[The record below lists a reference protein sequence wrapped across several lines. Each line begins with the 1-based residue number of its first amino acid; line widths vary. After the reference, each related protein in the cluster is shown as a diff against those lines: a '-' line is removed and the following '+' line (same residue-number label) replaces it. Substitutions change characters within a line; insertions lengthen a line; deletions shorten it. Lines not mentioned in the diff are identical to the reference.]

1 MINTDLVT
9 DVSTPSTIPGS
20 DTQVGIEI
28 NPAVAELGSNLGSGD
43 TVVSAPRPTVRTFQP
58 SNSLEPMLE
67 KAGNIVS
74 LGAYL
79 TEESLYRAI
88 YDGLEEPEFQRDSTF
103 DAAKTLQQDR
113 EAVKLNPDFH
123 KELLGSVSNDDYQ
136 YRWGRIK
143 DKQIAQTAMSEAP
156 VGAFVGAV
164 MDADLLLGLGVTKA
178 VRIIGLAT
186 RIGAPYALSVIA
198 GTKRS
203 LAAGGAVLGG
213 TVVGSTSYALGRS
226 NEHVLWDA
234 VGGAVGGL
242 LDGFTAAPKVSRVM
256 PTVNNPRPVVFDDT
270 TDAIVSGKFN
280 RPDLDLQDSP
290 VPYYKGA
297 SGKRVR
303 VEPSSAGHVTREV
316 QDISEVGKYS
326 RLVKSG
332 RLVLPKDTPVVYI
345 PEEDA
350 LYITK
355 GALGTPEG
363 QGALLRELGARATAS
378 RVLGK
383 ETVLD
388 MIDHVQHLAAA
399 GNSTAKAALDF
410 ASNAPDLYKGIT
422 ALGRY
427 VELNA
432 ANVNDS
438 VINRLL
444 VSVREWLRGMGVH
457 VQYTDTDLVQMI
469 RKSMKEVPEHGSYP
483 NKGIVYHG
491 TTVRGIDQ
499 LRMQYA
505 KSGEGAQAFGYG
517 HYVTTDEGLAAA
529 YKANVGTIKGVH
541 PEAGTVYALRRNFDD
556 SEVVDFDSTVQ
567 PQKVTEVFNQH
578 GITSGTGKDMYNALS
593 AKLGSDKAASDAL
606 VAGGVKGNKYKTG
619 RARKGKGD
627 ASNYVVFEDS
637 GLTLIRDLS
646 VNGRGAKTGAV
657 PSSAGTGSAV
667 GTAGPVGGASVPP
680 SAISQSAVPPNSVTA
695 PVGSTA
701 PAGSL
706 PSTADLGAE
715 TVPLTQREAISTF
728 NPGFKQY
735 VASWDKLNAY
745 SPDLANKLLAN
756 PMDDVA
762 ESAVVWGRSTWLE
775 ADRALYGL
783 EQAIKAEVPRWKSW
797 FPQTRARARAETAEL
812 GRAARQWLNNAQQI
826 EARGGTPVPPTDPR
840 VKRIVDAY
848 TEGNFGTIMGTRAQ
862 EAGVFGADALSPSK
876 YYVPVRHSYLKMQE
890 FVAQGKG
897 SWTDL
902 HKMYGQ
908 QIARIY
914 PRLITPVENGGL
926 GLSPEAL
933 GKKFVYTQ
941 KLRQA
946 DPKAQAFRG
955 TTQDELAEVLRAE
968 GVEEGKIK
976 GLLSTLQP
984 KADEA
989 GKQKNL
995 RTRMDWDYEGTY
1007 LGSKGQVMS
1016 INEFMDDDLL
1026 GSLQTYARNMSGR
1039 IGLARVGFTKESD
1052 LDDAIGKALDNLP
1065 AAERQKAQEFF
1076 GNVKAQLL
1084 GQPVGEAAPDWFRT
1098 LTSYGASTQLGN
1110 SGVYAIADYAQLVN
1124 EFGVSTVAKH
1134 FLKSLSGVINAKS
1147 ITKEQA
1153 ETIQQVISGQL
1164 FAEGRVRPY
1173 VTHLEDN
1180 WVGPAGSIHE
1190 VAQYG
1195 GQYIKYLN
1203 GSEFMR
1209 RHQINAVAGIMDEL
1223 VGNLADVRKAQDSAK
1238 YFKSLNMSDT
1248 DIAAATAQ
1256 VQRHGTVID
1265 NWDAAVKTKMM
1276 NTLISATDNIAITIR
1291 AGEQPAFIEHS
1302 AIGRVLFPYM
1312 RYVFGANQ
1320 KILRRNYKRN
1330 GAMGV
1335 ALYMSAA
1342 IPLSVVSGM
1351 MSNIVQGRD
1360 PEEDLVARTI
1370 RSLPGLGVASLA
1382 ADGFMQG
1389 DVGGTAPVFAGPNNL
1404 FQMVD
1409 KLKRGELEVQ
1419 DVLKA
1424 VPGANV
1430 FIPTRWLINSTK
1442 ED

>member
-28 NPAVAELGSNLGSGD
+28 NPAVAELGSNLGS
-43 TVVSAPRPTVRTFQP
+43 TSNKAIVSAPRPTVPTFQP
-58 SNSLEPMLE
+58 SSSLEPMLE
-67 KAGNIVS
+67 EAGFFVGA
-74 LGAYL
+74 GAYL
-79 TEESLYRAI
+79 AEESLFRAM
-88 YDGLEEPEFQRDSTF
+88 YDGLDEPEFSRDSTF
-103 DAAKTLQQDR
+103 DPAKALQQDKG
-113 EAVKLNPDFH
+113 AGKLSPDFQ
-123 KELLGSVSNDDYQ
+123 KELLGAVSSEDYL
-136 YRWGRIK
+136 YRWGRIR

-156 VGAFVGAV
+156 VGAFVGAAA
-164 MDADLLLGLGVTKA
+164 DADLILGLGVTKA
-178 VRIIGLAT
+178 VRTIGLGTKLGRAELAT
-186 RIGAPYALSVIA
+186 VGASLGA
-198 GTKRS
+198 GTV
-203 LAAGGAVLGG
+203 GG
-213 TVVGSTSYALGRS
+213 TSYALGRS
-226 NEHVLWDA
+226 NEQVLWDA

-242 LDGFTAAPKVSRVM
+242 LDGVTYAPKVSRVM
-256 PTVNNPRPVVFDDT
+256 PTVHNPKPVVFDDT
-270 TDAIVSGKFN
+270 TDAILSGKFN
-280 RPDLDLQDSP
+280 RPNLDLQDSP
-290 VPYYKGA
+290 VPYYREVR
-297 SGKRVR
+297 GKRVR
-303 VEPSSAGHVTREV
+303 VEPSSARHVTREV
-316 QDISEVGKYS
+316 QDIAEVGQYS

-332 RLVLPKDTPVVYI
+332 RLVLPKDAPVVYI

-355 GALGTPEG
+355 GALDTPEG
-363 QGALLRELGARATAS
+363 QGALLRELGVRATAS

-388 MIDHVQHLAAA
+388 MIDHVQHLAAS
-399 GNSTAKAALDF
+399 GNISAKASLDF
-410 ASNAPDLYKGIT
+410 ANNAPDLYKGIT

-432 ANVNDS
+432 GNVKDS

-444 VSVREWLRGMGVH
+444 TSVREWLRGIGVH
-457 VQYTDTDLVQMI
+457 VQYSDTDLVQMI

-499 LRMQYA
+499 LQMQYA
-505 KSGEGAQAFGYG
+505 KSGEGAQAFGFG

-529 YKANVGTIKGVH
+529 YKANVGTIKGTH

-556 SEVVDFDSTVQ
+556 TEVVDFDSAVQ
-567 PQKVTEVFNQH
+567 APKVKAVFQQY
-578 GITSGTGKDMYNALS
+578 GVTSGTGKDMYNALS
-593 AKLGSDKAASDAL
+593 TKLGSDKAASDAL
-606 VAGGVKGNKYKTG
+606 LAGGVKGNKYKTG
-619 RARKGKGD
+619 RARKGKGE
-627 ASNYVVFEDS
+627 ASNYVVFEDA
-637 GLTLIRDLS
+637 GLTLLRDLS
-646 VNGRGAKTGAV
+646 APAQV
-657 PSSAGTGSAV
+657 PVPKPKPT
-667 GTAGPVGGASVPP
+667 PVTV
-680 SAISQSAVPPNSVTA
+680 
-695 PVGSTA
+695 PVGSSTSA
-701 PAGSL
+701 AGL
-706 PSTADLGAE
+706 PVSADTTVQ
-715 TVPLTQREAISTF
+715 TVPDAQREAISTF
-728 NPGFKQY
+728 NPGFSQY
-735 VASWDKLNAY
+735 VSSWDKLNGY
-745 SPDLANKLLAN
+745 SPDLANQLLAN

-762 ESAVVWGRSTWLE
+762 ESAVAYGRSTLLE
-775 ADRALYGL
+775 ADRALVPL
-783 EQAIKAEVPRWKSW
+783 EQAIKAEVPGWRSI
-797 FPQTRARARAETAEL
+797 FPQTRAGARAETAEL
-812 GRAARQWLNNAQQI
+812 GRAARQWLNTAQQI
-826 EARGGTPVPPTDPR
+826 EARGDVPVPPTDPR
-840 VKRIVDAY
+840 IKRIVDAY
-848 TEGNFGTIMGTRAQ
+848 TEGDFGTLMGTRAQ
-862 EAGVFGADALSPSK
+862 EAGVFGADALTPSK
-876 YYVPVRHSYLKMQE
+876 HYVPVRHSYLKMQE
-890 FVAQGKG
+890 FVEQGKG

-914 PRLITPVENGGL
+914 PRLTTSAENGGL
-926 GLSPEAL
+926 GLTQEAL

-1110 SGVYAIADYAQLVN
+1110 SGVYAIADYAQLIN

-1134 FLKSLSGVINAKS
+1134 FLKSTKGVINAKS

-1164 FAEGRVRPY
+1164 FAEGRVRPF

-1203 GSEFMR
+1203 GSEFVR

-1238 YFKSLNMSDT
+1238 YFKSLNMSDA
-1248 DIAAATAQ
+1248 DIAAATSQ

-1265 NWDAAVKTKMM
+1265 NWDATVKAKMM

-1320 KILRRNYKRN
+1320 KILRRNYRRN
-1330 GAMGV
+1330 GVMGV

-1342 IPLSVVSGM
+1342 IPLSVVAGM
-1351 MSNIVQGRD
+1351 MSNIIQGRD
-1360 PEEDLVARTI
+1360 PEEDLVARTV

-1430 FIPTRWLINSTK
+1430 FLPTRWLINSTK

>member
-9 DVSTPSTIPGS
+9 DASTPSTIPGS

-43 TVVSAPRPTVRTFQP
+43 TVVSEPRPTVPTFQP

-67 KAGNIVS
+67 EAGFFVGA
-74 LGAYL
+74 GAYL
-79 TEESLYRAI
+79 TEESLFRAM
-88 YDGLEEPEFQRDSTF
+88 YEGLDEPEFQRDSSF
-103 DAAKTLQQDR
+103 NAAKTLQQDK
-113 EAVKLNPDFH
+113 EAIKLAPDFQ
-123 KELLGSVSNDDYQ
+123 KELLGSVSNDDYK

-143 DKQIAQTAMSEAP
+143 DKQIAQIAMSEAP

-164 MDADLLLGLGVTKA
+164 ADADLLLGLGVTKG
-178 VRIIGLAT
+178 VRTIGLTTKLGRAELAT
-186 RIGAPYALSVIA
+186 VGAGLGA
-198 GTKRS
+198 
-203 LAAGGAVLGG
+203 GAVGG
-213 TVVGSTSYALGRS
+213 TSYALGRS
-226 NEHVLWDA
+226 NEQVLWDA

-242 LDGFTAAPKVSRVM
+242 LDGFTAVPKAAATL
-256 PTVNNPRPVVFDDT
+256 PTVP
-270 TDAIVSGKFN
+270 
-280 RPDLDLQDSP
+280 
-290 VPYYKGA
+290 
-297 SGKRVR
+297 
-303 VEPSSAGHVTREV
+303 
-316 QDISEVGKYS
+316 
-326 RLVKSG
+326 
-332 RLVLPKDTPVVYI
+332 
-345 PEEDA
+345 
-350 LYITK
+350 
-355 GALGTPEG
+355 
-363 QGALLRELGARATAS
+363 
-378 RVLGK
+378 
-383 ETVLD
+383 
-388 MIDHVQHLAAA
+388 
-399 GNSTAKAALDF
+399 
-410 ASNAPDLYKGIT
+410 
-422 ALGRY
+422 
-427 VELNA
+427 NA
-432 ANVNDS
+432 AT
-438 VINRLL
+438 
-444 VSVREWLRGMGVH
+444 
-457 VQYTDTDLVQMI
+457 QPQ
-469 RKSMKEVPEHGSYP
+469 
-483 NKGIVYHG
+483 
-491 TTVRGIDQ
+491 
-499 LRMQYA
+499 A
-505 KSGEGAQAFGYG
+505 AQA
-517 HYVTTDEGLAAA
+517 
-529 YKANVGTIKGVH
+529 
-541 PEAGTVYALRRNFDD
+541 
-556 SEVVDFDSTVQ
+556 
-567 PQKVTEVFNQH
+567 
-578 GITSGTGKDMYNALS
+578 
-593 AKLGSDKAASDAL
+593 
-606 VAGGVKGNKYKTG
+606 
-619 RARKGKGD
+619 
-627 ASNYVVFEDS
+627 
-637 GLTLIRDLS
+637 
-646 VNGRGAKTGAV
+646 
-657 PSSAGTGSAV
+657 
-667 GTAGPVGGASVPP
+667 
-680 SAISQSAVPPNSVTA
+680 AISS
-695 PVGSTA
+695 
-701 PAGSL
+701 
-706 PSTADLGAE
+706 
-715 TVPLTQREAISTF
+715 F
-728 NPGFKQY
+728 NPGFGQY
-735 VASWDKLNAY
+735 MSSWDKLNGY
-745 SPDLANKLLAN
+745 SPDLASRLLAN

-762 ESAVVWGRSTWLE
+762 ESAVAYGRSTLLE
-775 ADRALYGL
+775 ADRALVPL
-783 EQAIKAEVPRWKSW
+783 EQAIKAEVPGWRSV

-826 EARGGTPVPPTDPR
+826 EARGGVPVPPTDPR

-914 PRLITPVENGGL
+914 PRLITPAENGGL

-1007 LGSKGQVMS
+1007 LGTKGQVMS

-1039 IGLARVGFTKESD
+1039 IGLSRVGFTKESD

-1134 FLKSLSGVINAKS
+1134 FLKSTRGVINAKS

-1164 FAEGRVRPY
+1164 FAEGRVRPF

-1203 GSEFMR
+1203 GSEFVR
-1209 RHQINAVAGIMDEL
+1209 RHQINTVAGIMDEL
-1223 VGNLADVRKAQDSAK
+1223 VGNLADIRKAQGSAK
-1238 YFKSLNMSDT
+1238 YFKSLNMSDADIT
-1248 DIAAATAQ
+1248 DVTAQ
-1256 VQRHGTVID
+1256 VQKHGTVID
-1265 NWDAAVKTKMM
+1265 NWDAAVKAKMM

-1320 KILRRNYKRN
+1320 KILRRNYRRN
-1330 GAMGV
+1330 GVMGV

-1342 IPLSVVSGM
+1342 IPLSVVAGM
-1351 MSNIVQGRD
+1351 MSNIIQGRD
-1360 PEEDLVARTI
+1360 PEEDLVARTV

-1430 FIPTRWLINSTK
+1430 LLPTRWLINSTK

>member
-67 KAGNIVS
+67 EAGNIVS

-103 DAAKTLQQDR
+103 DAAKTLQQDK
-113 EAVKLNPDFH
+113 EAVKLNPDFQ
-123 KELLGSVSNDDYQ
+123 KELLGSVSNDDYK
-136 YRWGRIK
+136 YRWGRIR

-164 MDADLLLGLGVTKA
+164 TDADLLLGLGVTKA
-178 VRIIGLAT
+178 VRTIGLAT
-186 RIGAPYALSVIA
+186 RIGAPYSPSVIA
-198 GTKRS
+198 GTRRS

-213 TVVGSTSYALGRS
+213 AVVGSASYSLGRS
-226 NEHVLWDA
+226 NEEVLWDA

-242 LDGFTAAPKVSRVM
+242 LDGFTAVPKAAQIM
-256 PTVNNPRPVVFDDT
+256 PTVQTAATKTEKEFTLDVDVL
-270 TDAIVSGKFN
+270 S
-280 RPDLDLQDSP
+280 DLQMDFINQAKTMVKQDTGEV
-290 VPYYKGA
+290 VPDVYIIRTTPDGFDYSYKVQPPTVQDYKPEMPTGLRATINQSTESESGNIIKGA
-297 SGKRVR
+297 EVEVRDNNGKLVGVIQAADTGGGNLNVFHTWVDSKYRGKGIARRMYAELGVAAK
-303 VEPSSAGHVTREV
+303 E
-316 QDISEVGKYS
+316 GKYS
-326 RLVKSG
+326 TLNSDSRVTDSLHRYWV
-332 RLVLPKDTPVVYI
+332 
-345 PEEDA
+345 
-350 LYITK
+350 
-355 GALGTPEG
+355 
-363 QGALLRELGARATAS
+363 ELGATRSTSKTAVSSGDSTGVINTGTYTTDTTPLYSVPVSSIRAGVYVPPPKVLYDKAS
-378 RVLGK
+378 VTVDKATGEHVL
-383 ETVLD
+383 TT
-388 MIDHVQHLAAA
+388 
-399 GNSTAKAALDF
+399 GNFGGLTIKRPAKA
-410 ASNAPDLYKGIT
+410 
-422 ALGRY
+422 
-427 VELNA
+427 
-432 ANVNDS
+432 
-438 VINRLL
+438 
-444 VSVREWLRGMGVH
+444 VRPV
-457 VQYTDTDLVQMI
+457 T
-469 RKSMKEVPEHGSYP
+469 
-483 NKGIVYHG
+483 
-491 TTVRGIDQ
+491 TTVN
-499 LRMQYA
+499 
-505 KSGEGAQAFGYG
+505 
-517 HYVTTDEGLAAA
+517 
-529 YKANVGTIKGVH
+529 NV
-541 PEAGTVYALRRNFDD
+541 P
-556 SEVVDFDSTVQ
+556 
-567 PQKVTEVFNQH
+567 
-578 GITSGTGKDMYNALS
+578 
-593 AKLGSDKAASDAL
+593 
-606 VAGGVKGNKYKTG
+606 
-619 RARKGKGD
+619 
-627 ASNYVVFEDS
+627 
-637 GLTLIRDLS
+637 
-646 VNGRGAKTGAV
+646 
-657 PSSAGTGSAV
+657 
-667 GTAGPVGGASVPP
+667 
-680 SAISQSAVPPNSVTA
+680 
-695 PVGSTA
+695 
-701 PAGSL
+701 
-706 PSTADLGAE
+706 
-715 TVPLTQREAISTF
+715 TVPDAQREAIDTF
-728 NPGFKQY
+728 NPGFSQY
-735 VASWDKLNAY
+735 VASWDKLHGY

-812 GRAARQWLNNAQQI
+812 GRAARQWLNTAQQI
-826 EARGGTPVPPTDPR
+826 EARGGVPVPPTDPR
-840 VKRIVDAY
+840 IKRIVDAY
-848 TEGNFGTIMGTRAQ
+848 TEGNFGTVMGTRAQ

-1007 LGSKGQVMS
+1007 LGTKGQVMS

-1039 IGLARVGFTKESD
+1039 IGLARMGFTKESE

-1110 SGVYAIADYAQLVN
+1110 SGIYAIADYAQLVN
-1124 EFGVSTVAKH
+1124 EFVVSTVAKH
-1134 FLKSLSGVINAKS
+1134 FLKHFLKGLSGVINAKS
-1147 ITKEQA
+1147 ITKGQA

-1190 VAQYG
+1190 VVQYG

-1209 RHQINAVAGIMDEL
+1209 RHQINTVAGIMDEL
-1223 VGNLADVRKAQDSAK
+1223 VGNLADVRKAEASAK
-1238 YFKSLNMSDT
+1238 YFRSLNMSDT
-1248 DIAAATAQ
+1248 DIAEATAQ
-1256 VQRHGTVID
+1256 VQKHGTVID
-1265 NWDAAVKTKMM
+1265 NWDAAVKAKMM

-1330 GAMGV
+1330 GVMGV

-1351 MSNIVQGRD
+1351 MSNIIQGRD

-1382 ADGFMQG
+1382 ADGFIQG

-1404 FQMVD
+1404 FQMAD

-1424 VPGANV
+1424 APGANV
-1430 FIPTRWLINSTK
+1430 FLPTRWLINSTK

>member
-28 NPAVAELGSNLGSGD
+28 NPAVAELGSNLGSGN

-67 KAGNIVS
+67 EAGFFVGA
-74 LGAYL
+74 GAYL
-79 TEESLYRAI
+79 TEESLFRAM
-88 YDGLEEPEFQRDSTF
+88 YDGLDEPEFQRDSTF
-103 DAAKTLQQDR
+103 DAAKTLQQDK
-113 EAVKLNPDFH
+113 EAIKLNPDFQ
-123 KELLGSVSNDDYQ
+123 KELLGSVSQEDYQ
-136 YRWGRIK
+136 YRWGHIK
-143 DKQIAQTAMSEAP
+143 DKQIAHIAMSEAP
-156 VGAFVGAV
+156 VGAFTGAV
-164 MDADLLLGLGVTKA
+164 ADADLLLGLGVTKG
-178 VRIIGLAT
+178 VRTIGLAT
-186 RIGAPYALSVIA
+186 RIGAPYSPSVIA
-198 GTKRS
+198 GTRRS

-213 TVVGSTSYALGRS
+213 TVVGGTSYALGRS

-242 LDGFTAAPKVSRVM
+242 LDGFTAAPKASRVM
-256 PTVNNPRPVVFDDT
+256 PTVQPVATKT
-270 TDAIVSGKFN
+270 TKEFTLDVDVLSDLQVDFTKQAQIMAKQSTGEIVSDVQITHTT
-280 RPDLDLQDSP
+280 PDGFDYSYKVQPPTVQDYKPELPDGLRATINQSTESESGNTI
-290 VPYYKGA
+290 KGA
-297 SGKRVR
+297 EVEVRDNTGKLVGVIQAADTGGGNLNVFHTWVDSKYRGKGIARRMYAELGVAAK
-303 VEPSSAGHVTREV
+303 E
-316 QDISEVGKYS
+316 GKYS
-326 RLVKSG
+326 TLNSDSRVTDSLHRYWV
-332 RLVLPKDTPVVYI
+332 
-345 PEEDA
+345 
-350 LYITK
+350 
-355 GALGTPEG
+355 
-363 QGALLRELGARATAS
+363 ELGATRSTSKTAVSSVDSTGVINTGTYTTDTTPLYSVPVASIQAGVYVPPPKVLYDKASVAVDKATGEH
-378 RVLGK
+378 VL
-383 ETVLD
+383 TT
-388 MIDHVQHLAAA
+388 
-399 GNSTAKAALDF
+399 GNFGGLTIKRPAKA
-410 ASNAPDLYKGIT
+410 
-422 ALGRY
+422 
-427 VELNA
+427 
-432 ANVNDS
+432 
-438 VINRLL
+438 
-444 VSVREWLRGMGVH
+444 VRPV
-457 VQYTDTDLVQMI
+457 T
-469 RKSMKEVPEHGSYP
+469 
-483 NKGIVYHG
+483 
-491 TTVRGIDQ
+491 TTVN
-499 LRMQYA
+499 
-505 KSGEGAQAFGYG
+505 
-517 HYVTTDEGLAAA
+517 
-529 YKANVGTIKGVH
+529 NV
-541 PEAGTVYALRRNFDD
+541 P
-556 SEVVDFDSTVQ
+556 
-567 PQKVTEVFNQH
+567 
-578 GITSGTGKDMYNALS
+578 
-593 AKLGSDKAASDAL
+593 
-606 VAGGVKGNKYKTG
+606 
-619 RARKGKGD
+619 
-627 ASNYVVFEDS
+627 
-637 GLTLIRDLS
+637 
-646 VNGRGAKTGAV
+646 
-657 PSSAGTGSAV
+657 
-667 GTAGPVGGASVPP
+667 
-680 SAISQSAVPPNSVTA
+680 
-695 PVGSTA
+695 
-701 PAGSL
+701 
-706 PSTADLGAE
+706 
-715 TVPLTQREAISTF
+715 TVPDAQREAISTF
-728 NPGFKQY
+728 NPSFGQY
-735 VASWDKLNAY
+735 VSSWDKLNGY
-745 SPDLANKLLAN
+745 SPDLASRLLAN

-762 ESAVVWGRSTWLE
+762 ESAVAYGRSTLLE
-775 ADRALYGL
+775 ADRALVPL
-783 EQAIKAEVPRWKSW
+783 EQAIKAEVPGWRSV
-797 FPQTRARARAETAEL
+797 FPQTRARASAETAEL
-812 GRAARQWLNNAQQI
+812 GRAARQWLNTAQQT
-826 EARGGTPVPPTDPR
+826 EARGGVPVPPTDPR

-862 EAGVFGADALSPSK
+862 EAGVFGADALTPSK

-890 FVAQGKG
+890 FIAQGKG

-914 PRLITPVENGGL
+914 PRLTTPAANGGL

-1007 LGSKGQVMS
+1007 LGTRGQVMS

-1065 AAERQKAQEFF
+1065 ATERQKAQEFF

-1110 SGVYAIADYAQLVN
+1110 SGMYAIADYAQLVN

-1134 FLKSLSGVINAKS
+1134 FLKSLSGVVNAKS

-1223 VGNLADVRKAQDSAK
+1223 VGNLADVRKAEASAK
-1238 YFKSLNMSDT
+1238 YFRSLNMSDT
-1248 DIAAATAQ
+1248 DIAEATAQ

-1265 NWDAAVKTKMM
+1265 NWDAAVKAKMM

-1320 KILRRNYKRN
+1320 KILRRNYRRN
-1330 GAMGV
+1330 GVMGV
-1335 ALYMSAA
+1335 ALYMTAA
-1342 IPLSVVSGM
+1342 IPLSVVAGM
-1351 MSNIVQGRD
+1351 MSNIIQGRD
-1360 PEEDLVARTI
+1360 PEEDLVARTV

-1382 ADGFMQG
+1382 ADGFIQG

-1404 FQMVD
+1404 FELVD

-1430 FIPTRWLINSTK
+1430 FLPTRWLINSTK

>member
-123 KELLGSVSNDDYQ
+123 KELLGSVSNDDYK
-136 YRWGRIK
+136 YRWGRIR

-178 VRIIGLAT
+178 VRTIGLTT
-186 RIGAPYALSVIA
+186 RIGAPYSHSVIA
-198 GTKRS
+198 GTGRS

-213 TVVGSTSYALGRS
+213 AVVGGTSYSFDRS
-226 NEHVLWDA
+226 NEQVLWDA

-242 LDGFTAAPKVSRVM
+242 LDGFTAVPKAAATL
-256 PTVNNPRPVVFDDT
+256 PTVPN
-270 TDAIVSGKFN
+270 
-280 RPDLDLQDSP
+280 
-290 VPYYKGA
+290 
-297 SGKRVR
+297 
-303 VEPSSAGHVTREV
+303 AGT
-316 QDISEVGKYS
+316 Q
-326 RLVKSG
+326 
-332 RLVLPKDTPVVYI
+332 PQ
-345 PEEDA
+345 A
-350 LYITK
+350 
-355 GALGTPEG
+355 
-363 QGALLRELGARATAS
+363 
-378 RVLGK
+378 
-383 ETVLD
+383 
-388 MIDHVQHLAAA
+388 
-399 GNSTAKAALDF
+399 
-410 ASNAPDLYKGIT
+410 
-422 ALGRY
+422 
-427 VELNA
+427 
-432 ANVNDS
+432 
-438 VINRLL
+438 
-444 VSVREWLRGMGVH
+444 
-457 VQYTDTDLVQMI
+457 
-469 RKSMKEVPEHGSYP
+469 
-483 NKGIVYHG
+483 
-491 TTVRGIDQ
+491 
-499 LRMQYA
+499 
-505 KSGEGAQAFGYG
+505 AQA
-517 HYVTTDEGLAAA
+517 
-529 YKANVGTIKGVH
+529 
-541 PEAGTVYALRRNFDD
+541 
-556 SEVVDFDSTVQ
+556 
-567 PQKVTEVFNQH
+567 
-578 GITSGTGKDMYNALS
+578 
-593 AKLGSDKAASDAL
+593 
-606 VAGGVKGNKYKTG
+606 
-619 RARKGKGD
+619 
-627 ASNYVVFEDS
+627 
-637 GLTLIRDLS
+637 
-646 VNGRGAKTGAV
+646 
-657 PSSAGTGSAV
+657 
-667 GTAGPVGGASVPP
+667 
-680 SAISQSAVPPNSVTA
+680 AISS
-695 PVGSTA
+695 
-701 PAGSL
+701 
-706 PSTADLGAE
+706 
-715 TVPLTQREAISTF
+715 F
-728 NPGFKQY
+728 NPGFGQY
-735 VASWDKLNAY
+735 LSSWDKLNAY
-745 SPDLANKLLAN
+745 SSDLANKLLAN

-762 ESAVVWGRSTWLE
+762 ESAVAYGRSTLLE
-775 ADRALYGL
+775 ADRALVPL
-783 EQAIKAEVPRWKSW
+783 EQAIKAEVPGWRSI
-797 FPQTRARARAETAEL
+797 FPQTRARARAEAAEL

-826 EARGGTPVPPTDPR
+826 EARGGVPAPPTDPR

-914 PRLITPVENGGL
+914 PRLITPTTNGGL

-955 TTQDELAEVLRAE
+955 TTQDELTEVLRAE

-1039 IGLARVGFTKESD
+1039 IGLARMGFTKESE

-1134 FLKSLSGVINAKS
+1134 FLKSTRGVINTKS
-1147 ITKEQA
+1147 ITKA
-1153 ETIQQVISGQL
+1153 EAENIQQVISGQL
-1164 FAEGRVRPY
+1164 FAEGRVRPF

-1203 GSEFMR
+1203 GSEFVR

-1223 VGNLADVRKAQDSAK
+1223 VGNLADVRKAEASAK
-1238 YFKSLNMSDT
+1238 YFRSLNMSDT
-1248 DIAAATAQ
+1248 DIAEATAQ

-1265 NWDAAVKTKMM
+1265 NWDAAVKAKMM

-1330 GAMGV
+1330 GVMGV

-1351 MSNIVQGRD
+1351 MSNIIQGRD

-1382 ADGFMQG
+1382 ADGFIQG

-1430 FIPTRWLINSTK
+1430 FLPTRWLINSTK

>member
-9 DVSTPSTIPGS
+9 DVSTSSTIPGS

-28 NPAVAELGSNLGSGD
+28 NPAVAELGSNLGSGN
-43 TVVSAPRPTVRTFQP
+43 TAVVSAPRPTVPTFQP
-58 SNSLEPMLE
+58 SSSLAPMLE
-67 KAGNIVS
+67 EAGFFVGA
-74 LGAYL
+74 GAYL
-79 TEESLYRAI
+79 TEESLFRAM
-88 YDGLEEPEFQRDSTF
+88 YDGLDEPEFQRDSTF
-103 DAAKTLQQDR
+103 DAAKTLQQDK
-113 EAVKLNPDFH
+113 EAIRLNPDFQ
-123 KELLGSVSNDDYQ
+123 KELLGSVSIDDYQ

-156 VGAFVGAV
+156 VGAFIGAV

-178 VRIIGLAT
+178 VRTIGLTT
-186 RIGAPYALSVIA
+186 RIGAPYSPSVIA
-198 GTKRS
+198 GTRRS
-203 LAAGGAVLGG
+203 LATGGAVLGG
-213 TVVGSTSYALGRS
+213 AVVGGTSYSLGRS
-226 NEHVLWDA
+226 NEQVLWDA
-234 VGGAVGGL
+234 VGGTVGGL
-242 LDGFTAAPKVSRVM
+242 LDGFTAVPKAAATL
-256 PTVNNPRPVVFDDT
+256 PTVPN
-270 TDAIVSGKFN
+270 
-280 RPDLDLQDSP
+280 
-290 VPYYKGA
+290 
-297 SGKRVR
+297 
-303 VEPSSAGHVTREV
+303 AGT
-316 QDISEVGKYS
+316 Q
-326 RLVKSG
+326 
-332 RLVLPKDTPVVYI
+332 PQ
-345 PEEDA
+345 A
-350 LYITK
+350 
-355 GALGTPEG
+355 
-363 QGALLRELGARATAS
+363 
-378 RVLGK
+378 
-383 ETVLD
+383 
-388 MIDHVQHLAAA
+388 
-399 GNSTAKAALDF
+399 
-410 ASNAPDLYKGIT
+410 
-422 ALGRY
+422 
-427 VELNA
+427 
-432 ANVNDS
+432 
-438 VINRLL
+438 
-444 VSVREWLRGMGVH
+444 
-457 VQYTDTDLVQMI
+457 
-469 RKSMKEVPEHGSYP
+469 
-483 NKGIVYHG
+483 
-491 TTVRGIDQ
+491 
-499 LRMQYA
+499 
-505 KSGEGAQAFGYG
+505 AQA
-517 HYVTTDEGLAAA
+517 
-529 YKANVGTIKGVH
+529 
-541 PEAGTVYALRRNFDD
+541 
-556 SEVVDFDSTVQ
+556 
-567 PQKVTEVFNQH
+567 
-578 GITSGTGKDMYNALS
+578 
-593 AKLGSDKAASDAL
+593 
-606 VAGGVKGNKYKTG
+606 
-619 RARKGKGD
+619 
-627 ASNYVVFEDS
+627 
-637 GLTLIRDLS
+637 
-646 VNGRGAKTGAV
+646 
-657 PSSAGTGSAV
+657 
-667 GTAGPVGGASVPP
+667 
-680 SAISQSAVPPNSVTA
+680 AISS
-695 PVGSTA
+695 
-701 PAGSL
+701 
-706 PSTADLGAE
+706 
-715 TVPLTQREAISTF
+715 F
-728 NPGFKQY
+728 NPGFGQY
-735 VASWDKLNAY
+735 MSSWDKLNGY
-745 SPDLANKLLAN
+745 SPDLANQLLAN

-762 ESAVVWGRSTWLE
+762 ESAVAYGRSTLLE
-775 ADRALYGL
+775 ADRALVPL
-783 EQAIKAEVPRWKSW
+783 EQAIKAEVPGWRSI

-826 EARGGTPVPPTDPR
+826 EARGGVPVPPTDPR

-890 FVAQGKG
+890 FIAQGKG

-1026 GSLQTYARNMSGR
+1026 SSLQTYARNMSGR

-1110 SGVYAIADYAQLVN
+1110 SGVYAIADYAQLIN

-1223 VGNLADVRKAQDSAK
+1223 VGNLADIRKAQGSAK
-1238 YFKSLNMSDT
+1238 YFKSLNMSDV
-1248 DIAAATAQ
+1248 DIADVTAQ
-1256 VQRHGTVID
+1256 VQKHGTVID
-1265 NWDAAVKTKMM
+1265 NWDAAVKAKMM

-1320 KILRRNYKRN
+1320 KILRRNYRRN
-1330 GAMGV
+1330 GVMGV

-1342 IPLSVVSGM
+1342 IPLSVVAGM
-1351 MSNIVQGRD
+1351 MSNIIQGRD
-1360 PEEDLVARTI
+1360 PEEDLVARTV

-1430 FIPTRWLINSTK
+1430 FLPTRWLINSTK

>member
-28 NPAVAELGSNLGSGD
+28 NPAVAELGSNLGSGNNN
-43 TVVSAPRPTVRTFQP
+43 VVSAPRPTVSTFQP

-67 KAGNIVS
+67 KASNIVS
-74 LGAYL
+74 VGAYM
-79 TEESLYRAI
+79 TEASLYRAI
-88 YDGLEEPEFQRDSTF
+88 YDGLDEPEFQRDSTF
-103 DAAKTLQQDR
+103 DAAKTLQQDK
-113 EAVKLNPDFH
+113 EAIKLNPDLQ

-164 MDADLLLGLGVTKA
+164 VDADLLLGMGVTKG
-178 VRIIGLAT
+178 VRTIGLAT
-186 RIGAPYALSVIA
+186 RIGAPYSPSVIA
-198 GTKRS
+198 GTRRS

-213 TVVGSTSYALGRS
+213 TVVGGTSYALGRT
-226 NEHVLWDA
+226 NEEVLWDA

-242 LDGFTAAPKVSRVM
+242 LDGFTAVPKASRTL
-256 PTVNNPRPVVFDDT
+256 PTVPNAAEQPEAAQ
-270 TDAIVSGKFN
+270 DAI
-280 RPDLDLQDSP
+280 
-290 VPYYKGA
+290 
-297 SGKRVR
+297 
-303 VEPSSAGHVTREV
+303 SS
-316 QDISEVGKYS
+316 Y
-326 RLVKSG
+326 
-332 RLVLPKDTPVVYI
+332 
-345 PEEDA
+345 
-350 LYITK
+350 
-355 GALGTPEG
+355 
-363 QGALLRELGARATAS
+363 
-378 RVLGK
+378 
-383 ETVLD
+383 
-388 MIDHVQHLAAA
+388 
-399 GNSTAKAALDF
+399 
-410 ASNAPDLYKGIT
+410 
-422 ALGRY
+422 
-427 VELNA
+427 
-432 ANVNDS
+432 
-438 VINRLL
+438 
-444 VSVREWLRGMGVH
+444 
-457 VQYTDTDLVQMI
+457 
-469 RKSMKEVPEHGSYP
+469 
-483 NKGIVYHG
+483 
-491 TTVRGIDQ
+491 
-499 LRMQYA
+499 
-505 KSGEGAQAFGYG
+505 
-517 HYVTTDEGLAAA
+517 
-529 YKANVGTIKGVH
+529 
-541 PEAGTVYALRRNFDD
+541 
-556 SEVVDFDSTVQ
+556 
-567 PQKVTEVFNQH
+567 
-578 GITSGTGKDMYNALS
+578 
-593 AKLGSDKAASDAL
+593 
-606 VAGGVKGNKYKTG
+606 
-619 RARKGKGD
+619 
-627 ASNYVVFEDS
+627 
-637 GLTLIRDLS
+637 
-646 VNGRGAKTGAV
+646 
-657 PSSAGTGSAV
+657 
-667 GTAGPVGGASVPP
+667 
-680 SAISQSAVPPNSVTA
+680 
-695 PVGSTA
+695 
-701 PAGSL
+701 
-706 PSTADLGAE
+706 
-715 TVPLTQREAISTF
+715 

-735 VASWDKLNAY
+735 VAAWDKLNAY
-745 SPDLANKLLAN
+745 NPDLANKLLAN

-812 GRAARQWLNNAQQI
+812 GRAARQWLNTAQQI
-826 EARGGTPVPPTDPR
+826 EARGGVPVPPTDPR
-840 VKRIVDAY
+840 IKRIVDAY

-914 PRLITPVENGGL
+914 PRLITPAENGGL

-1007 LGSKGQVMS
+1007 LGSRGQVMS

-1110 SGVYAIADYAQLVN
+1110 SGVYAIADYAQLIN

-1134 FLKSLSGVINAKS
+1134 FLKSTKGVINAKS

-1164 FAEGRVRPY
+1164 FAEGRVRPF

-1203 GSEFMR
+1203 GSEFVR

-1223 VGNLADVRKAQDSAK
+1223 VGSLADVRKAQDSTK
-1238 YFKSLNMSDT
+1238 YFKSLNMSDV

-1265 NWDAAVKTKMM
+1265 NWDASVKAKMM

-1320 KILRRNYKRN
+1320 KILRRNYRRN
-1330 GAMGV
+1330 GVMGV

-1351 MSNIVQGRD
+1351 MSNIIQGRD
-1360 PEEDLVARTI
+1360 PEEDLVARTV
-1370 RSLPGLGVASLA
+1370 RSLPGLGIASLA

-1430 FIPTRWLINSTK
+1430 FLPTRWLINSTK

>member
-9 DVSTPSTIPGS
+9 DASTPSTIPGS

-28 NPAVAELGSNLGSGD
+28 NPAVAELGSNLGSGN
-43 TVVSAPRPTVRTFQP
+43 TAVVSAPRPTVPTFQP
-58 SNSLEPMLE
+58 SSSLEPMLE
-67 KAGNIVS
+67 EAGFFVGA
-74 LGAYL
+74 GAYL
-79 TEESLYRAI
+79 TEESLFRAM
-88 YDGLEEPEFQRDSTF
+88 YDGLDEPEFQRDSTF
-103 DAAKTLQQDR
+103 DAAKTLQQDK
-113 EAVKLNPDFH
+113 EAVKLNPDFQ

-156 VGAFVGAV
+156 VGAFVGAA
-164 MDADLLLGLGVTKA
+164 MDADLLLGLGVTKG
-178 VRIIGLAT
+178 VRTIGLTTKLGKAELST
-186 RIGAPYALSVIA
+186 VGAGIGA
-198 GTKRS
+198 G
-203 LAAGGAVLGG
+203 
-213 TVVGSTSYALGRS
+213 VVGGTSYALERS
-226 NEHVLWDA
+226 NEQVLWDA

-242 LDGFTAAPKVSRVM
+242 LDGFTAVPKAAATL
-256 PTVNNPRPVVFDDT
+256 PTVPN
-270 TDAIVSGKFN
+270 
-280 RPDLDLQDSP
+280 
-290 VPYYKGA
+290 
-297 SGKRVR
+297 
-303 VEPSSAGHVTREV
+303 AGT
-316 QDISEVGKYS
+316 Q
-326 RLVKSG
+326 
-332 RLVLPKDTPVVYI
+332 PQ
-345 PEEDA
+345 A
-350 LYITK
+350 
-355 GALGTPEG
+355 
-363 QGALLRELGARATAS
+363 
-378 RVLGK
+378 
-383 ETVLD
+383 
-388 MIDHVQHLAAA
+388 
-399 GNSTAKAALDF
+399 
-410 ASNAPDLYKGIT
+410 
-422 ALGRY
+422 
-427 VELNA
+427 
-432 ANVNDS
+432 
-438 VINRLL
+438 
-444 VSVREWLRGMGVH
+444 
-457 VQYTDTDLVQMI
+457 
-469 RKSMKEVPEHGSYP
+469 
-483 NKGIVYHG
+483 
-491 TTVRGIDQ
+491 
-499 LRMQYA
+499 
-505 KSGEGAQAFGYG
+505 AQA
-517 HYVTTDEGLAAA
+517 
-529 YKANVGTIKGVH
+529 
-541 PEAGTVYALRRNFDD
+541 
-556 SEVVDFDSTVQ
+556 
-567 PQKVTEVFNQH
+567 
-578 GITSGTGKDMYNALS
+578 
-593 AKLGSDKAASDAL
+593 
-606 VAGGVKGNKYKTG
+606 
-619 RARKGKGD
+619 
-627 ASNYVVFEDS
+627 
-637 GLTLIRDLS
+637 
-646 VNGRGAKTGAV
+646 
-657 PSSAGTGSAV
+657 
-667 GTAGPVGGASVPP
+667 
-680 SAISQSAVPPNSVTA
+680 AISS
-695 PVGSTA
+695 
-701 PAGSL
+701 
-706 PSTADLGAE
+706 
-715 TVPLTQREAISTF
+715 F
-728 NPGFKQY
+728 NPGFGQY
-735 VASWDKLNAY
+735 MSSWDKLNGY
-745 SPDLANKLLAN
+745 SPDLASQLLAN

-762 ESAVVWGRSTWLE
+762 ESAVAYGRSTLLE
-775 ADRALYGL
+775 ADRALVPL
-783 EQAIKAEVPRWKSW
+783 EQAIKAEVPGWRSI

-826 EARGGTPVPPTDPR
+826 EARGGVPVPPTDPR

-914 PRLITPVENGGL
+914 PRLITPAENGGL

-1134 FLKSLSGVINAKS
+1134 FLKSTRGVINAKS

-1164 FAEGRVRPY
+1164 FAEGRVRPF

-1203 GSEFMR
+1203 GSEFVR

-1223 VGNLADVRKAQDSAK
+1223 VGNLADVRKAEASAK

-1256 VQRHGTVID
+1256 VQKHGTVID
-1265 NWDAAVKTKMM
+1265 NWDAAVKAKMM

-1330 GAMGV
+1330 GVMGV

-1351 MSNIVQGRD
+1351 MSNIIQGRD
-1360 PEEDLVARTI
+1360 PEEDLVARTV

-1430 FIPTRWLINSTK
+1430 FLPTRWLINSTK
-1442 ED
+1442 EE

>member
-28 NPAVAELGSNLGSGD
+28 NPAVAELGSNLGSGGAI
-43 TVVSAPRPTVRTFQP
+43 VSAPRPMVKTFQP
-58 SNSLEPMLE
+58 SNRLEPMLE
-67 KAGNIVS
+67 KASNIVAV
-74 LGAYL
+74 GAYMA
-79 TEESLYRAI
+79 ESSLYRAI
-88 YDGLEEPEFQRDSTF
+88 YDGLDEPEFQRDSTF
-103 DAAKTLQQDR
+103 DAAKALQQDK
-113 EAVKLNPDFH
+113 EAGKLNPDFQ
-123 KELLGSVSNDDYQ
+123 KELLGSVSNDDYK

-156 VGAFVGAV
+156 VGAFIGAV
-164 MDADLLLGLGVTKA
+164 ADADLLLGMGVTKG
-178 VRIIGLAT
+178 VRTIGLAT
-186 RIGAPYALSVIA
+186 RIGAPYSPSVVA
-198 GTKRS
+198 GTRRS

-213 TVVGSTSYALGRS
+213 TVVGGTSYALGRT
-226 NEHVLWDA
+226 NEEVLWDA

-242 LDGFTAAPKVSRVM
+242 LDGFTAVPKASVVM
-256 PTVNNPRPVVFDDT
+256 PTVGNPKPAIFDDT

-290 VPYYKGA
+290 VPYYRDVR
-297 SGKRVR
+297 GKRVR
-303 VEPSSAGHVTREV
+303 VEPGSAGHVTREV
-316 QDISEVGKYS
+316 QDITEVGKYS

-332 RLVLPKDTPVVYI
+332 RLVLPKDAPVVYI

-355 GALGTPEG
+355 GALDTPEG

-388 MIDHVQHLAAA
+388 MIDHVQHLAAS
-399 GNSTAKAALDF
+399 GNSSAKAALDF

-432 ANVNDS
+432 GNVKDS

-457 VQYTDTDLVQMI
+457 VQYSDTDLVQMI

-505 KSGEGAQAFGYG
+505 KSGEGAQAFGFG

-529 YKANVGTIKGVH
+529 YKANVGSIKGVH

-556 SEVVDFDSTVQ
+556 TEVVDFDSVVQ
-567 PQKVTEVFNQH
+567 APKVKAVFTQY

-593 AKLGSDKAASDAL
+593 VKLGSDKAASDAL
-606 VAGGVKGNKYKTG
+606 LAGGVKGNKYKTG
-619 RARKGKGD
+619 RARKGKGE

-637 GLTLIRDLS
+637 GLTLLRDLS
-646 VNGRGAKTGAV
+646 APTQVPMPKPKPTPVAV
-657 PSSAGTGSAV
+657 
-667 GTAGPVGGASVPP
+667 
-680 SAISQSAVPPNSVTA
+680 
-695 PVGSTA
+695 PVGSSA
-701 PAGSL
+701 SAAEL
-706 PSTADLGAE
+706 PVSADVTVA
-715 TVPLTQREAISTF
+715 TVPDAQREAISTF
-728 NPGFKQY
+728 NPGFSQY

-756 PMDDVA
+756 PMDDIA

-783 EQAIKAEVPRWKSW
+783 EQAIKAEVPRWKSL

-826 EARGGTPVPPTDPR
+826 EARGGVPVPPTDPR

-914 PRLITPVENGGL
+914 PRLITPAENGGL

-955 TTQDELAEVLRAE
+955 TTQDELTEVLRAE

-1110 SGVYAIADYAQLVN
+1110 SGVYAIADYAQLIN

-1134 FLKSLSGVINAKS
+1134 FLKSLSGVVNAKS

-1164 FAEGRVRPY
+1164 FAEGRVRPF

-1203 GSEFMR
+1203 GSEFVR

-1223 VGNLADVRKAQDSAK
+1223 VGNLADVRKAQGSAK

-1248 DIAAATAQ
+1248 DIAEATAQ
-1256 VQRHGTVID
+1256 VQKHGTVID
-1265 NWDAAVKTKMM
+1265 NWDAAVKAKMM

-1320 KILRRNYKRN
+1320 KILRRNYSRN
-1330 GAMGV
+1330 GVMGV

-1342 IPLSVVSGM
+1342 IPLSVVAGM
-1351 MSNIVQGRD
+1351 LSNIIQGRD
-1360 PEEDLVARTI
+1360 PEEDLVARTV
-1370 RSLPGLGVASLA
+1370 RSLPGLGIASLA
-1382 ADGFMQG
+1382 SDGFMQG
-1389 DVGGTAPVFAGPNNL
+1389 DVGGTAPVFSGPNNL

-1430 FIPTRWLINSTK
+1430 FLPTRWLINSTK

>member
-9 DVSTPSTIPGS
+9 DVSTPSTIPGN

-28 NPAVAELGSNLGSGD
+28 NPAVAELGSNLGSSSNN
-43 TVVSAPRPTVRTFQP
+43 VVSAPRPTVPTFQP

-67 KAGNIVS
+67 EAGFFVGA
-74 LGAYL
+74 GAYL
-79 TEESLYRAI
+79 TEESLFRAM
-88 YDGLEEPEFQRDSTF
+88 YDGLDEPEFQRDSTF
-103 DAAKTLQQDR
+103 DAAKTLQQDK
-113 EAVKLNPDFH
+113 EAIKLNPDFQR
-123 KELLGSVSNDDYQ
+123 ELLGSVSQDDYQ

-156 VGAFVGAV
+156 VGAFVGAAA
-164 MDADLLLGLGVTKA
+164 DADLLLGLGVTKG
-178 VRIIGLAT
+178 VRTIGLTTKLGRAELST
-186 RIGAPYALSVIA
+186 VGAGIGA
-198 GTKRS
+198 G
-203 LAAGGAVLGG
+203 
-213 TVVGSTSYALGRS
+213 VVGGTSYALDRS
-226 NEHVLWDA
+226 NEQVLWDA

-242 LDGFTAAPKVSRVM
+242 LDGFTAVPKASPTL
-256 PTVNNPRPVVFDDT
+256 PTVPN
-270 TDAIVSGKFN
+270 
-280 RPDLDLQDSP
+280 
-290 VPYYKGA
+290 
-297 SGKRVR
+297 
-303 VEPSSAGHVTREV
+303 AGT
-316 QDISEVGKYS
+316 Q
-326 RLVKSG
+326 
-332 RLVLPKDTPVVYI
+332 PQ
-345 PEEDA
+345 A
-350 LYITK
+350 
-355 GALGTPEG
+355 
-363 QGALLRELGARATAS
+363 
-378 RVLGK
+378 
-383 ETVLD
+383 
-388 MIDHVQHLAAA
+388 
-399 GNSTAKAALDF
+399 
-410 ASNAPDLYKGIT
+410 
-422 ALGRY
+422 
-427 VELNA
+427 
-432 ANVNDS
+432 
-438 VINRLL
+438 
-444 VSVREWLRGMGVH
+444 
-457 VQYTDTDLVQMI
+457 
-469 RKSMKEVPEHGSYP
+469 
-483 NKGIVYHG
+483 
-491 TTVRGIDQ
+491 
-499 LRMQYA
+499 
-505 KSGEGAQAFGYG
+505 AQA
-517 HYVTTDEGLAAA
+517 
-529 YKANVGTIKGVH
+529 
-541 PEAGTVYALRRNFDD
+541 
-556 SEVVDFDSTVQ
+556 
-567 PQKVTEVFNQH
+567 
-578 GITSGTGKDMYNALS
+578 
-593 AKLGSDKAASDAL
+593 
-606 VAGGVKGNKYKTG
+606 
-619 RARKGKGD
+619 
-627 ASNYVVFEDS
+627 
-637 GLTLIRDLS
+637 
-646 VNGRGAKTGAV
+646 
-657 PSSAGTGSAV
+657 
-667 GTAGPVGGASVPP
+667 
-680 SAISQSAVPPNSVTA
+680 AISSY
-695 PVGSTA
+695 
-701 PAGSL
+701 
-706 PSTADLGAE
+706 
-715 TVPLTQREAISTF
+715 
-728 NPGFKQY
+728 NPGFGQY
-735 VASWDKLNAY
+735 VSSWDKLNGY
-745 SPDLANKLLAN
+745 SPDLANQLLAN

-762 ESAVVWGRSTWLE
+762 ESAVAYGRSTLLE
-775 ADRALYGL
+775 ADRALVPL
-783 EQAIKAEVPRWKSW
+783 EQAIKAEVPGWRSI
-797 FPQTRARARAETAEL
+797 FPQTRARAHAETAEL
-812 GRAARQWLNNAQQI
+812 GRAARQWLNTAQQI

-840 VKRIVDAY
+840 IKRIVDAY
-848 TEGNFGTIMGTRAQ
+848 TEGGFGTVMGTRAQ
-862 EAGVFGADALSPSK
+862 EAGVFGADALTPSK

-890 FVAQGKG
+890 FVEQGKG

-902 HKMYGQ
+902 HKLYGQ

-914 PRLITPVENGGL
+914 PRLTTSAENGGL
-926 GLSPEAL
+926 GLTPEAL

-955 TTQDELAEVLRAE
+955 TTQDELVEVLRAE

-1110 SGVYAIADYAQLVN
+1110 SGVYAIADYAQLIN

-1134 FLKSLSGVINAKS
+1134 FLKSTKGVINAKS

-1164 FAEGRVRPY
+1164 FAEGRVRPF

-1203 GSEFMR
+1203 GSEFVR

-1223 VGNLADVRKAQDSAK
+1223 VGNLADVRKAQDSIK
-1238 YFKSLNMSDT
+1238 YFKSLNMSDV
-1248 DIAAATAQ
+1248 DIVSATAQ
-1256 VQRHGTVID
+1256 VQKHGTVID
-1265 NWDAAVKTKMM
+1265 NWDAAAKAKMM

-1320 KILRRNYKRN
+1320 KILRRNYSRN
-1330 GAMGV
+1330 GVMGV

-1342 IPLSVVSGM
+1342 IPLSVVAGM
-1351 MSNIVQGRD
+1351 MSNIIQGRD

-1370 RSLPGLGVASLA
+1370 RSLPGLGIASLA
-1382 ADGFMQG
+1382 SDGFIQG

-1419 DVLKA
+1419 DVLKT

-1430 FIPTRWLINSTK
+1430 FLPTRWIINSTK

>member
-9 DVSTPSTIPGS
+9 DASTQSTIPGS

-28 NPAVAELGSNLGSGD
+28 NPAVAELGSNLGSGN
-43 TVVSAPRPTVRTFQP
+43 TVVVSAPRPTVPTFQP

-67 KAGNIVS
+67 EAGFFVGA
-74 LGAYL
+74 GAYL
-79 TEESLYRAI
+79 TEESLFRAM
-88 YDGLEEPEFQRDSTF
+88 YDGLDEPEFQRDSTF
-103 DAAKTLQQDR
+103 DAAKTLQQDK
-113 EAVKLNPDFH
+113 EAGKLNPDFQ
-123 KELLGSVSNDDYQ
+123 KELLGSVSQDDYQ

-156 VGAFVGAV
+156 VGAFVGAAA
-164 MDADLLLGLGVTKA
+164 DADLLLGLGVTKG
-178 VRIIGLAT
+178 VRTIGLTTKLDRAELST
-186 RIGAPYALSVIA
+186 IGAGIGA
-198 GTKRS
+198 GTV
-203 LAAGGAVLGG
+203 GG
-213 TVVGSTSYALGRS
+213 TSYALGRS
-226 NEHVLWDA
+226 NEQVLWDA

-242 LDGFTAAPKVSRVM
+242 LDGFTAVPKASATL
-256 PTVNNPRPVVFDDT
+256 PTVPHPEVNPE
-270 TDAIVSGKFN
+270 A
-280 RPDLDLQDSP
+280 
-290 VPYYKGA
+290 
-297 SGKRVR
+297 
-303 VEPSSAGHVTREV
+303 
-316 QDISEVGKYS
+316 
-326 RLVKSG
+326 
-332 RLVLPKDTPVVYI
+332 
-345 PEEDA
+345 
-350 LYITK
+350 
-355 GALGTPEG
+355 
-363 QGALLRELGARATAS
+363 
-378 RVLGK
+378 
-383 ETVLD
+383 
-388 MIDHVQHLAAA
+388 
-399 GNSTAKAALDF
+399 
-410 ASNAPDLYKGIT
+410 
-422 ALGRY
+422 
-427 VELNA
+427 
-432 ANVNDS
+432 
-438 VINRLL
+438 
-444 VSVREWLRGMGVH
+444 
-457 VQYTDTDLVQMI
+457 
-469 RKSMKEVPEHGSYP
+469 
-483 NKGIVYHG
+483 
-491 TTVRGIDQ
+491 
-499 LRMQYA
+499 
-505 KSGEGAQAFGYG
+505 AQA
-517 HYVTTDEGLAAA
+517 
-529 YKANVGTIKGVH
+529 
-541 PEAGTVYALRRNFDD
+541 
-556 SEVVDFDSTVQ
+556 
-567 PQKVTEVFNQH
+567 
-578 GITSGTGKDMYNALS
+578 
-593 AKLGSDKAASDAL
+593 
-606 VAGGVKGNKYKTG
+606 
-619 RARKGKGD
+619 
-627 ASNYVVFEDS
+627 
-637 GLTLIRDLS
+637 
-646 VNGRGAKTGAV
+646 
-657 PSSAGTGSAV
+657 
-667 GTAGPVGGASVPP
+667 
-680 SAISQSAVPPNSVTA
+680 AISSY
-695 PVGSTA
+695 
-701 PAGSL
+701 
-706 PSTADLGAE
+706 
-715 TVPLTQREAISTF
+715 
-728 NPGFKQY
+728 NPGFGQY
-735 VASWDKLNAY
+735 VSSWDKLNGY
-745 SPDLANKLLAN
+745 SPDLANQLLAN

-762 ESAVVWGRSTWLE
+762 ESAVAYGRSTLLE
-775 ADRALYGL
+775 ADRALVPL
-783 EQAIKAEVPRWKSW
+783 EQAIKAEVPGWRSI

-812 GRAARQWLNNAQQI
+812 GRAARQWLNTAQQI
-826 EARGGTPVPPTDPR
+826 EARGGTPAPPTDPR
-840 VKRIVDAY
+840 TKRIVDAY
-848 TEGNFGTIMGTRAQ
+848 TEGDFGTVMGTRAQ
-862 EAGVFGADALSPSK
+862 EAGVFGADALTPSK
-876 YYVPVRHSYLKMQE
+876 YYVPVRHSYPKMQE
-890 FVAQGKG
+890 FVEQGKG

-914 PRLITPVENGGL
+914 PRLTTPTDKGGL
-926 GLSPEAL
+926 GLTQEAL

-946 DPKAQAFRG
+946 DPKAKAFRG

-1098 LTSYGASTQLGN
+1098 LTNYGASTQLGN

-1134 FLKSLSGVINAKS
+1134 FLKSTRGVINAKS

-1164 FAEGRVRPY
+1164 FAEGRVRPF

-1203 GSEFMR
+1203 GSEFVR

-1223 VGNLADVRKAQDSAK
+1223 VGNLADVRKAEASAK
-1238 YFKSLNMSDT
+1238 YFRSLNMSDT
-1248 DIAAATAQ
+1248 DIAEATAQ
-1256 VQRHGTVID
+1256 VQKHGTVID
-1265 NWDAAVKTKMM
+1265 NWDAAVKAKMM
-1276 NTLISATDNIAITIR
+1276 NTLISTTDNIAITIR

-1320 KILRRNYKRN
+1320 KILRRNYRRN
-1330 GAMGV
+1330 GVMGV

-1342 IPLSVVSGM
+1342 IPLSVVAGM
-1351 MSNIVQGRD
+1351 MSNIIQGRD
-1360 PEEDLVARTI
+1360 PEEDLVARTV
-1370 RSLPGLGVASLA
+1370 RSLPGLGIASLA
-1382 ADGFMQG
+1382 SDGFIQG

-1419 DVLKA
+1419 DVLKT

-1430 FIPTRWLINSTK
+1430 FLPTRWLINSTK

>member
-9 DVSTPSTIPGS
+9 DASTPSTIPGS

-28 NPAVAELGSNLGSGD
+28 NPAVAELGSNLGSGN
-43 TVVSAPRPTVRTFQP
+43 TAVVSAPRPTVPTFQP
-58 SNSLEPMLE
+58 NSSLEPMLE
-67 KAGNIVS
+67 EAGFFVGA
-74 LGAYL
+74 GAYL
-79 TEESLYRAI
+79 TEESLFRAM
-88 YDGLEEPEFQRDSTF
+88 YDGLDEPEFQRDSTF
-103 DAAKTLQQDR
+103 DAAKALQQDK
-113 EAVKLNPDFH
+113 EAGKLNPDFQ
-123 KELLGSVSNDDYQ
+123 KELLGSVSQDDYQ

-156 VGAFVGAV
+156 VGAFAGAV
-164 MDADLLLGLGVTKA
+164 TDADLLLGLGVTKA
-178 VRIIGLAT
+178 VRTIGLTT
-186 RIGAPYALSVIA
+186 RIGAPYAPSVIA

-242 LDGFTAAPKVSRVM
+242 LDGFTAVPKASATL
-256 PTVNNPRPVVFDDT
+256 PTVPN
-270 TDAIVSGKFN
+270 A
-280 RPDLDLQDSP
+280 
-290 VPYYKGA
+290 
-297 SGKRVR
+297 
-303 VEPSSAGHVTREV
+303 
-316 QDISEVGKYS
+316 
-326 RLVKSG
+326 
-332 RLVLPKDTPVVYI
+332 
-345 PEEDA
+345 
-350 LYITK
+350 
-355 GALGTPEG
+355 
-363 QGALLRELGARATAS
+363 
-378 RVLGK
+378 
-383 ETVLD
+383 ET
-388 MIDHVQHLAAA
+388 QPQA
-399 GNSTAKAALDF
+399 
-410 ASNAPDLYKGIT
+410 
-422 ALGRY
+422 
-427 VELNA
+427 
-432 ANVNDS
+432 
-438 VINRLL
+438 
-444 VSVREWLRGMGVH
+444 
-457 VQYTDTDLVQMI
+457 
-469 RKSMKEVPEHGSYP
+469 
-483 NKGIVYHG
+483 
-491 TTVRGIDQ
+491 
-499 LRMQYA
+499 
-505 KSGEGAQAFGYG
+505 AQA
-517 HYVTTDEGLAAA
+517 
-529 YKANVGTIKGVH
+529 
-541 PEAGTVYALRRNFDD
+541 
-556 SEVVDFDSTVQ
+556 
-567 PQKVTEVFNQH
+567 
-578 GITSGTGKDMYNALS
+578 
-593 AKLGSDKAASDAL
+593 
-606 VAGGVKGNKYKTG
+606 
-619 RARKGKGD
+619 
-627 ASNYVVFEDS
+627 
-637 GLTLIRDLS
+637 
-646 VNGRGAKTGAV
+646 
-657 PSSAGTGSAV
+657 
-667 GTAGPVGGASVPP
+667 
-680 SAISQSAVPPNSVTA
+680 AISS
-695 PVGSTA
+695 
-701 PAGSL
+701 
-706 PSTADLGAE
+706 
-715 TVPLTQREAISTF
+715 F
-728 NPGFKQY
+728 NPGFGQY
-735 VASWDKLNAY
+735 MSSWDKLNGY
-745 SPDLANKLLAN
+745 SPDLASRLLAN

-762 ESAVVWGRSTWLE
+762 ESAVAYGRSTLLE
-775 ADRALYGL
+775 ADRALVPL
-783 EQAIKAEVPRWKSW
+783 EQAIKAEVPGWRSI

-812 GRAARQWLNNAQQI
+812 GRAARQWLNNTQQI
-826 EARGGTPVPPTDPR
+826 EARGGVPVPPTDPR

-848 TEGNFGTIMGTRAQ
+848 TEGNFGTVMGTRAQ
-862 EAGVFGADALSPSK
+862 EAGVFGADVLSPSK

-890 FVAQGKG
+890 FIAQGKG

-914 PRLITPVENGGL
+914 PRLITPAENGGL

-1007 LGSKGQVMS
+1007 LGTKGQVTS

-1039 IGLARVGFTKESD
+1039 IGLARVGFTKESE

-1223 VGNLADVRKAQDSAK
+1223 VGNLADVRKAEDSAK
-1238 YFKSLNMSDT
+1238 YFRSLNMSDT
-1248 DIAAATAQ
+1248 DIAEATAQ

-1265 NWDAAVKTKMM
+1265 NWDAAVKAKMM

-1330 GAMGV
+1330 GVMGV

-1342 IPLSVVSGM
+1342 IPLSVVAGM
-1351 MSNIVQGRD
+1351 MSNIIQGRD
-1360 PEEDLVARTI
+1360 PEEDLVARTV
-1370 RSLPGLGVASLA
+1370 RSLPGLGIASLA
-1382 ADGFMQG
+1382 SDGFIQG

-1430 FIPTRWLINSTK
+1430 FLPTRWLINSTK

>member
-9 DVSTPSTIPGS
+9 DASTSSTIPGS

-28 NPAVAELGSNLGSGD
+28 NPAVAELGSNLGSGN
-43 TVVSAPRPTVRTFQP
+43 TVVSAPRPTVPTFQP

-67 KAGNIVS
+67 EAGFFVGA
-74 LGAYL
+74 GAYL
-79 TEESLYRAI
+79 TEESLFRAM
-88 YDGLEEPEFQRDSTF
+88 YDGLDEPEFQRDSTF
-103 DAAKTLQQDR
+103 DAAKTLQQDK
-113 EAVKLNPDFH
+113 EAGKLNPDFQ
-123 KELLGSVSNDDYQ
+123 KELLGAVSRDDYQ

-143 DKQIAQTAMSEAP
+143 DKQIAHTAMSEAP

-164 MDADLLLGLGVTKA
+164 ADADLLLGLGVTKA
-178 VRIIGLAT
+178 VRTIGLTT
-186 RIGAPYALSVIA
+186 RIGAPYSPSVIA
-198 GTKRS
+198 GTRRS
-203 LAAGGAVLGG
+203 LATGGAVLGG
-213 TVVGSTSYALGRS
+213 AVVGGTSYSFGRS
-226 NEHVLWDA
+226 NEQVLWDA

-242 LDGFTAAPKVSRVM
+242 LDGFTAVPKAAATL
-256 PTVNNPRPVVFDDT
+256 PTVPN
-270 TDAIVSGKFN
+270 
-280 RPDLDLQDSP
+280 
-290 VPYYKGA
+290 
-297 SGKRVR
+297 
-303 VEPSSAGHVTREV
+303 AGT
-316 QDISEVGKYS
+316 Q
-326 RLVKSG
+326 
-332 RLVLPKDTPVVYI
+332 PQ
-345 PEEDA
+345 A
-350 LYITK
+350 
-355 GALGTPEG
+355 
-363 QGALLRELGARATAS
+363 
-378 RVLGK
+378 
-383 ETVLD
+383 
-388 MIDHVQHLAAA
+388 
-399 GNSTAKAALDF
+399 
-410 ASNAPDLYKGIT
+410 
-422 ALGRY
+422 
-427 VELNA
+427 
-432 ANVNDS
+432 
-438 VINRLL
+438 
-444 VSVREWLRGMGVH
+444 
-457 VQYTDTDLVQMI
+457 
-469 RKSMKEVPEHGSYP
+469 
-483 NKGIVYHG
+483 
-491 TTVRGIDQ
+491 
-499 LRMQYA
+499 
-505 KSGEGAQAFGYG
+505 AQA
-517 HYVTTDEGLAAA
+517 
-529 YKANVGTIKGVH
+529 
-541 PEAGTVYALRRNFDD
+541 
-556 SEVVDFDSTVQ
+556 
-567 PQKVTEVFNQH
+567 
-578 GITSGTGKDMYNALS
+578 
-593 AKLGSDKAASDAL
+593 
-606 VAGGVKGNKYKTG
+606 
-619 RARKGKGD
+619 
-627 ASNYVVFEDS
+627 
-637 GLTLIRDLS
+637 
-646 VNGRGAKTGAV
+646 
-657 PSSAGTGSAV
+657 
-667 GTAGPVGGASVPP
+667 
-680 SAISQSAVPPNSVTA
+680 AISS
-695 PVGSTA
+695 
-701 PAGSL
+701 
-706 PSTADLGAE
+706 
-715 TVPLTQREAISTF
+715 F
-728 NPGFKQY
+728 NPGFGQY
-735 VASWDKLNAY
+735 LSSWDKLNGY

-762 ESAVVWGRSTWLE
+762 ESAVAYGRSTLLE
-775 ADRALYGL
+775 ADRALVPL
-783 EQAIKAEVPRWKSW
+783 EQAIKAEVPGWRSI

-826 EARGGTPVPPTDPR
+826 EARGGVPVPPTDPR

-890 FVAQGKG
+890 FVAQGNG

-955 TTQDELAEVLRAE
+955 TTQDELTEVLRAE

-1007 LGSKGQVMS
+1007 LGSKGQVTS

-1124 EFGVSTVAKH
+1124 EFGVATVAKH
-1134 FLKSLSGVINAKS
+1134 FLKSLSGVVNAKG

-1164 FAEGRVRPY
+1164 FAEGRVRPF

-1203 GSEFMR
+1203 GSEFVR

-1223 VGNLADVRKAQDSAK
+1223 VGNLADVRKAKDSAK

-1248 DIAAATAQ
+1248 DIAAATVQ
-1256 VQRHGTVID
+1256 VQKHGTVID
-1265 NWDAAVKTKMM
+1265 NWDAAVKAKMM

-1320 KILRRNYKRN
+1320 KILRRNYRRN
-1330 GAMGV
+1330 GVMGV

-1342 IPLSVVSGM
+1342 IPLSVVAGM
-1351 MSNIVQGRD
+1351 MSNIIQGRD
-1360 PEEDLVARTI
+1360 PEEDLVARTA

-1424 VPGANV
+1424 APGANV
-1430 FIPTRWLINSTK
+1430 FLPTRWLINSTK

>member
-9 DVSTPSTIPGS
+9 DASTPSTIPGS

-28 NPAVAELGSNLGSGD
+28 NPAVAELGSNLGSGG
-43 TVVSAPRPTVRTFQP
+43 TVVSAPRPTVPTFQP
-58 SNSLEPMLE
+58 SNSLEHMLE
-67 KAGNIVS
+67 EAGNIVS
-74 LGAYL
+74 LGAYVA
-79 TEESLYRAI
+79 ESSLYRAI

-103 DAAKTLQQDR
+103 DAAKTLQQDK
-113 EAVKLNPDFH
+113 EAGKLNPDFQ
-123 KELLGSVSNDDYQ
+123 KELLGSVSNDDYK
-136 YRWGRIK
+136 YRWERIR

-178 VRIIGLAT
+178 VRTIGLAT
-186 RIGAPYALSVIA
+186 RIGAPYAPSVIS

-213 TVVGSTSYALGRS
+213 AVVGSASYSLGRS
-226 NEHVLWDA
+226 TEEVLWDA

-242 LDGFTAAPKVSRVM
+242 LDGFTAVPKASRTL
-256 PTVNNPRPVVFDDT
+256 PTVP
-270 TDAIVSGKFN
+270 
-280 RPDLDLQDSP
+280 
-290 VPYYKGA
+290 
-297 SGKRVR
+297 
-303 VEPSSAGHVTREV
+303 
-316 QDISEVGKYS
+316 
-326 RLVKSG
+326 
-332 RLVLPKDTPVVYI
+332 
-345 PEEDA
+345 
-350 LYITK
+350 
-355 GALGTPEG
+355 
-363 QGALLRELGARATAS
+363 
-378 RVLGK
+378 
-383 ETVLD
+383 
-388 MIDHVQHLAAA
+388 
-399 GNSTAKAALDF
+399 
-410 ASNAPDLYKGIT
+410 
-422 ALGRY
+422 
-427 VELNA
+427 NA
-432 ANVNDS
+432 A
-438 VINRLL
+438 
-444 VSVREWLRGMGVH
+444 E
-457 VQYTDTDLVQMI
+457 Q
-469 RKSMKEVPEHGSYP
+469 PE
-483 NKGIVYHG
+483 
-491 TTVRGIDQ
+491 
-499 LRMQYA
+499 A
-505 KSGEGAQAFGYG
+505 AQA
-517 HYVTTDEGLAAA
+517 
-529 YKANVGTIKGVH
+529 
-541 PEAGTVYALRRNFDD
+541 
-556 SEVVDFDSTVQ
+556 
-567 PQKVTEVFNQH
+567 
-578 GITSGTGKDMYNALS
+578 
-593 AKLGSDKAASDAL
+593 
-606 VAGGVKGNKYKTG
+606 
-619 RARKGKGD
+619 
-627 ASNYVVFEDS
+627 
-637 GLTLIRDLS
+637 
-646 VNGRGAKTGAV
+646 
-657 PSSAGTGSAV
+657 
-667 GTAGPVGGASVPP
+667 
-680 SAISQSAVPPNSVTA
+680 AISS
-695 PVGSTA
+695 
-701 PAGSL
+701 
-706 PSTADLGAE
+706 
-715 TVPLTQREAISTF
+715 F
-728 NPGFKQY
+728 NPGFGQY
-735 VASWDKLNAY
+735 MSSWDKLNGY
-745 SPDLANKLLAN
+745 SPDLASQLLAN

-762 ESAVVWGRSTWLE
+762 ESAVAYGRSTLLE
-775 ADRALYGL
+775 ADRALVPL
-783 EQAIKAEVPRWKSW
+783 EQAIKAEVPGWRSV

-826 EARGGTPVPPTDPR
+826 EARGGTPVPPTDHR

-1007 LGSKGQVMS
+1007 LGSRGQVMS

-1223 VGNLADVRKAQDSAK
+1223 VGNLADVRKAEASAK
-1238 YFKSLNMSDT
+1238 YFRSLNMSDT
-1248 DIAAATAQ
+1248 DIAEATAQ
-1256 VQRHGTVID
+1256 VQKHGTVID
-1265 NWDAAVKTKMM
+1265 NWDATVKAKMM

-1330 GAMGV
+1330 GVMGV

-1351 MSNIVQGRD
+1351 MSNIIQGRD
-1360 PEEDLVARTI
+1360 PEEDLVARTV
-1370 RSLPGLGVASLA
+1370 RSLPGLGIASLA
-1382 ADGFMQG
+1382 ADGFIQG

-1419 DVLKA
+1419 DVLKT

-1430 FIPTRWLINSTK
+1430 FLPTRWLINSTK

>member
-9 DVSTPSTIPGS
+9 DASTPSTIPGS

-28 NPAVAELGSNLGSGD
+28 NPAVAELGSNLGSGN
-43 TVVSAPRPTVRTFQP
+43 TAVVSAPRPTVPTFQP
-58 SNSLEPMLE
+58 SSSLAPMLE
-67 KAGNIVS
+67 EAGFFAGA
-74 LGAYL
+74 GAYL
-79 TEESLYRAI
+79 TEGSLYRAM
-88 YDGLEEPEFQRDSTF
+88 YDGLDEPEFQRDSTF
-103 DAAKTLQQDR
+103 DAAKTLQQDK
-113 EAVKLNPDFH
+113 EAIRLNPDFQ

-136 YRWGRIK
+136 YRWGRIR
-143 DKQIAQTAMSEAP
+143 DKQIAQIAMSEAP
-156 VGAFVGAV
+156 VGAFIGAV
-164 MDADLLLGLGVTKA
+164 VDADLLLGLGVAKG
-178 VRIIGLAT
+178 VRIIGLTTKLGRAELAT
-186 RIGAPYALSVIA
+186 VGAGIGA
-198 GTKRS
+198 
-203 LAAGGAVLGG
+203 G
-213 TVVGSTSYALGRS
+213 TVGGTSYALGRS
-226 NEHVLWDA
+226 NEQVLWDA

-242 LDGFTAAPKVSRVM
+242 LDGFTAVPKAAATL
-256 PTVNNPRPVVFDDT
+256 PTVP
-270 TDAIVSGKFN
+270 
-280 RPDLDLQDSP
+280 
-290 VPYYKGA
+290 
-297 SGKRVR
+297 
-303 VEPSSAGHVTREV
+303 
-316 QDISEVGKYS
+316 
-326 RLVKSG
+326 
-332 RLVLPKDTPVVYI
+332 
-345 PEEDA
+345 
-350 LYITK
+350 
-355 GALGTPEG
+355 
-363 QGALLRELGARATAS
+363 
-378 RVLGK
+378 
-383 ETVLD
+383 
-388 MIDHVQHLAAA
+388 
-399 GNSTAKAALDF
+399 
-410 ASNAPDLYKGIT
+410 
-422 ALGRY
+422 
-427 VELNA
+427 
-432 ANVNDS
+432 
-438 VINRLL
+438 
-444 VSVREWLRGMGVH
+444 
-457 VQYTDTDLVQMI
+457 
-469 RKSMKEVPEHGSYP
+469 
-483 NKGIVYHG
+483 
-491 TTVRGIDQ
+491 
-499 LRMQYA
+499 
-505 KSGEGAQAFGYG
+505 
-517 HYVTTDEGLAAA
+517 
-529 YKANVGTIKGVH
+529 NVGT
-541 PEAGTVYALRRNFDD
+541 
-556 SEVVDFDSTVQ
+556 Q
-567 PQKVTEVFNQH
+567 PQ
-578 GITSGTGKDMYNALS
+578 
-593 AKLGSDKAASDAL
+593 AAQA
-606 VAGGVKGNKYKTG
+606 
-619 RARKGKGD
+619 
-627 ASNYVVFEDS
+627 
-637 GLTLIRDLS
+637 
-646 VNGRGAKTGAV
+646 
-657 PSSAGTGSAV
+657 
-667 GTAGPVGGASVPP
+667 
-680 SAISQSAVPPNSVTA
+680 AISS
-695 PVGSTA
+695 
-701 PAGSL
+701 
-706 PSTADLGAE
+706 
-715 TVPLTQREAISTF
+715 F
-728 NPGFKQY
+728 NPGFGQY
-735 VASWDKLNAY
+735 MSSWDKLNGY
-745 SPDLANKLLAN
+745 SPDLASQLLAN

-762 ESAVVWGRSTWLE
+762 ESAVAYGRSTLLE
-775 ADRALYGL
+775 ADRALVPL
-783 EQAIKAEVPRWKSW
+783 EQAIKAEVPGWRSI

-1007 LGSKGQVMS
+1007 LGTKGQVMS

-1039 IGLARVGFTKESD
+1039 IGLARMGFTKESE

-1223 VGNLADVRKAQDSAK
+1223 VGNLADVRKAEASAK
-1238 YFKSLNMSDT
+1238 YFRSLNMSDT
-1248 DIAAATAQ
+1248 DIAEATAQ

-1265 NWDAAVKTKMM
+1265 NWDAAVKAKMM

-1320 KILRRNYKRN
+1320 KILRRNYRRN
-1330 GAMGV
+1330 GVMGV
-1335 ALYMSAA
+1335 ALYMTAA
-1342 IPLSVVSGM
+1342 IPLSVVAGM
-1351 MSNIVQGRD
+1351 MSNIIQGRD
-1360 PEEDLVARTI
+1360 PEEDLVARTV

-1404 FQMVD
+1404 FQLVD

-1419 DVLKA
+1419 DVLKT

-1430 FIPTRWLINSTK
+1430 FLPTRWLINSTK

>member
-9 DVSTPSTIPGS
+9 DASTPSTIPGS

-28 NPAVAELGSNLGSGD
+28 NPAVAELGSNLGSGG
-43 TVVSAPRPTVRTFQP
+43 TAVVSAPRPTVPTFQP

-67 KAGNIVS
+67 EAGFFVGA
-74 LGAYL
+74 GAYL
-79 TEESLYRAI
+79 TEESLFRAM
-88 YDGLEEPEFQRDSTF
+88 YDGLDEPEFQRDSTF
-103 DAAKTLQQDR
+103 DAAKTLQQDK
-113 EAVKLNPDFH
+113 EAGKLNPDFQ
-123 KELLGSVSNDDYQ
+123 KELLGSVSHDDYQ

-178 VRIIGLAT
+178 VRTIGLAT
-186 RIGAPYALSVIA
+186 RMGAPYAPSVIA
-198 GTKRS
+198 GTRRS
-203 LAAGGAVLGG
+203 LAAGGAALGG
-213 TVVGSTSYALGRS
+213 TVVGGTSYALGRT
-226 NEHVLWDA
+226 NEEVLWDA

-242 LDGFTAAPKVSRVM
+242 LDGFTAIPKASRTL
-256 PTVNNPRPVVFDDT
+256 PTVPNAATQPQAAQ
-270 TDAIVSGKFN
+270 DAI
-280 RPDLDLQDSP
+280 
-290 VPYYKGA
+290 
-297 SGKRVR
+297 
-303 VEPSSAGHVTREV
+303 SS
-316 QDISEVGKYS
+316 
-326 RLVKSG
+326 
-332 RLVLPKDTPVVYI
+332 
-345 PEEDA
+345 
-350 LYITK
+350 
-355 GALGTPEG
+355 
-363 QGALLRELGARATAS
+363 
-378 RVLGK
+378 
-383 ETVLD
+383 
-388 MIDHVQHLAAA
+388 
-399 GNSTAKAALDF
+399 
-410 ASNAPDLYKGIT
+410 
-422 ALGRY
+422 
-427 VELNA
+427 
-432 ANVNDS
+432 
-438 VINRLL
+438 
-444 VSVREWLRGMGVH
+444 
-457 VQYTDTDLVQMI
+457 
-469 RKSMKEVPEHGSYP
+469 
-483 NKGIVYHG
+483 
-491 TTVRGIDQ
+491 
-499 LRMQYA
+499 
-505 KSGEGAQAFGYG
+505 
-517 HYVTTDEGLAAA
+517 
-529 YKANVGTIKGVH
+529 
-541 PEAGTVYALRRNFDD
+541 
-556 SEVVDFDSTVQ
+556 
-567 PQKVTEVFNQH
+567 
-578 GITSGTGKDMYNALS
+578 
-593 AKLGSDKAASDAL
+593 
-606 VAGGVKGNKYKTG
+606 
-619 RARKGKGD
+619 
-627 ASNYVVFEDS
+627 
-637 GLTLIRDLS
+637 
-646 VNGRGAKTGAV
+646 
-657 PSSAGTGSAV
+657 
-667 GTAGPVGGASVPP
+667 
-680 SAISQSAVPPNSVTA
+680 
-695 PVGSTA
+695 
-701 PAGSL
+701 
-706 PSTADLGAE
+706 
-715 TVPLTQREAISTF
+715 F
-728 NPGFKQY
+728 NPGFGQY
-735 VASWDKLNAY
+735 MSSWDKLNGY
-745 SPDLANKLLAN
+745 SPDLASQLLAN

-762 ESAVVWGRSTWLE
+762 ESAVAYGRSTLLE
-775 ADRALYGL
+775 ADRALVPL
-783 EQAIKAEVPRWKSW
+783 EQAIKAEVPGWRSI

-826 EARGGTPVPPTDPR
+826 EARGGVPVPPTDPR

-1007 LGSKGQVMS
+1007 LGTKGQVMS

-1039 IGLARVGFTKESD
+1039 IGLARMGFTKESE

-1209 RHQINAVAGIMDEL
+1209 RHQINAVAGIMDEF
-1223 VGNLADVRKAQDSAK
+1223 VGNLADVRKAEGSAK
-1238 YFKSLNMSDT
+1238 YFRSLNMSDT
-1248 DIAAATAQ
+1248 DIAEATAQ

-1265 NWDAAVKTKMM
+1265 NWDAAVKAKMM

-1320 KILRRNYKRN
+1320 KILRRNYRRN
-1330 GAMGV
+1330 GVMGV
-1335 ALYMSAA
+1335 ALYMTAA
-1342 IPLSVVSGM
+1342 IPLSVVAGM
-1351 MSNIVQGRD
+1351 MSNIIQGRD
-1360 PEEDLVARTI
+1360 PEEDLVARTV

-1419 DVLKA
+1419 DVLKT

-1430 FIPTRWLINSTK
+1430 FLPTRWLINSTK

>member
-28 NPAVAELGSNLGSGD
+28 NPAVAELGSNLSSGD
-43 TVVSAPRPTVRTFQP
+43 TAVSAPRPTVPTFQP

-67 KAGNIVS
+67 EAGFFVGA
-74 LGAYL
+74 GAYL
-79 TEESLYRAI
+79 TEESLFRAM
-88 YDGLEEPEFQRDSTF
+88 YDGLDEPEFQRDSTF
-103 DAAKTLQQDR
+103 DAAKILQQDK
-113 EAVKLNPDFH
+113 EAGKLNPDFQ

-156 VGAFVGAV
+156 VGAFAGAV
-164 MDADLLLGLGVTKA
+164 ADADILLGLGVTKA
-178 VRIIGLAT
+178 VRTIGLTT
-186 RIGAPYALSVIA
+186 RIGAPYSPSVIA
-198 GTKRS
+198 GTRRS
-203 LAAGGAVLGG
+203 LATGGAVLGG
-213 TVVGSTSYALGRS
+213 AVVGGTSYSLGRS
-226 NEHVLWDA
+226 NEQVLWEA

-242 LDGFTAAPKVSRVM
+242 LDGFTAIPKASRTM
-256 PTVNNPRPVVFDDT
+256 PTVP
-270 TDAIVSGKFN
+270 
-280 RPDLDLQDSP
+280 
-290 VPYYKGA
+290 
-297 SGKRVR
+297 
-303 VEPSSAGHVTREV
+303 
-316 QDISEVGKYS
+316 
-326 RLVKSG
+326 
-332 RLVLPKDTPVVYI
+332 
-345 PEEDA
+345 
-350 LYITK
+350 
-355 GALGTPEG
+355 
-363 QGALLRELGARATAS
+363 
-378 RVLGK
+378 
-383 ETVLD
+383 
-388 MIDHVQHLAAA
+388 
-399 GNSTAKAALDF
+399 
-410 ASNAPDLYKGIT
+410 
-422 ALGRY
+422 
-427 VELNA
+427 NA
-432 ANVNDS
+432 A
-438 VINRLL
+438 
-444 VSVREWLRGMGVH
+444 E
-457 VQYTDTDLVQMI
+457 Q
-469 RKSMKEVPEHGSYP
+469 PE
-483 NKGIVYHG
+483 
-491 TTVRGIDQ
+491 
-499 LRMQYA
+499 A
-505 KSGEGAQAFGYG
+505 AQA
-517 HYVTTDEGLAAA
+517 
-529 YKANVGTIKGVH
+529 
-541 PEAGTVYALRRNFDD
+541 
-556 SEVVDFDSTVQ
+556 
-567 PQKVTEVFNQH
+567 
-578 GITSGTGKDMYNALS
+578 
-593 AKLGSDKAASDAL
+593 
-606 VAGGVKGNKYKTG
+606 
-619 RARKGKGD
+619 
-627 ASNYVVFEDS
+627 
-637 GLTLIRDLS
+637 
-646 VNGRGAKTGAV
+646 
-657 PSSAGTGSAV
+657 
-667 GTAGPVGGASVPP
+667 
-680 SAISQSAVPPNSVTA
+680 AISS
-695 PVGSTA
+695 
-701 PAGSL
+701 
-706 PSTADLGAE
+706 
-715 TVPLTQREAISTF
+715 F
-728 NPGFKQY
+728 NPGFGQY
-735 VASWDKLNAY
+735 MSSWDKLNGY
-745 SPDLANKLLAN
+745 SPDLASRLLAN

-762 ESAVVWGRSTWLE
+762 ESAVAYGRSTLLE
-775 ADRALYGL
+775 ADRALVPL
-783 EQAIKAEVPRWKSW
+783 EQAIKAEVPGWRSV

-826 EARGGTPVPPTDPR
+826 EARGGVPVPPTDPR

-1052 LDDAIGKALDNLP
+1052 LDDAIGKALDELP
-1065 AAERQKAQEFF
+1065 AAERPKAQEFF
-1076 GNVKAQLL
+1076 GNVKSQLL
-1084 GQPVGEAAPDWFRT
+1084 GQPVGESAPDWFRT

-1110 SGVYAIADYAQLVN
+1110 SGMYAIADYAQLIN

-1134 FLKSLSGVINAKS
+1134 FLKSTKGVINAKR

-1164 FAEGRVRPY
+1164 FAEGRVRPF

-1195 GQYIKYLN
+1195 GQYIRYLN
-1203 GSEFMR
+1203 GSEFVR

-1223 VGNLADVRKAQDSAK
+1223 VGSLADVRKAQGSTK
-1238 YFKSLNMSDT
+1238 YFKSLNMSDV
-1248 DIAAATAQ
+1248 DIAAATVQ
-1256 VQRHGTVID
+1256 VQKHGTVID
-1265 NWDAAVKTKMM
+1265 NWDAPVKSKMM
-1276 NTLISATDNIAITIR
+1276 NTLISAADNVVMTIR

-1320 KILRRNYKRN
+1320 KILRRNYRRN
-1330 GAMGV
+1330 GVMGV

-1351 MSNIVQGRD
+1351 MSNIIQGRD
-1360 PEEDLVARTI
+1360 PEEDLVARTA
-1370 RSLPGLGVASLA
+1370 RSLPGLGIASLA

-1424 VPGANV
+1424 APGANV
-1430 FIPTRWLINSTK
+1430 FLPTRWLINSTK

>member
-9 DVSTPSTIPGS
+9 DASTSSTIPGS

-28 NPAVAELGSNLGSGD
+28 NPAVAELGSNLGSGG
-43 TVVSAPRPTVRTFQP
+43 TVVSAPRPTVPTFQP

-67 KAGNIVS
+67 EAGFFVGA
-74 LGAYL
+74 GAYL
-79 TEESLYRAI
+79 TEESLFRAM
-88 YDGLEEPEFQRDSTF
+88 YDGLDEPEFQRDSTF
-103 DAAKTLQQDR
+103 DAAKTLQQDK
-113 EAVKLNPDFH
+113 EAGKLNPDFQ
-123 KELLGSVSNDDYQ
+123 KELLGSVSHDDYQ

-164 MDADLLLGLGVTKA
+164 ADADLLLGLGVTKG
-178 VRIIGLAT
+178 VRTIGLTT
-186 RIGAPYALSVIA
+186 RIGAPYSPSVIA
-198 GTKRS
+198 GTRRS
-203 LAAGGAVLGG
+203 LATGGAVLGG
-213 TVVGSTSYALGRS
+213 AVVGGTSYSLGRS
-226 NEHVLWDA
+226 NEQVLWEA
-234 VGGAVGGL
+234 VGGAVGGI
-242 LDGFTAAPKVSRVM
+242 LDGVTAIPKASSTL
-256 PTVNNPRPVVFDDT
+256 PTVPN
-270 TDAIVSGKFN
+270 
-280 RPDLDLQDSP
+280 
-290 VPYYKGA
+290 
-297 SGKRVR
+297 
-303 VEPSSAGHVTREV
+303 AGT
-316 QDISEVGKYS
+316 Q
-326 RLVKSG
+326 
-332 RLVLPKDTPVVYI
+332 PQ
-345 PEEDA
+345 A
-350 LYITK
+350 
-355 GALGTPEG
+355 
-363 QGALLRELGARATAS
+363 
-378 RVLGK
+378 
-383 ETVLD
+383 
-388 MIDHVQHLAAA
+388 
-399 GNSTAKAALDF
+399 
-410 ASNAPDLYKGIT
+410 
-422 ALGRY
+422 
-427 VELNA
+427 
-432 ANVNDS
+432 
-438 VINRLL
+438 
-444 VSVREWLRGMGVH
+444 
-457 VQYTDTDLVQMI
+457 
-469 RKSMKEVPEHGSYP
+469 
-483 NKGIVYHG
+483 
-491 TTVRGIDQ
+491 
-499 LRMQYA
+499 
-505 KSGEGAQAFGYG
+505 AQA
-517 HYVTTDEGLAAA
+517 
-529 YKANVGTIKGVH
+529 
-541 PEAGTVYALRRNFDD
+541 
-556 SEVVDFDSTVQ
+556 
-567 PQKVTEVFNQH
+567 
-578 GITSGTGKDMYNALS
+578 
-593 AKLGSDKAASDAL
+593 
-606 VAGGVKGNKYKTG
+606 
-619 RARKGKGD
+619 
-627 ASNYVVFEDS
+627 
-637 GLTLIRDLS
+637 
-646 VNGRGAKTGAV
+646 
-657 PSSAGTGSAV
+657 
-667 GTAGPVGGASVPP
+667 
-680 SAISQSAVPPNSVTA
+680 AISSY
-695 PVGSTA
+695 
-701 PAGSL
+701 
-706 PSTADLGAE
+706 
-715 TVPLTQREAISTF
+715 
-728 NPGFKQY
+728 NPGFGQY
-735 VASWDKLNAY
+735 LSSWDKLNGY

-762 ESAVVWGRSTWLE
+762 ESAVAYGRSTLLE
-775 ADRALYGL
+775 ADRALVPL
-783 EQAIKAEVPRWKSW
+783 EQAIKAEVPGWRSI

-826 EARGGTPVPPTDPR
+826 EARGGVPVPPTDHR

-890 FVAQGKG
+890 FIAQGKG

-1026 GSLQTYARNMSGR
+1026 GSLQTYARNMAGR

-1065 AAERQKAQEFF
+1065 AAERQKAQGFF

-1124 EFGVSTVAKH
+1124 EFGVSTVAQH
-1134 FLKSLSGVINAKS
+1134 FLKSTRGVINAKS

-1265 NWDAAVKTKMM
+1265 NWDAAVKAKMM

-1320 KILRRNYKRN
+1320 KILRRNYRRN
-1330 GAMGV
+1330 GVMGV

-1342 IPLSVVSGM
+1342 IPLSVVAGM
-1351 MSNIVQGRD
+1351 MSNIIQGRD
-1360 PEEDLVARTI
+1360 PEEDLVARTV

-1404 FQMVD
+1404 FQLVD

-1430 FIPTRWLINSTK
+1430 FLPTRWLINSTK

>member
-9 DVSTPSTIPGS
+9 DTSTPSTIPGS

-43 TVVSAPRPTVRTFQP
+43 TAVVSAPRPTVPTFQP
-58 SNSLEPMLE
+58 SSSLEPMLE
-67 KAGNIVS
+67 EAGFFVGA
-74 LGAYL
+74 GAYL
-79 TEESLYRAI
+79 TEESLFRAM
-88 YDGLEEPEFQRDSTF
+88 YDGLDEPEFQRDSTF
-103 DAAKTLQQDR
+103 DAAKTLQQDK
-113 EAVKLNPDFH
+113 AAGKLHPDFQ
-123 KELLGSVSNDDYQ
+123 KELLGSVSQDDYQ

-156 VGAFVGAV
+156 VGAFTGAV

-178 VRIIGLAT
+178 VRTIGLTT
-186 RIGAPYALSVIA
+186 RIGAPYAPSVIA

-203 LAAGGAVLGG
+203 LAAGGAALGG

-242 LDGFTAAPKVSRVM
+242 LDGFTAVPKAAATL
-256 PTVNNPRPVVFDDT
+256 PTVPN
-270 TDAIVSGKFN
+270 
-280 RPDLDLQDSP
+280 
-290 VPYYKGA
+290 
-297 SGKRVR
+297 
-303 VEPSSAGHVTREV
+303 AGT
-316 QDISEVGKYS
+316 Q
-326 RLVKSG
+326 
-332 RLVLPKDTPVVYI
+332 PQ
-345 PEEDA
+345 A
-350 LYITK
+350 
-355 GALGTPEG
+355 
-363 QGALLRELGARATAS
+363 
-378 RVLGK
+378 
-383 ETVLD
+383 
-388 MIDHVQHLAAA
+388 
-399 GNSTAKAALDF
+399 
-410 ASNAPDLYKGIT
+410 
-422 ALGRY
+422 
-427 VELNA
+427 
-432 ANVNDS
+432 
-438 VINRLL
+438 
-444 VSVREWLRGMGVH
+444 
-457 VQYTDTDLVQMI
+457 
-469 RKSMKEVPEHGSYP
+469 
-483 NKGIVYHG
+483 
-491 TTVRGIDQ
+491 
-499 LRMQYA
+499 
-505 KSGEGAQAFGYG
+505 AQA
-517 HYVTTDEGLAAA
+517 
-529 YKANVGTIKGVH
+529 
-541 PEAGTVYALRRNFDD
+541 
-556 SEVVDFDSTVQ
+556 
-567 PQKVTEVFNQH
+567 
-578 GITSGTGKDMYNALS
+578 
-593 AKLGSDKAASDAL
+593 
-606 VAGGVKGNKYKTG
+606 
-619 RARKGKGD
+619 
-627 ASNYVVFEDS
+627 
-637 GLTLIRDLS
+637 
-646 VNGRGAKTGAV
+646 
-657 PSSAGTGSAV
+657 
-667 GTAGPVGGASVPP
+667 
-680 SAISQSAVPPNSVTA
+680 AISS
-695 PVGSTA
+695 
-701 PAGSL
+701 
-706 PSTADLGAE
+706 
-715 TVPLTQREAISTF
+715 F
-728 NPGFKQY
+728 NPGFGQY
-735 VASWDKLNAY
+735 MSSWDKLNGY
-745 SPDLANKLLAN
+745 SPDLASRLLAN

-762 ESAVVWGRSTWLE
+762 ESAVAYGRSTLLE
-775 ADRALYGL
+775 ADRALVPL
-783 EQAIKAEVPRWKSW
+783 EQVIKAEVPGWRSV

-812 GRAARQWLNNAQQI
+812 GRAARQWLNTAQQI

-862 EAGVFGADALSPSK
+862 EAGVFGADALTPSK

-914 PRLITPVENGGL
+914 PRLTTPAANGGL

-1134 FLKSLSGVINAKS
+1134 FLKSTRGVINAKS

-1223 VGNLADVRKAQDSAK
+1223 VGSLADVRKAQASTK

-1256 VQRHGTVID
+1256 VQKHGTVID
-1265 NWDAAVKTKMM
+1265 NWDAAVKAKMM

-1320 KILRRNYKRN
+1320 KILRRNYRRN
-1330 GAMGV
+1330 GVVGV
-1335 ALYMSAA
+1335 ALYMTAA
-1342 IPLSVVSGM
+1342 IPLSVVAGM
-1351 MSNIVQGRD
+1351 MSNIIQGRD
-1360 PEEDLVARTI
+1360 PEEDLVARTV

-1404 FQMVD
+1404 FQLVD

-1430 FIPTRWLINSTK
+1430 LLPTRWLINSTK

>member
-43 TVVSAPRPTVRTFQP
+43 TAVVSAPRPTVPTFQP

-67 KAGNIVS
+67 EAGFFVGA
-74 LGAYL
+74 GAYL
-79 TEESLYRAI
+79 TEESLFRAM
-88 YDGLEEPEFQRDSTF
+88 YDGLDEPEFQRDSTF
-103 DAAKTLQQDR
+103 DAAKTLQQDK
-113 EAVKLNPDFH
+113 EAGKLNPDFQ
-123 KELLGSVSNDDYQ
+123 KELLGSVSHDDYQ

-156 VGAFVGAV
+156 VGAFVGAAA
-164 MDADLLLGLGVTKA
+164 DADLLLGLGVTKG
-178 VRIIGLAT
+178 VRTIGLTTRLGRAELAT
-186 RIGAPYALSVIA
+186 VGAGLGA
-198 GTKRS
+198 
-203 LAAGGAVLGG
+203 GAVGG
-213 TVVGSTSYALGRS
+213 TSYALGRS
-226 NEHVLWDA
+226 NEQVLWDA

-242 LDGFTAAPKVSRVM
+242 LDGFTAVPKASSTL
-256 PTVNNPRPVVFDDT
+256 PTVPN
-270 TDAIVSGKFN
+270 
-280 RPDLDLQDSP
+280 
-290 VPYYKGA
+290 
-297 SGKRVR
+297 
-303 VEPSSAGHVTREV
+303 AGT
-316 QDISEVGKYS
+316 Q
-326 RLVKSG
+326 
-332 RLVLPKDTPVVYI
+332 PQ
-345 PEEDA
+345 A
-350 LYITK
+350 
-355 GALGTPEG
+355 
-363 QGALLRELGARATAS
+363 
-378 RVLGK
+378 
-383 ETVLD
+383 
-388 MIDHVQHLAAA
+388 
-399 GNSTAKAALDF
+399 
-410 ASNAPDLYKGIT
+410 
-422 ALGRY
+422 
-427 VELNA
+427 
-432 ANVNDS
+432 
-438 VINRLL
+438 
-444 VSVREWLRGMGVH
+444 
-457 VQYTDTDLVQMI
+457 
-469 RKSMKEVPEHGSYP
+469 
-483 NKGIVYHG
+483 
-491 TTVRGIDQ
+491 
-499 LRMQYA
+499 
-505 KSGEGAQAFGYG
+505 AQA
-517 HYVTTDEGLAAA
+517 
-529 YKANVGTIKGVH
+529 
-541 PEAGTVYALRRNFDD
+541 
-556 SEVVDFDSTVQ
+556 
-567 PQKVTEVFNQH
+567 
-578 GITSGTGKDMYNALS
+578 
-593 AKLGSDKAASDAL
+593 
-606 VAGGVKGNKYKTG
+606 
-619 RARKGKGD
+619 
-627 ASNYVVFEDS
+627 
-637 GLTLIRDLS
+637 
-646 VNGRGAKTGAV
+646 
-657 PSSAGTGSAV
+657 
-667 GTAGPVGGASVPP
+667 
-680 SAISQSAVPPNSVTA
+680 AISSY
-695 PVGSTA
+695 
-701 PAGSL
+701 
-706 PSTADLGAE
+706 
-715 TVPLTQREAISTF
+715 
-728 NPGFKQY
+728 NPGFSQY
-735 VASWDKLNAY
+735 ISSWDKLNGY
-745 SPDLANKLLAN
+745 SPNLASKLLAN

-762 ESAVVWGRSTWLE
+762 ESAVAYGRSTLLE
-775 ADRALYGL
+775 ADRALVPL
-783 EQAIKAEVPRWKSW
+783 EQAIKAEVPGWRSI

-812 GRAARQWLNNAQQI
+812 GRAARQWLNTAQQI

-840 VKRIVDAY
+840 IKRIVDAY
-848 TEGNFGTIMGTRAQ
+848 TEGNFGTVMGTRAQ
-862 EAGVFGADALSPSK
+862 EAGVFGADALTPSK

-890 FVAQGKG
+890 FIEQGKG

-914 PRLITPVENGGL
+914 PRLTTPAANGGL

-1007 LGSKGQVMS
+1007 LGSRGQVMS

-1110 SGVYAIADYAQLVN
+1110 SGMYAIADYAQLVN
-1124 EFGVSTVAKH
+1124 EFGVATVAKH
-1134 FLKSLSGVINAKS
+1134 FLKSTKGVINAKS

-1164 FAEGRVRPY
+1164 FAEGRVRPF

-1203 GSEFMR
+1203 GSEFVR

-1223 VGNLADVRKAQDSAK
+1223 VGNLADVRKAEASAK
-1238 YFKSLNMSDT
+1238 YFRSLNMSDT
-1248 DIAAATAQ
+1248 DIAEATAQ

-1265 NWDAAVKTKMM
+1265 NWDAAVKAKMM

-1330 GAMGV
+1330 GVMGV

-1342 IPLSVVSGM
+1342 IPLSVVAGM
-1351 MSNIVQGRD
+1351 MSNIIQGRD
-1360 PEEDLVARTI
+1360 PEEDLVARTV
-1370 RSLPGLGVASLA
+1370 RSLPGLGIASLA

-1419 DVLKA
+1419 DVLKT

-1430 FIPTRWLINSTK
+1430 FLPTRWLINSTK

>member
-9 DVSTPSTIPGS
+9 DVSTSSTIPGG

-28 NPAVAELGSNLGSGD
+28 NPAVAELGSNLGSGNNNA
-43 TVVSAPRPTVRTFQP
+43 VSAPRPTVKTFQP

-67 KAGNIVS
+67 EAGFFVGA
-74 LGAYL
+74 GAYL
-79 TEESLYRAI
+79 TEESLFRAM
-88 YDGLEEPEFQRDSTF
+88 YDGLDEPEFQRDSTF
-103 DAAKTLQQDR
+103 DAAKTLQQDK
-113 EAVKLNPDFH
+113 EAIKLNPDFQ
-123 KELLGSVSNDDYQ
+123 KELLGSVSQDDYQ

-156 VGAFVGAV
+156 VGAFVGAAA
-164 MDADLLLGLGVTKA
+164 DADLLLGLGVTKG
-178 VRIIGLAT
+178 VRTIGLTTKLGRA
-186 RIGAPYALSVIA
+186 GLSVVGAGLGA
-198 GTKRS
+198 GTV
-203 LAAGGAVLGG
+203 GG
-213 TVVGSTSYALGRS
+213 TSYALGRS
-226 NEHVLWDA
+226 NEQVLWDA

-242 LDGFTAAPKVSRVM
+242 LDGFTAVPKASRTL
-256 PTVNNPRPVVFDDT
+256 PTVPN
-270 TDAIVSGKFN
+270 
-280 RPDLDLQDSP
+280 
-290 VPYYKGA
+290 
-297 SGKRVR
+297 
-303 VEPSSAGHVTREV
+303 AGT
-316 QDISEVGKYS
+316 Q
-326 RLVKSG
+326 
-332 RLVLPKDTPVVYI
+332 PQ
-345 PEEDA
+345 A
-350 LYITK
+350 
-355 GALGTPEG
+355 
-363 QGALLRELGARATAS
+363 
-378 RVLGK
+378 
-383 ETVLD
+383 
-388 MIDHVQHLAAA
+388 
-399 GNSTAKAALDF
+399 
-410 ASNAPDLYKGIT
+410 
-422 ALGRY
+422 
-427 VELNA
+427 
-432 ANVNDS
+432 
-438 VINRLL
+438 
-444 VSVREWLRGMGVH
+444 
-457 VQYTDTDLVQMI
+457 
-469 RKSMKEVPEHGSYP
+469 
-483 NKGIVYHG
+483 
-491 TTVRGIDQ
+491 
-499 LRMQYA
+499 
-505 KSGEGAQAFGYG
+505 AQA
-517 HYVTTDEGLAAA
+517 
-529 YKANVGTIKGVH
+529 
-541 PEAGTVYALRRNFDD
+541 
-556 SEVVDFDSTVQ
+556 
-567 PQKVTEVFNQH
+567 
-578 GITSGTGKDMYNALS
+578 
-593 AKLGSDKAASDAL
+593 
-606 VAGGVKGNKYKTG
+606 
-619 RARKGKGD
+619 
-627 ASNYVVFEDS
+627 
-637 GLTLIRDLS
+637 
-646 VNGRGAKTGAV
+646 
-657 PSSAGTGSAV
+657 
-667 GTAGPVGGASVPP
+667 
-680 SAISQSAVPPNSVTA
+680 AISS
-695 PVGSTA
+695 
-701 PAGSL
+701 
-706 PSTADLGAE
+706 
-715 TVPLTQREAISTF
+715 F
-728 NPGFKQY
+728 NPGFGQY
-735 VASWDKLNAY
+735 MSSWDKLNGY
-745 SPDLANKLLAN
+745 SPDLANQLLAN

-762 ESAVVWGRSTWLE
+762 ESAVAYGRSTLLE
-775 ADRALYGL
+775 ADRALVPL
-783 EQAIKAEVPRWKSW
+783 EQAIKAEVPGWRSV

-812 GRAARQWLNNAQQI
+812 GRAARQWLNTAQQI
-826 EARGGTPVPPTDPR
+826 EASGGTPVPPTDPR
-840 VKRIVDAY
+840 IKRIVDAY
-848 TEGNFGTIMGTRAQ
+848 TEGNFGTTMGTRAQ
-862 EAGVFGADALSPSK
+862 EAGVFGADALTPSK

-890 FVAQGKG
+890 FVEQGKG

-914 PRLITPVENGGL
+914 PRLVTSAENGGL
-926 GLSPEAL
+926 GLTPEAL

-1007 LGSKGQVMS
+1007 LGSNGQVMS

-1076 GNVKAQLL
+1076 GNVKSQLL

-1110 SGVYAIADYAQLVN
+1110 SGMYAIADYAQLVN
-1124 EFGVSTVAKH
+1124 EFVVSTVAKH
-1134 FLKSLSGVINAKS
+1134 FLKHFLKGLSGVINAKS
-1147 ITKEQA
+1147 ITKGQA

-1209 RHQINAVAGIMDEL
+1209 RHQINTVAGIMDEL
-1223 VGNLADVRKAQDSAK
+1223 VGNLADVRKAEDSAK
-1238 YFKSLNMSDT
+1238 YFRSLNMSDT
-1248 DIAAATAQ
+1248 DIAEATAQ

-1265 NWDAAVKTKMM
+1265 NWDASVKAKMM

-1330 GAMGV
+1330 GVMGV

-1342 IPLSVVSGM
+1342 IPLSVVAGM
-1351 MSNIVQGRD
+1351 MSNIIQGRD
-1360 PEEDLVARTI
+1360 PEEDLVARTV
-1370 RSLPGLGVASLA
+1370 RSLPGLGIASLA

-1430 FIPTRWLINSTK
+1430 FLPTRWLINSTK

>member
-9 DVSTPSTIPGS
+9 DASTQSTIPGS

-28 NPAVAELGSNLGSGD
+28 NPAVAELGSNLGSGNNN
-43 TVVSAPRPTVRTFQP
+43 VVSAPRPTVPTFQP

-67 KAGNIVS
+67 EAGFFVGA
-74 LGAYL
+74 GAYL
-79 TEESLYRAI
+79 TEESLFRAM
-88 YDGLEEPEFQRDSTF
+88 YDGLDEPEFQRDSTF
-103 DAAKTLQQDR
+103 DAAKALQQDK
-113 EAVKLNPDFH
+113 EAGKLNPDFQ
-123 KELLGSVSNDDYQ
+123 KELLGSVSPDDYQ

-156 VGAFVGAV
+156 VGAFVGAAA
-164 MDADLLLGLGVTKA
+164 DADLLLGLGVTKG
-178 VRIIGLAT
+178 VRTIGLTTKLGRAELAT
-186 RIGAPYALSVIA
+186 VGAGLGA
-198 GTKRS
+198 GTV
-203 LAAGGAVLGG
+203 GG
-213 TVVGSTSYALGRS
+213 TSYALGRS
-226 NEHVLWDA
+226 NEQVLWDA

-242 LDGFTAAPKVSRVM
+242 LDGITYAPKVSRVM
-256 PTVNNPRPVVFDDT
+256 PTVHNPKPVVFDDT
-270 TDAIVSGKFN
+270 TDAVLSGKLN
-280 RPDLDLQDSP
+280 RPNLDLQDSP
-290 VPYYKGA
+290 VPYYREA

-303 VEPSSAGHVTREV
+303 VEPSSARHVTREV
-316 QDISEVGKYS
+316 QDIAEVGQYS

-332 RLVLPKDTPVVYI
+332 RLVLPKDAPVVYI

-355 GALGTPEG
+355 GALDTPEG
-363 QGALLRELGARATAS
+363 QGALLRELGVRATAS

-388 MIDHVQHLAAA
+388 MIDHVQHLAAS
-399 GNSTAKAALDF
+399 GNISAKASLDF
-410 ASNAPDLYKGIT
+410 ANNAPDLYKGIT

-432 ANVNDS
+432 GNVKDS

-444 VSVREWLRGMGVH
+444 TSVREWLRGIGVH
-457 VQYTDTDLVQMI
+457 VQYSDTDLVQMI

-499 LRMQYA
+499 LQMQYA
-505 KSGEGAQAFGYG
+505 KSGEGAQAFGFG

-529 YKANVGTIKGVH
+529 YKSNVGSIKGVH

-556 SEVVDFDSTVQ
+556 TEVVDFDSVVQ
-567 PQKVTEVFNQH
+567 VPKVKAVFTQY

-606 VAGGVKGNKYKTG
+606 LAGGVKGNKYKTG
-619 RARKGKGD
+619 RARKGKGE
-627 ASNYVVFEDS
+627 ASNYVVFDDA
-637 GLTLIRDLS
+637 GLTILRDLS
-646 VNGRGAKTGAV
+646 APTQV
-657 PSSAGTGSAV
+657 PAPKPKPTPATVPVRSSTSAV
-667 GTAGPVGGASVPP
+667 ELPAS
-680 SAISQSAVPPNSVTA
+680 AD
-695 PVGSTA
+695 STVH
-701 PAGSL
+701 
-706 PSTADLGAE
+706 
-715 TVPLTQREAISTF
+715 TVPDAQREAINTF
-728 NPGFKQY
+728 NPGFGQY
-735 VASWDKLNAY
+735 MSSWDKLNGY
-745 SPDLANKLLAN
+745 SPDLANQLLAN

-762 ESAVVWGRSTWLE
+762 ESAVAYGRSTLLE
-775 ADRALYGL
+775 ADRALVPL
-783 EQAIKAEVPRWKSW
+783 EQAIKAEVPGWRSI

-812 GRAARQWLNNAQQI
+812 GRAARQWLNTAQQI
-826 EARGGTPVPPTDPR
+826 EARGGVPVPPIDPR
-840 VKRIVDAY
+840 IKRIVDAY
-848 TEGNFGTIMGTRAQ
+848 TEGNFGTVMGTRAQ
-862 EAGVFGADALSPSK
+862 EAGVFGADALTPSK

-890 FVAQGKG
+890 FIEQGKG

-914 PRLITPVENGGL
+914 PRLTTPAENGGL
-926 GLSPEAL
+926 GLTPEAL

-1016 INEFMDDDLL
+1016 INEFMDEDLL

-1052 LDDAIGKALDNLP
+1052 LDDAIDKALDNLP

-1076 GNVKAQLL
+1076 GNVKSQLL

-1110 SGVYAIADYAQLVN
+1110 SGMYAIADYAQLIN

-1134 FLKSLSGVINAKS
+1134 FLKSTKGVINAKS
-1147 ITKEQA
+1147 ITKGQA

-1164 FAEGRVRPY
+1164 FAEGRVRPF

-1203 GSEFMR
+1203 GSEFVR

-1223 VGNLADVRKAQDSAK
+1223 VGNLADVRKAQGSVK
-1238 YFKSLNMSDT
+1238 YFRSLNMSDT
-1248 DIAAATAQ
+1248 DIAEATTQ
-1256 VQRHGTVID
+1256 VQKHGTVID
-1265 NWDAAVKTKMM
+1265 NWDAALKAKMM

-1320 KILRRNYKRN
+1320 KILRRNYSR
-1330 GAMGV
+1330 GGTMGV

-1342 IPLSVVSGM
+1342 IPLSVVAGM
-1351 MSNIVQGRD
+1351 LSNIVQGRD
-1360 PEEDLVARTI
+1360 PEEDLIARTV
-1370 RSLPGLGVASLA
+1370 RSLPGLGIASLA

-1430 FIPTRWLINSTK
+1430 FLPTRWLINSTK

>member
-9 DVSTPSTIPGS
+9 DASTPSTIPGS

-28 NPAVAELGSNLGSGD
+28 NPAVAELGSNLGSGG
-43 TVVSAPRPTVRTFQP
+43 TAVVSAPRPTVPTFQP

-67 KAGNIVS
+67 EAGFFVGA
-74 LGAYL
+74 GAYL
-79 TEESLYRAI
+79 TEESLFRAM
-88 YDGLEEPEFQRDSTF
+88 YDGLDEPEFQRDSTF
-103 DAAKTLQQDR
+103 DAAKTLQQDK
-113 EAVKLNPDFH
+113 EAIRLNPDFQ
-123 KELLGSVSNDDYQ
+123 KELLGSVSLDDYQ

-156 VGAFVGAV
+156 VGAFVGAA
-164 MDADLLLGLGVTKA
+164 MDADLLLGLGVTKG
-178 VRIIGLAT
+178 VRTIGLTTKLGKAELSAVGAG
-186 RIGAPYALSVIA
+186 IGA
-198 GTKRS
+198 
-203 LAAGGAVLGG
+203 GAVGG
-213 TVVGSTSYALGRS
+213 TSYALGRS
-226 NEHVLWDA
+226 NEQVLWDA

-242 LDGFTAAPKVSRVM
+242 LDGFTAIPKASRTL
-256 PTVNNPRPVVFDDT
+256 PTVP
-270 TDAIVSGKFN
+270 
-280 RPDLDLQDSP
+280 
-290 VPYYKGA
+290 
-297 SGKRVR
+297 
-303 VEPSSAGHVTREV
+303 
-316 QDISEVGKYS
+316 
-326 RLVKSG
+326 
-332 RLVLPKDTPVVYI
+332 
-345 PEEDA
+345 
-350 LYITK
+350 
-355 GALGTPEG
+355 
-363 QGALLRELGARATAS
+363 
-378 RVLGK
+378 
-383 ETVLD
+383 
-388 MIDHVQHLAAA
+388 
-399 GNSTAKAALDF
+399 
-410 ASNAPDLYKGIT
+410 
-422 ALGRY
+422 
-427 VELNA
+427 NA
-432 ANVNDS
+432 A
-438 VINRLL
+438 
-444 VSVREWLRGMGVH
+444 E
-457 VQYTDTDLVQMI
+457 Q
-469 RKSMKEVPEHGSYP
+469 PE
-483 NKGIVYHG
+483 
-491 TTVRGIDQ
+491 
-499 LRMQYA
+499 A
-505 KSGEGAQAFGYG
+505 AQA
-517 HYVTTDEGLAAA
+517 
-529 YKANVGTIKGVH
+529 
-541 PEAGTVYALRRNFDD
+541 
-556 SEVVDFDSTVQ
+556 
-567 PQKVTEVFNQH
+567 
-578 GITSGTGKDMYNALS
+578 
-593 AKLGSDKAASDAL
+593 
-606 VAGGVKGNKYKTG
+606 
-619 RARKGKGD
+619 
-627 ASNYVVFEDS
+627 
-637 GLTLIRDLS
+637 
-646 VNGRGAKTGAV
+646 
-657 PSSAGTGSAV
+657 
-667 GTAGPVGGASVPP
+667 
-680 SAISQSAVPPNSVTA
+680 AISS
-695 PVGSTA
+695 
-701 PAGSL
+701 
-706 PSTADLGAE
+706 
-715 TVPLTQREAISTF
+715 F
-728 NPGFKQY
+728 NPGFGQY
-735 VASWDKLNAY
+735 MSSWDKLNGY
-745 SPDLANKLLAN
+745 SPDLASRLLAN

-762 ESAVVWGRSTWLE
+762 ESAVAYGRSTLLE

-783 EQAIKAEVPRWKSW
+783 EQAIKAEVPGWRSI

-826 EARGGTPVPPTDPR
+826 EARGGVPVPPTDPR

-890 FVAQGKG
+890 FVTQGKG

-1164 FAEGRVRPY
+1164 FAEGRVRPF

-1203 GSEFMR
+1203 GSEFVR

-1223 VGNLADVRKAQDSAK
+1223 VGNLADVRKAEASAK

-1256 VQRHGTVID
+1256 VQKHGTVID
-1265 NWDAAVKTKMM
+1265 NWDAAVKAKMM

-1330 GAMGV
+1330 GVMGV
-1335 ALYMSAA
+1335 ALYMTAA
-1342 IPLSVVSGM
+1342 IPLSVVAGM
-1351 MSNIVQGRD
+1351 MSNIIQGRD
-1360 PEEDLVARTI
+1360 PEEDLVARTV

-1430 FIPTRWLINSTK
+1430 FLPTRWLINSTK
-1442 ED
+1442 EE

>member
-9 DVSTPSTIPGS
+9 DTSTPSTIPGS

-43 TVVSAPRPTVRTFQP
+43 TAVVSAPRPTVPTFQP
-58 SNSLEPMLE
+58 SSSLEPMLE
-67 KAGNIVS
+67 EAGFFVGA
-74 LGAYL
+74 GAYL
-79 TEESLYRAI
+79 TEESLFRAM
-88 YDGLEEPEFQRDSTF
+88 YDGLDEPEFQRDSTF
-103 DAAKTLQQDR
+103 DAAKTLQQDK
-113 EAVKLNPDFH
+113 AAGKLHPDFQ
-123 KELLGSVSNDDYQ
+123 KELLGSVSQDDYQ

-156 VGAFVGAV
+156 VGAFTGAV

-178 VRIIGLAT
+178 VRTIGLTT
-186 RIGAPYALSVIA
+186 RIGAPYAPSVIA

-203 LAAGGAVLGG
+203 LAAGGAALGG

-242 LDGFTAAPKVSRVM
+242 LDGFTAVPKAAATL
-256 PTVNNPRPVVFDDT
+256 PTVPN
-270 TDAIVSGKFN
+270 
-280 RPDLDLQDSP
+280 
-290 VPYYKGA
+290 
-297 SGKRVR
+297 
-303 VEPSSAGHVTREV
+303 AGT
-316 QDISEVGKYS
+316 Q
-326 RLVKSG
+326 
-332 RLVLPKDTPVVYI
+332 PQ
-345 PEEDA
+345 A
-350 LYITK
+350 
-355 GALGTPEG
+355 
-363 QGALLRELGARATAS
+363 
-378 RVLGK
+378 
-383 ETVLD
+383 
-388 MIDHVQHLAAA
+388 
-399 GNSTAKAALDF
+399 
-410 ASNAPDLYKGIT
+410 
-422 ALGRY
+422 
-427 VELNA
+427 
-432 ANVNDS
+432 
-438 VINRLL
+438 
-444 VSVREWLRGMGVH
+444 
-457 VQYTDTDLVQMI
+457 
-469 RKSMKEVPEHGSYP
+469 
-483 NKGIVYHG
+483 
-491 TTVRGIDQ
+491 
-499 LRMQYA
+499 
-505 KSGEGAQAFGYG
+505 AQA
-517 HYVTTDEGLAAA
+517 
-529 YKANVGTIKGVH
+529 
-541 PEAGTVYALRRNFDD
+541 
-556 SEVVDFDSTVQ
+556 
-567 PQKVTEVFNQH
+567 
-578 GITSGTGKDMYNALS
+578 
-593 AKLGSDKAASDAL
+593 
-606 VAGGVKGNKYKTG
+606 
-619 RARKGKGD
+619 
-627 ASNYVVFEDS
+627 
-637 GLTLIRDLS
+637 
-646 VNGRGAKTGAV
+646 
-657 PSSAGTGSAV
+657 
-667 GTAGPVGGASVPP
+667 
-680 SAISQSAVPPNSVTA
+680 AISS
-695 PVGSTA
+695 
-701 PAGSL
+701 
-706 PSTADLGAE
+706 
-715 TVPLTQREAISTF
+715 F
-728 NPGFKQY
+728 NPGFGQY
-735 VASWDKLNAY
+735 MSSWDKLNGY
-745 SPDLANKLLAN
+745 SPDLASRLLAN

-762 ESAVVWGRSTWLE
+762 ESAVAYGRSTLLE
-775 ADRALYGL
+775 ADRALVPL
-783 EQAIKAEVPRWKSW
+783 EQVIKAEVPGWRSV

-812 GRAARQWLNNAQQI
+812 GRAARQWLNTAQQI

-862 EAGVFGADALSPSK
+862 EAGVFGADALTPSK

-914 PRLITPVENGGL
+914 PRLTTPAANGGL

-1134 FLKSLSGVINAKS
+1134 FLKSTRGVINAKS

-1223 VGNLADVRKAQDSAK
+1223 VGSLADVRKAQASTK

-1256 VQRHGTVID
+1256 VQKHGTVID
-1265 NWDAAVKTKMM
+1265 NWDAAVKAKMM

-1320 KILRRNYKRN
+1320 KILRRNYRRN
-1330 GAMGV
+1330 GVMGV
-1335 ALYMSAA
+1335 ALYMTAA
-1342 IPLSVVSGM
+1342 IPLSVVAGM
-1351 MSNIVQGRD
+1351 MSNIIQGRD
-1360 PEEDLVARTI
+1360 PEEDLVARTV

-1404 FQMVD
+1404 FQLVD

-1430 FIPTRWLINSTK
+1430 LLPTRWLINSTK

>member
-9 DVSTPSTIPGS
+9 DTSTTSTIPGG

-28 NPAVAELGSNLGSGD
+28 NPAVAELGSNLGSGN
-43 TVVSAPRPTVRTFQP
+43 TAVVSAPRPTVPTFQP

-67 KAGNIVS
+67 EAGFFVGA
-74 LGAYL
+74 GAYL
-79 TEESLYRAI
+79 TEESLFRAM
-88 YDGLEEPEFQRDSTF
+88 YDGLDEPEFQRDSTF
-103 DAAKTLQQDR
+103 DAAKTLQQDK
-113 EAVKLNPDFH
+113 EAGKLNPDFQ
-123 KELLGSVSNDDYQ
+123 KELLGSVSHDDYQ

-156 VGAFVGAV
+156 VGAFTGAV
-164 MDADLLLGLGVTKA
+164 ADADLLLGLGVTKA
-178 VRIIGLAT
+178 VRTIGLGTKLGRVELAVV
-186 RIGAPYALSVIA
+186 GAGVGA
-198 GTKRS
+198 GTV
-203 LAAGGAVLGG
+203 GG
-213 TVVGSTSYALGRS
+213 TSYALGRS
-226 NEHVLWDA
+226 NEQVLWDA

-242 LDGFTAAPKVSRVM
+242 LDGFTAVPKASATL
-256 PTVNNPRPVVFDDT
+256 PTVPN
-270 TDAIVSGKFN
+270 
-280 RPDLDLQDSP
+280 
-290 VPYYKGA
+290 
-297 SGKRVR
+297 
-303 VEPSSAGHVTREV
+303 AGT
-316 QDISEVGKYS
+316 Q
-326 RLVKSG
+326 
-332 RLVLPKDTPVVYI
+332 PQ
-345 PEEDA
+345 A
-350 LYITK
+350 
-355 GALGTPEG
+355 
-363 QGALLRELGARATAS
+363 
-378 RVLGK
+378 
-383 ETVLD
+383 
-388 MIDHVQHLAAA
+388 
-399 GNSTAKAALDF
+399 
-410 ASNAPDLYKGIT
+410 
-422 ALGRY
+422 
-427 VELNA
+427 
-432 ANVNDS
+432 
-438 VINRLL
+438 
-444 VSVREWLRGMGVH
+444 
-457 VQYTDTDLVQMI
+457 
-469 RKSMKEVPEHGSYP
+469 
-483 NKGIVYHG
+483 
-491 TTVRGIDQ
+491 
-499 LRMQYA
+499 
-505 KSGEGAQAFGYG
+505 AQA
-517 HYVTTDEGLAAA
+517 
-529 YKANVGTIKGVH
+529 
-541 PEAGTVYALRRNFDD
+541 
-556 SEVVDFDSTVQ
+556 
-567 PQKVTEVFNQH
+567 
-578 GITSGTGKDMYNALS
+578 
-593 AKLGSDKAASDAL
+593 
-606 VAGGVKGNKYKTG
+606 
-619 RARKGKGD
+619 
-627 ASNYVVFEDS
+627 
-637 GLTLIRDLS
+637 
-646 VNGRGAKTGAV
+646 AV
-657 PSSAGTGSAV
+657 
-667 GTAGPVGGASVPP
+667 
-680 SAISQSAVPPNSVTA
+680 
-695 PVGSTA
+695 
-701 PAGSL
+701 
-706 PSTADLGAE
+706 
-715 TVPLTQREAISTF
+715 STF
-728 NPGFKQY
+728 NPGFGQY
-735 VASWDKLNAY
+735 VSSWDKLNGY
-745 SPDLANKLLAN
+745 SPDLANQLLAN

-762 ESAVVWGRSTWLE
+762 ESAVTYGRSTLLE
-775 ADRALYGL
+775 ADRALVPL
-783 EQAIKAEVPRWKSW
+783 EQAIKAEVPGWRSI
-797 FPQTRARARAETAEL
+797 FPQTRAMARAETAEL
-812 GRAARQWLNNAQQI
+812 GRVARQWLNTAQQI

-840 VKRIVDAY
+840 IKRIVDAY

-914 PRLITPVENGGL
+914 PRLTTPIDKGGL
-926 GLSPEAL
+926 GLTQEAL

-1065 AAERQKAQEFF
+1065 TAERQKAQEFF

-1134 FLKSLSGVINAKS
+1134 FLKSTRGVINAKS

-1203 GSEFMR
+1203 GSEFVR

-1223 VGNLADVRKAQDSAK
+1223 VGNLADVRKAEDSAK
-1238 YFKSLNMSDT
+1238 YFRSLNMSDT
-1248 DIAAATAQ
+1248 DIAEATAQ

-1265 NWDAAVKTKMM
+1265 NWDAAVKAKMM

-1320 KILRRNYKRN
+1320 KILRRNYRRN
-1330 GAMGV
+1330 GVMGV

-1342 IPLSVVSGM
+1342 IPLSVVAGM
-1351 MSNIVQGRD
+1351 MSNIIQGRD
-1360 PEEDLVARTI
+1360 PEEDLVARTV

-1430 FIPTRWLINSTK
+1430 FLPTRWLISSTK

>member
-9 DVSTPSTIPGS
+9 DASTPSTIPGS

-28 NPAVAELGSNLGSGD
+28 NPAVAELGSNPGSGD
-43 TVVSAPRPTVRTFQP
+43 TAVVSAPRPTVPTFQP

-67 KAGNIVS
+67 EAGFFVGA
-74 LGAYL
+74 GAYL
-79 TEESLYRAI
+79 TEESLFRAM
-88 YDGLEEPEFQRDSTF
+88 YDGLDEPEFQRDSTF
-103 DAAKTLQQDR
+103 DAAKTLQQDK
-113 EAVKLNPDFH
+113 EAGKLNPDFQ
-123 KELLGSVSNDDYQ
+123 KELLGAVSQDDYQ

-156 VGAFVGAV
+156 VGAFTGAV
-164 MDADLLLGLGVTKA
+164 TDADLLLGLGVTKG
-178 VRIIGLAT
+178 VRTIGLTTKLGKVELSTVGAG
-186 RIGAPYALSVIA
+186 IGA
-198 GTKRS
+198 G
-203 LAAGGAVLGG
+203 
-213 TVVGSTSYALGRS
+213 VVGGTSYALGRS
-226 NEHVLWDA
+226 NEQVLWDA

-242 LDGFTAAPKVSRVM
+242 LDGFTAIPKAASTM
-256 PTVNNPRPVVFDDT
+256 PTVP
-270 TDAIVSGKFN
+270 
-280 RPDLDLQDSP
+280 
-290 VPYYKGA
+290 
-297 SGKRVR
+297 
-303 VEPSSAGHVTREV
+303 
-316 QDISEVGKYS
+316 
-326 RLVKSG
+326 
-332 RLVLPKDTPVVYI
+332 
-345 PEEDA
+345 
-350 LYITK
+350 
-355 GALGTPEG
+355 
-363 QGALLRELGARATAS
+363 
-378 RVLGK
+378 
-383 ETVLD
+383 
-388 MIDHVQHLAAA
+388 
-399 GNSTAKAALDF
+399 
-410 ASNAPDLYKGIT
+410 
-422 ALGRY
+422 
-427 VELNA
+427 NA
-432 ANVNDS
+432 AT
-438 VINRLL
+438 
-444 VSVREWLRGMGVH
+444 
-457 VQYTDTDLVQMI
+457 QPQ
-469 RKSMKEVPEHGSYP
+469 
-483 NKGIVYHG
+483 
-491 TTVRGIDQ
+491 
-499 LRMQYA
+499 A
-505 KSGEGAQAFGYG
+505 AQA
-517 HYVTTDEGLAAA
+517 
-529 YKANVGTIKGVH
+529 
-541 PEAGTVYALRRNFDD
+541 
-556 SEVVDFDSTVQ
+556 
-567 PQKVTEVFNQH
+567 
-578 GITSGTGKDMYNALS
+578 
-593 AKLGSDKAASDAL
+593 
-606 VAGGVKGNKYKTG
+606 
-619 RARKGKGD
+619 
-627 ASNYVVFEDS
+627 
-637 GLTLIRDLS
+637 
-646 VNGRGAKTGAV
+646 
-657 PSSAGTGSAV
+657 
-667 GTAGPVGGASVPP
+667 
-680 SAISQSAVPPNSVTA
+680 AISS
-695 PVGSTA
+695 
-701 PAGSL
+701 
-706 PSTADLGAE
+706 
-715 TVPLTQREAISTF
+715 F
-728 NPGFKQY
+728 NPGFGQY
-735 VASWDKLNAY
+735 MSSWDKLNGY
-745 SPDLANKLLAN
+745 SPDLASRLLAN

-762 ESAVVWGRSTWLE
+762 ESAVAYGRSTLLE
-775 ADRALYGL
+775 ADRALVPL
-783 EQAIKAEVPRWKSW
+783 EQAIKAEVPGWRSI

-1124 EFGVSTVAKH
+1124 EFVVSAVAKH
-1134 FLKSLSGVINAKS
+1134 FLKHFLKGLSGVINAKS
-1147 ITKEQA
+1147 ITKGQA

-1203 GSEFMR
+1203 GSEFVR

-1223 VGNLADVRKAQDSAK
+1223 VGNLADVRKAEASAK

-1256 VQRHGTVID
+1256 VQKHGTVID
-1265 NWDAAVKTKMM
+1265 NWDATVKAKMM

-1330 GAMGV
+1330 GVMGV

-1360 PEEDLVARTI
+1360 PEEDLVARTV

-1430 FIPTRWLINSTK
+1430 FLPTRWLINSTK

>member
-9 DVSTPSTIPGS
+9 DASTQSTIPGS

-28 NPAVAELGSNLGSGD
+28 NPAVAELGSNLGSGN
-43 TVVSAPRPTVRTFQP
+43 TAVVSAPRPTVPTFQP

-67 KAGNIVS
+67 EAGFFVGA
-74 LGAYL
+74 GAYL
-79 TEESLYRAI
+79 TEESLFRAM
-88 YDGLEEPEFQRDSTF
+88 YDGLDEPEFQRDSTF
-103 DAAKTLQQDR
+103 DAAKTLQQDK
-113 EAVKLNPDFH
+113 EAIKLNPDFQ
-123 KELLGSVSNDDYQ
+123 KELLGSVSQDDYQ
-136 YRWGRIK
+136 YRWGRIR

-156 VGAFVGAV
+156 VGAFVGAAA
-164 MDADLLLGLGVTKA
+164 DADLLLGLGVTKG
-178 VRIIGLAT
+178 VRTIGLSTKLGRAELAT
-186 RIGAPYALSVIA
+186 VGAGLGA
-198 GTKRS
+198 GTV
-203 LAAGGAVLGG
+203 GG
-213 TVVGSTSYALGRS
+213 TSYALGRS
-226 NEHVLWDA
+226 NEQVLWDA

-242 LDGFTAAPKVSRVM
+242 LDGFTAAPKASATL
-256 PTVNNPRPVVFDDT
+256 PTVPN
-270 TDAIVSGKFN
+270 
-280 RPDLDLQDSP
+280 
-290 VPYYKGA
+290 
-297 SGKRVR
+297 
-303 VEPSSAGHVTREV
+303 AGT
-316 QDISEVGKYS
+316 Q
-326 RLVKSG
+326 
-332 RLVLPKDTPVVYI
+332 PQ
-345 PEEDA
+345 A
-350 LYITK
+350 
-355 GALGTPEG
+355 
-363 QGALLRELGARATAS
+363 
-378 RVLGK
+378 
-383 ETVLD
+383 
-388 MIDHVQHLAAA
+388 
-399 GNSTAKAALDF
+399 
-410 ASNAPDLYKGIT
+410 
-422 ALGRY
+422 
-427 VELNA
+427 
-432 ANVNDS
+432 
-438 VINRLL
+438 
-444 VSVREWLRGMGVH
+444 
-457 VQYTDTDLVQMI
+457 
-469 RKSMKEVPEHGSYP
+469 
-483 NKGIVYHG
+483 
-491 TTVRGIDQ
+491 
-499 LRMQYA
+499 
-505 KSGEGAQAFGYG
+505 AQA
-517 HYVTTDEGLAAA
+517 
-529 YKANVGTIKGVH
+529 
-541 PEAGTVYALRRNFDD
+541 
-556 SEVVDFDSTVQ
+556 
-567 PQKVTEVFNQH
+567 
-578 GITSGTGKDMYNALS
+578 
-593 AKLGSDKAASDAL
+593 
-606 VAGGVKGNKYKTG
+606 
-619 RARKGKGD
+619 
-627 ASNYVVFEDS
+627 
-637 GLTLIRDLS
+637 
-646 VNGRGAKTGAV
+646 
-657 PSSAGTGSAV
+657 
-667 GTAGPVGGASVPP
+667 
-680 SAISQSAVPPNSVTA
+680 AISSY
-695 PVGSTA
+695 
-701 PAGSL
+701 
-706 PSTADLGAE
+706 
-715 TVPLTQREAISTF
+715 
-728 NPGFKQY
+728 NPGFGQY
-735 VASWDKLNAY
+735 VSSWDKLNGY
-745 SPDLANKLLAN
+745 SPDLANQLLAN

-762 ESAVVWGRSTWLE
+762 ESAVAYGRSTLLE
-775 ADRALYGL
+775 ADRALVPL
-783 EQAIKAEVPRWKSW
+783 EQAIKAEVPGWRSI
-797 FPQTRARARAETAEL
+797 FPQTRARARTETAEL
-812 GRAARQWLNNAQQI
+812 GRAARQWLNTAQQI

-840 VKRIVDAY
+840 IKRIVDAY
-848 TEGNFGTIMGTRAQ
+848 TEGNFGTTMGTRAQ
-862 EAGVFGADALSPSK
+862 EAGVFGADALTPSK

-890 FVAQGKG
+890 FVEQGKG

-914 PRLITPVENGGL
+914 PRLTTPAENGGL
-926 GLSPEAL
+926 GLTPEAL

-1110 SGVYAIADYAQLVN
+1110 SGVYAIADYAQLIN

-1134 FLKSLSGVINAKS
+1134 FLKSTKGVINAKS

-1164 FAEGRVRPY
+1164 FAEGRVRPF

-1203 GSEFMR
+1203 GSEFVR

-1223 VGNLADVRKAQDSAK
+1223 VGNLSDVRKAQGSTK

-1256 VQRHGTVID
+1256 VQKHGTVID
-1265 NWDAAVKTKMM
+1265 NWDAAVKAKMM

-1320 KILRRNYKRN
+1320 KILRRNYSRN
-1330 GAMGV
+1330 GVLGV

-1342 IPLSVVSGM
+1342 IPLSVVAGM
-1351 MSNIVQGRD
+1351 MSNIIQGRD
-1360 PEEDLVARTI
+1360 PEEDLVARTV
-1370 RSLPGLGVASLA
+1370 RSLPGLGIASLA
-1382 ADGFMQG
+1382 SDGFIQG
-1389 DVGGTAPVFAGPNNL
+1389 DVGGTAPVFSGPNNL

-1419 DVLKA
+1419 DVFKA

-1430 FIPTRWLINSTK
+1430 FLPTRWLINSTK

>member
-9 DVSTPSTIPGS
+9 DASTPSTIPGS

-28 NPAVAELGSNLGSGD
+28 NPAVAELGSNLGSGN
-43 TVVSAPRPTVRTFQP
+43 TVVSAPRPTVPTFQP
-58 SNSLEPMLE
+58 NSSLEPMLE
-67 KAGNIVS
+67 EAGFFVGA
-74 LGAYL
+74 GAYL
-79 TEESLYRAI
+79 TEESLFRAM
-88 YDGLEEPEFQRDSTF
+88 YDGLDEPEFQRDSTF
-103 DAAKTLQQDR
+103 DAAKTLQQDK
-113 EAVKLNPDFH
+113 EAGKLNPDFQ
-123 KELLGSVSNDDYQ
+123 KELLGSVSNDDYK
-136 YRWGRIK
+136 YRWGRIR

-156 VGAFVGAV
+156 VGAFAGAV
-164 MDADLLLGLGVTKA
+164 MDADLLLGLGVTKV
-178 VRIIGLAT
+178 VRTIGLTTKLGRAE
-186 RIGAPYALSVIA
+186 LSTVGVGLGA
-198 GTKRS
+198 GTV
-203 LAAGGAVLGG
+203 GG
-213 TVVGSTSYALGRS
+213 TSYALDRS
-226 NEHVLWDA
+226 NEQVLWDA

-242 LDGFTAAPKVSRVM
+242 LDGFTAVPKAAATL
-256 PTVNNPRPVVFDDT
+256 PTVPN
-270 TDAIVSGKFN
+270 
-280 RPDLDLQDSP
+280 
-290 VPYYKGA
+290 
-297 SGKRVR
+297 
-303 VEPSSAGHVTREV
+303 AGT
-316 QDISEVGKYS
+316 Q
-326 RLVKSG
+326 
-332 RLVLPKDTPVVYI
+332 PQ
-345 PEEDA
+345 A
-350 LYITK
+350 
-355 GALGTPEG
+355 
-363 QGALLRELGARATAS
+363 
-378 RVLGK
+378 
-383 ETVLD
+383 
-388 MIDHVQHLAAA
+388 
-399 GNSTAKAALDF
+399 
-410 ASNAPDLYKGIT
+410 
-422 ALGRY
+422 
-427 VELNA
+427 
-432 ANVNDS
+432 
-438 VINRLL
+438 
-444 VSVREWLRGMGVH
+444 
-457 VQYTDTDLVQMI
+457 
-469 RKSMKEVPEHGSYP
+469 
-483 NKGIVYHG
+483 
-491 TTVRGIDQ
+491 
-499 LRMQYA
+499 
-505 KSGEGAQAFGYG
+505 AQA
-517 HYVTTDEGLAAA
+517 
-529 YKANVGTIKGVH
+529 
-541 PEAGTVYALRRNFDD
+541 
-556 SEVVDFDSTVQ
+556 
-567 PQKVTEVFNQH
+567 
-578 GITSGTGKDMYNALS
+578 
-593 AKLGSDKAASDAL
+593 
-606 VAGGVKGNKYKTG
+606 
-619 RARKGKGD
+619 
-627 ASNYVVFEDS
+627 
-637 GLTLIRDLS
+637 
-646 VNGRGAKTGAV
+646 
-657 PSSAGTGSAV
+657 
-667 GTAGPVGGASVPP
+667 
-680 SAISQSAVPPNSVTA
+680 AISS
-695 PVGSTA
+695 
-701 PAGSL
+701 
-706 PSTADLGAE
+706 
-715 TVPLTQREAISTF
+715 F
-728 NPGFKQY
+728 NPGFGQY
-735 VASWDKLNAY
+735 MSSWDKLNGY
-745 SPDLANKLLAN
+745 SPDLASRLLAN

-762 ESAVVWGRSTWLE
+762 ESAVAYGRSTLLE
-775 ADRALYGL
+775 ADRALVPL
-783 EQAIKAEVPRWKSW
+783 EQAIKAEVPGWHSV

-812 GRAARQWLNNAQQI
+812 GRAARQWLNTAQQI
-826 EARGGTPVPPTDPR
+826 EARGGVPVPPTDPR

-848 TEGNFGTIMGTRAQ
+848 TEGNFGTIMGTSAQ

-914 PRLITPVENGGL
+914 PRLTTPAENGGL

-1007 LGSKGQVMS
+1007 LGTKGQVTS

-1110 SGVYAIADYAQLVN
+1110 SGVYAIADYAQLIN

-1134 FLKSLSGVINAKS
+1134 FLKSTRGVINAKS

-1223 VGNLADVRKAQDSAK
+1223 VGNLADVRKAEASAK
-1238 YFKSLNMSDT
+1238 YFRSLNMSDT

-1256 VQRHGTVID
+1256 VQKHGTVID
-1265 NWDAAVKTKMM
+1265 NWDAAVKAKMM
-1276 NTLISATDNIAITIR
+1276 NTLISATDNIAVTTR

-1330 GAMGV
+1330 GVMGV

-1382 ADGFMQG
+1382 ADGFIQG

-1424 VPGANV
+1424 APGANV
-1430 FIPTRWLINSTK
+1430 FLPTRWLINSTK

>member
-9 DVSTPSTIPGS
+9 DASTPSTIPGS

-43 TVVSAPRPTVRTFQP
+43 TVVVSAPRPTVPTFQP

-67 KAGNIVS
+67 EAGFFVGA
-74 LGAYL
+74 GAYL
-79 TEESLYRAI
+79 TEESLFRAM
-88 YDGLEEPEFQRDSTF
+88 YDGLDEPEFQRDSTF
-103 DAAKTLQQDR
+103 DAAKTLQQDK
-113 EAVKLNPDFH
+113 EAIRLNPDFQ
-123 KELLGSVSNDDYQ
+123 KELLGSVSLDDYQ

-156 VGAFVGAV
+156 VGAFVGAAA
-164 MDADLLLGLGVTKA
+164 DADLLLGLGVTKG
-178 VRIIGLAT
+178 VRTIGLTTKLGRAELAT
-186 RIGAPYALSVIA
+186 VGAGLGA
-198 GTKRS
+198 GTV
-203 LAAGGAVLGG
+203 GG
-213 TVVGSTSYALGRS
+213 TSYALGRS
-226 NEHVLWDA
+226 NEQVLWDA

-242 LDGFTAAPKVSRVM
+242 LDGFTAVPRASRTL
-256 PTVNNPRPVVFDDT
+256 PTVP
-270 TDAIVSGKFN
+270 
-280 RPDLDLQDSP
+280 
-290 VPYYKGA
+290 
-297 SGKRVR
+297 
-303 VEPSSAGHVTREV
+303 
-316 QDISEVGKYS
+316 
-326 RLVKSG
+326 
-332 RLVLPKDTPVVYI
+332 
-345 PEEDA
+345 
-350 LYITK
+350 
-355 GALGTPEG
+355 
-363 QGALLRELGARATAS
+363 
-378 RVLGK
+378 
-383 ETVLD
+383 
-388 MIDHVQHLAAA
+388 
-399 GNSTAKAALDF
+399 
-410 ASNAPDLYKGIT
+410 
-422 ALGRY
+422 
-427 VELNA
+427 NA
-432 ANVNDS
+432 AT
-438 VINRLL
+438 
-444 VSVREWLRGMGVH
+444 
-457 VQYTDTDLVQMI
+457 QPQ
-469 RKSMKEVPEHGSYP
+469 
-483 NKGIVYHG
+483 
-491 TTVRGIDQ
+491 
-499 LRMQYA
+499 A
-505 KSGEGAQAFGYG
+505 AQA
-517 HYVTTDEGLAAA
+517 
-529 YKANVGTIKGVH
+529 
-541 PEAGTVYALRRNFDD
+541 
-556 SEVVDFDSTVQ
+556 
-567 PQKVTEVFNQH
+567 
-578 GITSGTGKDMYNALS
+578 
-593 AKLGSDKAASDAL
+593 
-606 VAGGVKGNKYKTG
+606 
-619 RARKGKGD
+619 
-627 ASNYVVFEDS
+627 
-637 GLTLIRDLS
+637 
-646 VNGRGAKTGAV
+646 
-657 PSSAGTGSAV
+657 
-667 GTAGPVGGASVPP
+667 
-680 SAISQSAVPPNSVTA
+680 AISSY
-695 PVGSTA
+695 
-701 PAGSL
+701 
-706 PSTADLGAE
+706 
-715 TVPLTQREAISTF
+715 
-728 NPGFKQY
+728 NPGFSQY
-735 VASWDKLNAY
+735 ISSWDKLNGY
-745 SPDLANKLLAN
+745 SPDLASQLLAN

-762 ESAVVWGRSTWLE
+762 ESAVAYGRSTLLE
-775 ADRALYGL
+775 ADRALVPL
-783 EQAIKAEVPRWKSW
+783 EQAIKAEVPGWRSI

-812 GRAARQWLNNAQQI
+812 GRAARQWLNTAQQI

-848 TEGNFGTIMGTRAQ
+848 TEGNFGTIVGTRAQ
-862 EAGVFGADALSPSK
+862 EAGVFGADALTPSK

-890 FVAQGKG
+890 FVEQGKG

-914 PRLITPVENGGL
+914 PRLTTPAGNGGL
-926 GLSPEAL
+926 GLTPEAL

-1065 AAERQKAQEFF
+1065 AAERHKAQEFF

-1084 GQPVGEAAPDWFRT
+1084 GQPVGESANDWFRT

-1110 SGVYAIADYAQLVN
+1110 SGVYAIADYAQLIN

-1134 FLKSLSGVINAKS
+1134 FLKSTKGVINAKS

-1164 FAEGRVRPY
+1164 FAEGRVRPF

-1203 GSEFMR
+1203 GSEFVR

-1223 VGNLADVRKAQDSAK
+1223 VGNLTDVRKAQDSTK
-1238 YFKSLNMSDT
+1238 YFKSLNMSDI
-1248 DIAAATAQ
+1248 DIADATAQ
-1256 VQRHGTVID
+1256 VQKHGTVID
-1265 NWDAAVKTKMM
+1265 NWDATVKAKMM
-1276 NTLISATDNIAITIR
+1276 NALISATDNIAITIR

-1320 KILRRNYKRN
+1320 KILRRNYSRN
-1330 GAMGV
+1330 GVMGV

-1342 IPLSVVSGM
+1342 IPLSVVAGM
-1351 MSNIVQGRD
+1351 MSNIIQGRD
-1360 PEEDLVARTI
+1360 PEEDLVARTV
-1370 RSLPGLGVASLA
+1370 RSLPGLGIASLA

-1389 DVGGTAPVFAGPNNL
+1389 DVGGTAPVFSGPNNL

-1419 DVLKA
+1419 DVLKT

-1430 FIPTRWLINSTK
+1430 FLPTRWLINSTK

>member
-9 DVSTPSTIPGS
+9 DTSTPSTIPGN

-28 NPAVAELGSNLGSGD
+28 NPAVAELGSNLGSGN
-43 TVVSAPRPTVRTFQP
+43 TAVVSVPRPTVPTLQP

-67 KAGNIVS
+67 EAGFFVGA
-74 LGAYL
+74 GAYL
-79 TEESLYRAI
+79 TEESLFRAM
-88 YDGLEEPEFQRDSTF
+88 YDGLDEPEFQRDSTF
-103 DAAKTLQQDR
+103 DAAKTLQQDK
-113 EAVKLNPDFH
+113 EAGKLNPDFQ
-123 KELLGSVSNDDYQ
+123 KELLGSVSLDDYQ

-156 VGAFVGAV
+156 VGAFAGAV
-164 MDADLLLGLGVTKA
+164 VDADLLLGLGVTKG
-178 VRIIGLAT
+178 VRTIGLTTKLGRAELAT
-186 RIGAPYALSVIA
+186 VGVGLGA
-198 GTKRS
+198 GTV
-203 LAAGGAVLGG
+203 GG
-213 TVVGSTSYALGRS
+213 TSYALDRS
-226 NEHVLWDA
+226 NEQVLWDA
-234 VGGAVGGL
+234 IGGAVGGL
-242 LDGFTAAPKVSRVM
+242 LDGFTAIPKATSTM
-256 PTVNNPRPVVFDDT
+256 PTVPN
-270 TDAIVSGKFN
+270 
-280 RPDLDLQDSP
+280 
-290 VPYYKGA
+290 
-297 SGKRVR
+297 
-303 VEPSSAGHVTREV
+303 
-316 QDISEVGKYS
+316 
-326 RLVKSG
+326 
-332 RLVLPKDTPVVYI
+332 
-345 PEEDA
+345 
-350 LYITK
+350 
-355 GALGTPEG
+355 
-363 QGALLRELGARATAS
+363 
-378 RVLGK
+378 
-383 ETVLD
+383 
-388 MIDHVQHLAAA
+388 AAA
-399 GNSTAKAALDF
+399 QPQA
-410 ASNAPDLYKGIT
+410 
-422 ALGRY
+422 
-427 VELNA
+427 
-432 ANVNDS
+432 
-438 VINRLL
+438 
-444 VSVREWLRGMGVH
+444 
-457 VQYTDTDLVQMI
+457 
-469 RKSMKEVPEHGSYP
+469 
-483 NKGIVYHG
+483 
-491 TTVRGIDQ
+491 
-499 LRMQYA
+499 
-505 KSGEGAQAFGYG
+505 AQA
-517 HYVTTDEGLAAA
+517 
-529 YKANVGTIKGVH
+529 
-541 PEAGTVYALRRNFDD
+541 
-556 SEVVDFDSTVQ
+556 
-567 PQKVTEVFNQH
+567 
-578 GITSGTGKDMYNALS
+578 
-593 AKLGSDKAASDAL
+593 
-606 VAGGVKGNKYKTG
+606 
-619 RARKGKGD
+619 
-627 ASNYVVFEDS
+627 
-637 GLTLIRDLS
+637 
-646 VNGRGAKTGAV
+646 
-657 PSSAGTGSAV
+657 
-667 GTAGPVGGASVPP
+667 
-680 SAISQSAVPPNSVTA
+680 AISS
-695 PVGSTA
+695 
-701 PAGSL
+701 
-706 PSTADLGAE
+706 
-715 TVPLTQREAISTF
+715 F
-728 NPGFKQY
+728 NPGFGQY
-735 VASWDKLNAY
+735 MSSWDKLNGY
-745 SPDLANKLLAN
+745 SPDLASQLLAN

-762 ESAVVWGRSTWLE
+762 ESAVAYGRSTLLE
-775 ADRALYGL
+775 ADRALVPL
-783 EQAIKAEVPRWKSW
+783 EQAIKAEVPGWRSI

-890 FVAQGKG
+890 FIAQGKG

-914 PRLITPVENGGL
+914 PRLTTPAANGGL

-1134 FLKSLSGVINAKS
+1134 FLKSTRGVINAKS

-1164 FAEGRVRPY
+1164 FAEGRVRPF

-1203 GSEFMR
+1203 GSEFVR
-1209 RHQINAVAGIMDEL
+1209 RHQINTVAGIMDEL
-1223 VGNLADVRKAQDSAK
+1223 VGNLADVRKAQGSAK
-1238 YFKSLNMSDT
+1238 YFKSLNMSDV
-1248 DIAAATAQ
+1248 DIADVTAQ
-1256 VQRHGTVID
+1256 VQKHGTVID
-1265 NWDAAVKTKMM
+1265 NWDVAVKAKMM

-1330 GAMGV
+1330 GVMGV

-1360 PEEDLVARTI
+1360 PEEDLVARTV

-1430 FIPTRWLINSTK
+1430 FLPTRWLINSTK

>member
-9 DVSTPSTIPGS
+9 DASTPSTIPGS
-20 DTQVGIEI
+20 DTQIGIEI

-43 TVVSAPRPTVRTFQP
+43 TAVVSAPRPTVRTFQP

-67 KAGNIVS
+67 EAGFFVGA
-74 LGAYL
+74 GAYL
-79 TEESLYRAI
+79 TEESLFRAM
-88 YDGLEEPEFQRDSTF
+88 YDGLDEPEFQRDITF
-103 DAAKTLQQDR
+103 DAAKTLQQDK
-113 EAVKLNPDFH
+113 EAIRLNPDFQ
-123 KELLGSVSNDDYQ
+123 KELLGSVSHDDYQ

-143 DKQIAQTAMSEAP
+143 DKQIAQMAMSEAP

-164 MDADLLLGLGVTKA
+164 TDADLLLGLGVTKA
-178 VRIIGLAT
+178 VRTIGLTT
-186 RIGAPYALSVIA
+186 RIGAPYSPAVVAS
-198 GTKRS
+198 TRRS

-213 TVVGSTSYALGRS
+213 TVVGSASYALGRT
-226 NEHVLWDA
+226 NEEVLWDA

-242 LDGFTAAPKVSRVM
+242 LDGFTAIPRASRTL
-256 PTVNNPRPVVFDDT
+256 PTVP
-270 TDAIVSGKFN
+270 
-280 RPDLDLQDSP
+280 
-290 VPYYKGA
+290 
-297 SGKRVR
+297 
-303 VEPSSAGHVTREV
+303 
-316 QDISEVGKYS
+316 
-326 RLVKSG
+326 
-332 RLVLPKDTPVVYI
+332 
-345 PEEDA
+345 
-350 LYITK
+350 
-355 GALGTPEG
+355 
-363 QGALLRELGARATAS
+363 
-378 RVLGK
+378 
-383 ETVLD
+383 
-388 MIDHVQHLAAA
+388 
-399 GNSTAKAALDF
+399 
-410 ASNAPDLYKGIT
+410 
-422 ALGRY
+422 
-427 VELNA
+427 NA
-432 ANVNDS
+432 A
-438 VINRLL
+438 
-444 VSVREWLRGMGVH
+444 E
-457 VQYTDTDLVQMI
+457 Q
-469 RKSMKEVPEHGSYP
+469 PE
-483 NKGIVYHG
+483 
-491 TTVRGIDQ
+491 
-499 LRMQYA
+499 A
-505 KSGEGAQAFGYG
+505 AQA
-517 HYVTTDEGLAAA
+517 
-529 YKANVGTIKGVH
+529 
-541 PEAGTVYALRRNFDD
+541 
-556 SEVVDFDSTVQ
+556 
-567 PQKVTEVFNQH
+567 
-578 GITSGTGKDMYNALS
+578 
-593 AKLGSDKAASDAL
+593 
-606 VAGGVKGNKYKTG
+606 
-619 RARKGKGD
+619 
-627 ASNYVVFEDS
+627 
-637 GLTLIRDLS
+637 
-646 VNGRGAKTGAV
+646 
-657 PSSAGTGSAV
+657 
-667 GTAGPVGGASVPP
+667 
-680 SAISQSAVPPNSVTA
+680 AISS
-695 PVGSTA
+695 
-701 PAGSL
+701 
-706 PSTADLGAE
+706 
-715 TVPLTQREAISTF
+715 F
-728 NPGFKQY
+728 NPGFGQY
-735 VASWDKLNAY
+735 LSSWDKLNGY
-745 SPDLANKLLAN
+745 SPDLASRLLAN

-762 ESAVVWGRSTWLE
+762 ESAVAYGRSTLLE
-775 ADRALYGL
+775 ADRALVPL
-783 EQAIKAEVPRWKSW
+783 EQAIKAEVPGWRSI

-890 FVAQGKG
+890 FIAQGKG

-914 PRLITPVENGGL
+914 PRLITPVGNGGL

-1134 FLKSLSGVINAKS
+1134 FLKSLSGVVNAKS

-1223 VGNLADVRKAQDSAK
+1223 VGNLADVRKAEASAK
-1238 YFKSLNMSDT
+1238 YFRSLNMSDT
-1248 DIAAATAQ
+1248 DIAEATAQ

-1265 NWDAAVKTKMM
+1265 NWDAAVKAKMM

-1320 KILRRNYKRN
+1320 KILRRNYRRN
-1330 GAMGV
+1330 GVMGV

-1342 IPLSVVSGM
+1342 IPLSVVAGM
-1351 MSNIVQGRD
+1351 MSNIIQGRD
-1360 PEEDLVARTI
+1360 PEEDLVARTV
-1370 RSLPGLGVASLA
+1370 RSLPGLGIASLA

-1404 FQMVD
+1404 FQLMD

-1430 FIPTRWLINSTK
+1430 FLPTRWLINSTK

>member
-9 DVSTPSTIPGS
+9 DVSTSSTIPGN

-28 NPAVAELGSNLGSGD
+28 NPAVAELGSNLGSGN
-43 TVVSAPRPTVRTFQP
+43 TVVSAPRPTVPTFQP
-58 SNSLEPMLE
+58 SSSLAPMLE
-67 KAGNIVS
+67 EAGFFAGA
-74 LGAYL
+74 GAYL
-79 TEESLYRAI
+79 TEGSLYRAM
-88 YDGLEEPEFQRDSTF
+88 YDGLDEPEFQRDSTF
-103 DAAKTLQQDR
+103 DAAKTLQQDK
-113 EAVKLNPDFH
+113 EAIRLNPDFQ
-123 KELLGSVSNDDYQ
+123 KGLLGSVSNDDYK
-136 YRWGRIK
+136 YRWGRIR

-156 VGAFVGAV
+156 VGAFIGAV
-164 MDADLLLGLGVTKA
+164 VDADIFLGLGVTKA
-178 VRIIGLAT
+178 VRAIGLAT
-186 RIGAPYALSVIA
+186 RIGAPYSPSVIA
-198 GTKRS
+198 GTRRS

-213 TVVGSTSYALGRS
+213 AVVGSASYSLGRS
-226 NEHVLWDA
+226 NEEVLWDA

-242 LDGFTAAPKVSRVM
+242 LDGITYAPKAAKVM
-256 PTVNNPRPVVFDDT
+256 PTIGNPKPVVFDDT
-270 TDAIVSGKFN
+270 TDAILAGNFN
-280 RPDLDLQDSP
+280 RPSLDLQDSP
-290 VPYYKGA
+290 VPYYKEVR
-297 SGKRVR
+297 GKRVR
-303 VEPSSAGHVTREV
+303 VEPGSAGHVTREV
-316 QDISEVGKYS
+316 RDIAEVAKYS

-332 RLVLPKDTPVVYI
+332 RLVLPKDAPVVYI

-355 GALGTPEG
+355 GALDTPAG

-388 MIDHVQHLAAA
+388 MIDHVQHLAAS
-399 GNSTAKAALDF
+399 GNSSAKASLDF

-432 ANVNDS
+432 GNVKDS

-444 VSVREWLRGMGVH
+444 TNVREWLRGLGVH

-499 LRMQYA
+499 LQMQYA
-505 KSGEGAQAFGYG
+505 KSGEGAQAFGFG

-529 YKANVGTIKGVH
+529 YKANVGTIKGIH

-556 SEVVDFDSTVQ
+556 TEVVDFDGTVQ
-567 PQKVTEVFNQH
+567 APKVKEVFQRY

-593 AKLGSDKAASDAL
+593 TKLGSDKAASDAL
-606 VAGGVKGNKYKTG
+606 LAGGVKGNKYKTG
-619 RARKGKGD
+619 RARKGKGE

-637 GLTLIRDLS
+637 GLTLLRDL
-646 VNGRGAKTGAV
+646 ATPTQV
-657 PSSAGTGSAV
+657 PTPKPKPTPTTV
-667 GTAGPVGGASVPP
+667 
-680 SAISQSAVPPNSVTA
+680 
-695 PVGSTA
+695 PVGSSA
-701 PAGSL
+701 SAAEL
-706 PSTADLGAE
+706 PVSADSTVH
-715 TVPLTQREAISTF
+715 TVPDAQREAINTY
-728 NPGFKQY
+728 NPGFGQY

-783 EQAIKAEVPRWKSW
+783 EQAIKAEVPGWRSV

-848 TEGNFGTIMGTRAQ
+848 TEGNFGTIMGARAQ

-890 FVAQGKG
+890 FIAQGKG

-1007 LGSKGQVMS
+1007 LGTKGQVMS

-1134 FLKSLSGVINAKS
+1134 FLKSLSGVVNAKS

-1223 VGNLADVRKAQDSAK
+1223 VGNLADVRKAEASAK
-1238 YFKSLNMSDT
+1238 YFRSLNMSDT
-1248 DIAAATAQ
+1248 DIAEATAQ

-1265 NWDAAVKTKMM
+1265 NWDAAVKAKMM

-1330 GAMGV
+1330 GVMGV

-1382 ADGFMQG
+1382 ADGFIQG

-1430 FIPTRWLINSTK
+1430 FLPTRWLINSTK
-1442 ED
+1442 EE

>member
-28 NPAVAELGSNLGSGD
+28 NPAVAELGSNLGSGN
-43 TVVSAPRPTVRTFQP
+43 TAVVSAPRPTVPTFQP

-67 KAGNIVS
+67 EAGFFVGA
-74 LGAYL
+74 GAYL
-79 TEESLYRAI
+79 TEESLFRAM
-88 YDGLEEPEFQRDSTF
+88 YDGLDEPEFQRDSTF
-103 DAAKTLQQDR
+103 DAAKTLQQDK
-113 EAVKLNPDFH
+113 EAIKLNPDFQ
-123 KELLGSVSNDDYQ
+123 KELLGAVSQDDYQ

-156 VGAFVGAV
+156 VGAFVGAAA
-164 MDADLLLGLGVTKA
+164 DADLLLGLGVTKG
-178 VRIIGLAT
+178 VRTIGLTTKLGRAELAT
-186 RIGAPYALSVIA
+186 VGAGLGASTV
-198 GTKRS
+198 
-203 LAAGGAVLGG
+203 GG
-213 TVVGSTSYALGRS
+213 TSYALGRS
-226 NEHVLWDA
+226 NEQVLWDA

-242 LDGFTAAPKVSRVM
+242 LDGFTAVPKASPTL
-256 PTVNNPRPVVFDDT
+256 PTVPN
-270 TDAIVSGKFN
+270 
-280 RPDLDLQDSP
+280 
-290 VPYYKGA
+290 
-297 SGKRVR
+297 
-303 VEPSSAGHVTREV
+303 AGT
-316 QDISEVGKYS
+316 Q
-326 RLVKSG
+326 
-332 RLVLPKDTPVVYI
+332 P
-345 PEEDA
+345 
-350 LYITK
+350 
-355 GALGTPEG
+355 
-363 QGALLRELGARATAS
+363 
-378 RVLGK
+378 
-383 ETVLD
+383 
-388 MIDHVQHLAAA
+388 AAA
-399 GNSTAKAALDF
+399 
-410 ASNAPDLYKGIT
+410 
-422 ALGRY
+422 
-427 VELNA
+427 
-432 ANVNDS
+432 
-438 VINRLL
+438 
-444 VSVREWLRGMGVH
+444 
-457 VQYTDTDLVQMI
+457 
-469 RKSMKEVPEHGSYP
+469 
-483 NKGIVYHG
+483 
-491 TTVRGIDQ
+491 
-499 LRMQYA
+499 
-505 KSGEGAQAFGYG
+505 QA
-517 HYVTTDEGLAAA
+517 
-529 YKANVGTIKGVH
+529 
-541 PEAGTVYALRRNFDD
+541 
-556 SEVVDFDSTVQ
+556 
-567 PQKVTEVFNQH
+567 
-578 GITSGTGKDMYNALS
+578 
-593 AKLGSDKAASDAL
+593 
-606 VAGGVKGNKYKTG
+606 
-619 RARKGKGD
+619 
-627 ASNYVVFEDS
+627 
-637 GLTLIRDLS
+637 
-646 VNGRGAKTGAV
+646 
-657 PSSAGTGSAV
+657 
-667 GTAGPVGGASVPP
+667 
-680 SAISQSAVPPNSVTA
+680 AISSY
-695 PVGSTA
+695 
-701 PAGSL
+701 
-706 PSTADLGAE
+706 
-715 TVPLTQREAISTF
+715 
-728 NPGFKQY
+728 NPGFSQY
-735 VASWDKLNAY
+735 VSSWDKLNGY
-745 SPDLANKLLAN
+745 SPDLANQLLAN

-762 ESAVVWGRSTWLE
+762 ESAVAYGRSTLLE
-775 ADRALYGL
+775 ADRALVPL
-783 EQAIKAEVPRWKSW
+783 EQAIKAEVPGWRSI

-812 GRAARQWLNNAQQI
+812 GRAARQWLNTAQQI

-840 VKRIVDAY
+840 IKRIVDAY
-848 TEGNFGTIMGTRAQ
+848 TEGNFGTVVGTRAQ
-862 EAGVFGADALSPSK
+862 EAGVFGADALTPSK

-890 FVAQGKG
+890 FVEQGKG

-914 PRLITPVENGGL
+914 PRLTTPAGNGGL
-926 GLSPEAL
+926 GLTPEAL

-968 GVEEGKIK
+968 GVDEGKIK

-1052 LDDAIGKALDNLP
+1052 LDDAIGKALDSLP

-1076 GNVKAQLL
+1076 GNVKSQLL

-1110 SGVYAIADYAQLVN
+1110 SGVYAIADYAQLIN

-1134 FLKSLSGVINAKS
+1134 FLKSTKGVINAKS

-1164 FAEGRVRPY
+1164 FAEGRVRPF

-1203 GSEFMR
+1203 GSEFVR

-1223 VGNLADVRKAQDSAK
+1223 VGNLADVRKAQGSTK

-1256 VQRHGTVID
+1256 VQKHGTVID
-1265 NWDAAVKTKMM
+1265 NWDATVKAKMM

-1320 KILRRNYKRN
+1320 KILRRNYSRN
-1330 GAMGV
+1330 GIMGV

-1342 IPLSVVSGM
+1342 IPLSVVAGM
-1351 MSNIVQGRD
+1351 ISNIIQGRD
-1360 PEEDLVARTI
+1360 PEEDLVARTV
-1370 RSLPGLGVASLA
+1370 RSLPGLGIASLA
-1382 ADGFMQG
+1382 SDGFIQG
-1389 DVGGTAPVFAGPNNL
+1389 DVGGTAPVFSGPNNL
-1404 FQMVD
+1404 FQLVD

-1430 FIPTRWLINSTK
+1430 FLPTRWLINSTK

>member
-28 NPAVAELGSNLGSGD
+28 NPAVAELGSNLGSGG
-43 TVVSAPRPTVRTFQP
+43 TAVVSAPRPTVPTFQP

-67 KAGNIVS
+67 EAGFFVGA
-74 LGAYL
+74 GAYL
-79 TEESLYRAI
+79 TEESLFRAM
-88 YDGLEEPEFQRDSTF
+88 YDGLDEPEFQRDSTF
-103 DAAKTLQQDR
+103 DAAKTLQQDK
-113 EAVKLNPDFH
+113 EAVKLNPDFQ

-164 MDADLLLGLGVTKA
+164 ADADLLLGLGVTKG
-178 VRIIGLAT
+178 VRTIGLTTKLGRAELST
-186 RIGAPYALSVIA
+186 IGAGIGA
-198 GTKRS
+198 GTV
-203 LAAGGAVLGG
+203 GG
-213 TVVGSTSYALGRS
+213 TSYALGRS
-226 NEHVLWDA
+226 NEQVLWDA

-242 LDGFTAAPKVSRVM
+242 LDGFTAIPKASRTL
-256 PTVNNPRPVVFDDT
+256 PTVP
-270 TDAIVSGKFN
+270 
-280 RPDLDLQDSP
+280 
-290 VPYYKGA
+290 
-297 SGKRVR
+297 
-303 VEPSSAGHVTREV
+303 
-316 QDISEVGKYS
+316 
-326 RLVKSG
+326 
-332 RLVLPKDTPVVYI
+332 
-345 PEEDA
+345 
-350 LYITK
+350 
-355 GALGTPEG
+355 
-363 QGALLRELGARATAS
+363 
-378 RVLGK
+378 
-383 ETVLD
+383 
-388 MIDHVQHLAAA
+388 
-399 GNSTAKAALDF
+399 
-410 ASNAPDLYKGIT
+410 
-422 ALGRY
+422 
-427 VELNA
+427 NA
-432 ANVNDS
+432 A
-438 VINRLL
+438 
-444 VSVREWLRGMGVH
+444 E
-457 VQYTDTDLVQMI
+457 Q
-469 RKSMKEVPEHGSYP
+469 PE
-483 NKGIVYHG
+483 
-491 TTVRGIDQ
+491 
-499 LRMQYA
+499 A
-505 KSGEGAQAFGYG
+505 AQA
-517 HYVTTDEGLAAA
+517 
-529 YKANVGTIKGVH
+529 
-541 PEAGTVYALRRNFDD
+541 
-556 SEVVDFDSTVQ
+556 
-567 PQKVTEVFNQH
+567 
-578 GITSGTGKDMYNALS
+578 
-593 AKLGSDKAASDAL
+593 
-606 VAGGVKGNKYKTG
+606 
-619 RARKGKGD
+619 
-627 ASNYVVFEDS
+627 
-637 GLTLIRDLS
+637 
-646 VNGRGAKTGAV
+646 
-657 PSSAGTGSAV
+657 
-667 GTAGPVGGASVPP
+667 
-680 SAISQSAVPPNSVTA
+680 AISS
-695 PVGSTA
+695 
-701 PAGSL
+701 
-706 PSTADLGAE
+706 
-715 TVPLTQREAISTF
+715 F
-728 NPGFKQY
+728 NPGFGQY
-735 VASWDKLNAY
+735 MSSWDKLNGY
-745 SPDLANKLLAN
+745 SPDLASQLLAN

-762 ESAVVWGRSTWLE
+762 ESAVAYGRSTLLE
-775 ADRALYGL
+775 ADRALVPL
-783 EQAIKAEVPRWKSW
+783 EQAIKAEVPGWRSI

-826 EARGGTPVPPTDPR
+826 EARGGVPVPPTDPR

-848 TEGNFGTIMGTRAQ
+848 TEGNFGTIIGTRAQ

-890 FVAQGKG
+890 FIAQGKG

-1026 GSLQTYARNMSGR
+1026 SSLQTYARNMSGR

-1134 FLKSLSGVINAKS
+1134 FLKSTRGVINAKS

-1164 FAEGRVRPY
+1164 FAEGRVRPF

-1203 GSEFMR
+1203 GSEFVR

-1248 DIAAATAQ
+1248 DIVEATAQ
-1256 VQRHGTVID
+1256 VQKHGTVID
-1265 NWDAAVKTKMM
+1265 NWDAAVKAKMM

-1320 KILRRNYKRN
+1320 KILRRNYRRN
-1330 GAMGV
+1330 GVMGV

-1342 IPLSVVSGM
+1342 IPLSVVAGM
-1351 MSNIVQGRD
+1351 MSNIIQGRD
-1360 PEEDLVARTI
+1360 PEEDLVARTV

-1382 ADGFMQG
+1382 SDGFIQG

-1404 FQMVD
+1404 FQLVD
-1409 KLKRGELEVQ
+1409 KMKRGELEVQ

-1430 FIPTRWLINSTK
+1430 FLPTRWLINSTK

>member
-9 DVSTPSTIPGS
+9 DASTPSTIPGS

-28 NPAVAELGSNLGSGD
+28 NPAVAELGSNLGSGN
-43 TVVSAPRPTVRTFQP
+43 TAVVSAPRPTVRTFQP

-67 KAGNIVS
+67 EAGFFVGA
-74 LGAYL
+74 GAYL
-79 TEESLYRAI
+79 TEESLFRAM
-88 YDGLEEPEFQRDSTF
+88 YDGLDEPEFQRDSTF
-103 DAAKTLQQDR
+103 DAAKTLQQDK
-113 EAVKLNPDFH
+113 EAIRLNPDFQ
-123 KELLGSVSNDDYQ
+123 KELLGSVSLDDYQ

-164 MDADLLLGLGVTKA
+164 TDADLLLGLGVTKA
-178 VRIIGLAT
+178 VRAIGLTTKLGKAELST
-186 RIGAPYALSVIA
+186 VGAGIGA
-198 GTKRS
+198 
-203 LAAGGAVLGG
+203 G
-213 TVVGSTSYALGRS
+213 TVGGTSYALDRS
-226 NEHVLWDA
+226 NEQVLWDA

-242 LDGFTAAPKVSRVM
+242 LDGFTAIPKAASTM
-256 PTVNNPRPVVFDDT
+256 PTVP
-270 TDAIVSGKFN
+270 
-280 RPDLDLQDSP
+280 
-290 VPYYKGA
+290 
-297 SGKRVR
+297 
-303 VEPSSAGHVTREV
+303 
-316 QDISEVGKYS
+316 
-326 RLVKSG
+326 
-332 RLVLPKDTPVVYI
+332 
-345 PEEDA
+345 
-350 LYITK
+350 
-355 GALGTPEG
+355 
-363 QGALLRELGARATAS
+363 
-378 RVLGK
+378 
-383 ETVLD
+383 
-388 MIDHVQHLAAA
+388 
-399 GNSTAKAALDF
+399 
-410 ASNAPDLYKGIT
+410 
-422 ALGRY
+422 
-427 VELNA
+427 NA
-432 ANVNDS
+432 AT
-438 VINRLL
+438 
-444 VSVREWLRGMGVH
+444 
-457 VQYTDTDLVQMI
+457 QPQ
-469 RKSMKEVPEHGSYP
+469 
-483 NKGIVYHG
+483 
-491 TTVRGIDQ
+491 
-499 LRMQYA
+499 A
-505 KSGEGAQAFGYG
+505 AQA
-517 HYVTTDEGLAAA
+517 
-529 YKANVGTIKGVH
+529 
-541 PEAGTVYALRRNFDD
+541 
-556 SEVVDFDSTVQ
+556 
-567 PQKVTEVFNQH
+567 
-578 GITSGTGKDMYNALS
+578 
-593 AKLGSDKAASDAL
+593 
-606 VAGGVKGNKYKTG
+606 
-619 RARKGKGD
+619 
-627 ASNYVVFEDS
+627 
-637 GLTLIRDLS
+637 
-646 VNGRGAKTGAV
+646 
-657 PSSAGTGSAV
+657 
-667 GTAGPVGGASVPP
+667 
-680 SAISQSAVPPNSVTA
+680 AISS
-695 PVGSTA
+695 
-701 PAGSL
+701 
-706 PSTADLGAE
+706 
-715 TVPLTQREAISTF
+715 F
-728 NPGFKQY
+728 NPGFGQY
-735 VASWDKLNAY
+735 MSSWDKLNGY
-745 SPDLANKLLAN
+745 SPDLASQLLAN

-762 ESAVVWGRSTWLE
+762 ESAVAYGRSTLLE
-775 ADRALYGL
+775 ADRALVPL
-783 EQAIKAEVPRWKSW
+783 EQAIKAEVPGWRSI

-826 EARGGTPVPPTDPR
+826 EARGGVPVPPTDPR

-897 SWTDL
+897 SWADL

-914 PRLITPVENGGL
+914 PRLITPVDNGGL

-1124 EFGVSTVAKH
+1124 EFGVATVAKH
-1134 FLKSLSGVINAKS
+1134 FLKSTKGVINAKS

-1223 VGNLADVRKAQDSAK
+1223 VGNLADVRKAEASAK
-1238 YFKSLNMSDT
+1238 YFRSLNMSDT
-1248 DIAAATAQ
+1248 DIAEATAQ

-1265 NWDAAVKTKMM
+1265 NWDAAVKAKML

-1320 KILRRNYKRN
+1320 KILRRNYRRN
-1330 GAMGV
+1330 GVMGV

-1351 MSNIVQGRD
+1351 MSNIIQGRD
-1360 PEEDLVARTI
+1360 PEEDLVARTV

-1430 FIPTRWLINSTK
+1430 FLPTRWLINSTK

>member
-9 DVSTPSTIPGS
+9 DASTSSTIPGS

-28 NPAVAELGSNLGSGD
+28 NPAVAELGSNLGSGN
-43 TVVSAPRPTVRTFQP
+43 TAVVSAPRPTVPTFQP

-67 KAGNIVS
+67 EAGDIVS

-88 YDGLEEPEFQRDSTF
+88 YDGLDEPEFQRDSTF
-103 DAAKTLQQDR
+103 DAAKTLQQDK
-113 EAVKLNPDFH
+113 EAIRLNPDFQ
-123 KELLGSVSNDDYQ
+123 KELLGSVSNDDYK
-136 YRWGRIK
+136 YRWGRIR
-143 DKQIAQTAMSEAP
+143 DKQIAHTAMSEAP

-178 VRIIGLAT
+178 VRTIGLTT
-186 RIGAPYALSVIA
+186 RIGAPYAPSVIA
-198 GTKRS
+198 GTRRS

-213 TVVGSTSYALGRS
+213 AVVGGTSYSLGRS
-226 NEHVLWDA
+226 NEEVLWDA

-242 LDGFTAAPKVSRVM
+242 LDGFTAIPKASRTL
-256 PTVNNPRPVVFDDT
+256 PTVPN
-270 TDAIVSGKFN
+270 
-280 RPDLDLQDSP
+280 
-290 VPYYKGA
+290 
-297 SGKRVR
+297 
-303 VEPSSAGHVTREV
+303 AGT
-316 QDISEVGKYS
+316 Q
-326 RLVKSG
+326 
-332 RLVLPKDTPVVYI
+332 PQ
-345 PEEDA
+345 A
-350 LYITK
+350 
-355 GALGTPEG
+355 
-363 QGALLRELGARATAS
+363 
-378 RVLGK
+378 
-383 ETVLD
+383 
-388 MIDHVQHLAAA
+388 
-399 GNSTAKAALDF
+399 
-410 ASNAPDLYKGIT
+410 
-422 ALGRY
+422 
-427 VELNA
+427 
-432 ANVNDS
+432 
-438 VINRLL
+438 
-444 VSVREWLRGMGVH
+444 
-457 VQYTDTDLVQMI
+457 
-469 RKSMKEVPEHGSYP
+469 
-483 NKGIVYHG
+483 
-491 TTVRGIDQ
+491 
-499 LRMQYA
+499 
-505 KSGEGAQAFGYG
+505 AQA
-517 HYVTTDEGLAAA
+517 
-529 YKANVGTIKGVH
+529 
-541 PEAGTVYALRRNFDD
+541 
-556 SEVVDFDSTVQ
+556 
-567 PQKVTEVFNQH
+567 
-578 GITSGTGKDMYNALS
+578 
-593 AKLGSDKAASDAL
+593 
-606 VAGGVKGNKYKTG
+606 
-619 RARKGKGD
+619 
-627 ASNYVVFEDS
+627 
-637 GLTLIRDLS
+637 
-646 VNGRGAKTGAV
+646 
-657 PSSAGTGSAV
+657 
-667 GTAGPVGGASVPP
+667 
-680 SAISQSAVPPNSVTA
+680 AISSY
-695 PVGSTA
+695 
-701 PAGSL
+701 
-706 PSTADLGAE
+706 
-715 TVPLTQREAISTF
+715 

-812 GRAARQWLNNAQQI
+812 DRAARQWLNTAQQI
-826 EARGGTPVPPTDPR
+826 EARGGVPVPPTDPR
-840 VKRIVDAY
+840 IKRIVDAY
-848 TEGNFGTIMGTRAQ
+848 TEGNFGTVMGTRAQ

-890 FVAQGKG
+890 FVAQGRG

-1065 AAERQKAQEFF
+1065 AVERQKAQEFF

-1134 FLKSLSGVINAKS
+1134 FLKSLSGVVNAKS

-1223 VGNLADVRKAQDSAK
+1223 VGSLADVRKAQASTK

-1248 DIAAATAQ
+1248 DIAEATAQ
-1256 VQRHGTVID
+1256 VQRHGTVVD
-1265 NWDAAVKTKMM
+1265 NWDAAVKVRMM

-1320 KILRRNYKRN
+1320 KILRRNYRRN
-1330 GAMGV
+1330 GVMGV
-1335 ALYMSAA
+1335 ALYMTAA
-1342 IPLSVVSGM
+1342 IPLSVVAGM
-1351 MSNIVQGRD
+1351 MSNIIQGRD
-1360 PEEDLVARTI
+1360 PEEDLVARTV

-1430 FIPTRWLINSTK
+1430 LLPTRWLINSTK

>member
-9 DVSTPSTIPGS
+9 DASTPSTIPGN

-28 NPAVAELGSNLGSGD
+28 NPAVAELGSNLGSGN
-43 TVVSAPRPTVRTFQP
+43 TAVVSAPRPTVPTFQP
-58 SNSLEPMLE
+58 SSSLEPMLE
-67 KAGNIVS
+67 EAGFFVGA
-74 LGAYL
+74 GAYL
-79 TEESLYRAI
+79 TEESLFRAM
-88 YDGLEEPEFQRDSTF
+88 YDGLDEPEFQRDSTF
-103 DAAKTLQQDR
+103 DAAKTLQQDK
-113 EAVKLNPDFH
+113 EAGKLHPDFQ

-164 MDADLLLGLGVTKA
+164 ADADLLLGLGVTKA
-178 VRIIGLAT
+178 VRTIGLTT
-186 RIGAPYALSVIA
+186 RIGAPYSPSVIA
-198 GTKRS
+198 GTRRS
-203 LAAGGAVLGG
+203 LATGGAVLGG
-213 TVVGSTSYALGRS
+213 AVVGGTSYSLDRS
-226 NEHVLWDA
+226 NEQVLWEA
-234 VGGAVGGL
+234 VGGAVGGI
-242 LDGFTAAPKVSRVM
+242 LDGVTYAPKASRVM
-256 PTVNNPRPVVFDDT
+256 PTVQPVATKT
-270 TDAIVSGKFN
+270 TKEFTLDVDVLS
-280 RPDLDLQDSP
+280 DLQVDFTKQAQTVAKRSTGEVVSDVSITRTTP
-290 VPYYKGA
+290 DGFDYSYKVQPPTVQDYKPELPDGLRATINQSTESESGNTIKGA
-297 SGKRVR
+297 EVEVRDNNGKLVGVIQAADTGGGNLNVFHTWVDSKYRGKGIARRMYAELGVAAK
-303 VEPSSAGHVTREV
+303 E
-316 QDISEVGKYS
+316 GKYS
-326 RLVKSG
+326 TLNSDSRVTDSLHRYWV
-332 RLVLPKDTPVVYI
+332 
-345 PEEDA
+345 
-350 LYITK
+350 
-355 GALGTPEG
+355 
-363 QGALLRELGARATAS
+363 ELGATRSASKTAVS
-378 RVLGK
+378 SG
-383 ETVLD
+383 D
-388 MIDHVQHLAAA
+388 
-399 GNSTAKAALDF
+399 ST
-410 ASNAPDLYKGIT
+410 G
-422 ALGRY
+422 
-427 VELNA
+427 
-432 ANVNDS
+432 
-438 VINRLL
+438 VINTGTYTTDTTPLYSVPVASIQ
-444 VSVREWLRGMGVH
+444 VSVYVPPPKVLYDKARVTVDKTTGEHVLTTSSFGGV
-457 VQYTDTDLVQMI
+457 TLKRPT
-469 RKSMKEVPEHGSYP
+469 
-483 NKGIVYHG
+483 
-491 TTVRGIDQ
+491 
-499 LRMQYA
+499 
-505 KSGEGAQAFGYG
+505 
-517 HYVTTDEGLAAA
+517 
-529 YKANVGTIKGVH
+529 KA
-541 PEAGTVYALRRNFDD
+541 
-556 SEVVDFDSTVQ
+556 VQ
-567 PQKVTEVFNQH
+567 PVV
-578 GITSGTGKDMYNALS
+578 ITTN
-593 AKLGSDKAASDAL
+593 
-606 VAGGVKGNKYKTG
+606 N
-619 RARKGKGD
+619 
-627 ASNYVVFEDS
+627 
-637 GLTLIRDLS
+637 
-646 VNGRGAKTGAV
+646 V
-657 PSSAGTGSAV
+657 PT
-667 GTAGPVGGASVPP
+667 VPP
-680 SAISQSAVPPNSVTA
+680 A
-695 PVGSTA
+695 
-701 PAGSL
+701 
-706 PSTADLGAE
+706 
-715 TVPLTQREAISTF
+715 QRAAISTF
-728 NPGFKQY
+728 NPGFSQY
-735 VASWDKLNAY
+735 MASWDKLNGY
-745 SPDLANKLLAN
+745 SPDLANQLLAN

-762 ESAVVWGRSTWLE
+762 ESAVAYGRSTLLE
-775 ADRALYGL
+775 ADRALVPL
-783 EQAIKAEVPRWKSW
+783 EQAIKAEVPGWRSV

-826 EARGGTPVPPTDPR
+826 EARGGVPVPPTDPR

-914 PRLITPVENGGL
+914 PRLITPTANGGL

-1134 FLKSLSGVINAKS
+1134 FLKSTRGVINAKS

-1164 FAEGRVRPY
+1164 FAEGRVRPF

-1203 GSEFMR
+1203 GSEFVR

-1223 VGNLADVRKAQDSAK
+1223 VGNLADVRKAEASAK

-1248 DIAAATAQ
+1248 DIAAVTAQ

-1265 NWDAAVKTKMM
+1265 NWDAAVKAKMM

-1320 KILRRNYKRN
+1320 KILRRNYRRN
-1330 GAMGV
+1330 GVMGV

-1342 IPLSVVSGM
+1342 IPLSVVAGM
-1351 MSNIVQGRD
+1351 MSNIIQGRD
-1360 PEEDLVARTI
+1360 PEEDLVARTV

-1430 FIPTRWLINSTK
+1430 FLPTRWLINSTK
-1442 ED
+1442 EE

>member
-28 NPAVAELGSNLGSGD
+28 NPAVAELGSNLGSGGA
-43 TVVSAPRPTVRTFQP
+43 VVSAPRPMVKTFQP

-67 KAGNIVS
+67 EAGFFVGA
-74 LGAYL
+74 GAYL
-79 TEESLYRAI
+79 TEESLFRAM
-88 YDGLEEPEFQRDSTF
+88 YDGLDEPEFQRDSTF
-103 DAAKTLQQDR
+103 DAAKALQQDK
-113 EAVKLNPDFH
+113 EAGKLNPDFQ

-156 VGAFVGAV
+156 VGAFVGAAA
-164 MDADLLLGLGVTKA
+164 DADLLLGLGVTKG
-178 VRIIGLAT
+178 VRTIGLTTKLGRAELST
-186 RIGAPYALSVIA
+186 VGAGIGA
-198 GTKRS
+198 G
-203 LAAGGAVLGG
+203 
-213 TVVGSTSYALGRS
+213 VVGGTSYALDRS
-226 NEHVLWDA
+226 NEQVLWDA

-242 LDGFTAAPKVSRVM
+242 LDGFTAAPKASPTL
-256 PTVNNPRPVVFDDT
+256 PTVPN
-270 TDAIVSGKFN
+270 
-280 RPDLDLQDSP
+280 
-290 VPYYKGA
+290 
-297 SGKRVR
+297 
-303 VEPSSAGHVTREV
+303 AGT
-316 QDISEVGKYS
+316 Q
-326 RLVKSG
+326 
-332 RLVLPKDTPVVYI
+332 PQ
-345 PEEDA
+345 A
-350 LYITK
+350 
-355 GALGTPEG
+355 
-363 QGALLRELGARATAS
+363 
-378 RVLGK
+378 
-383 ETVLD
+383 
-388 MIDHVQHLAAA
+388 
-399 GNSTAKAALDF
+399 
-410 ASNAPDLYKGIT
+410 
-422 ALGRY
+422 
-427 VELNA
+427 
-432 ANVNDS
+432 
-438 VINRLL
+438 
-444 VSVREWLRGMGVH
+444 
-457 VQYTDTDLVQMI
+457 
-469 RKSMKEVPEHGSYP
+469 
-483 NKGIVYHG
+483 
-491 TTVRGIDQ
+491 
-499 LRMQYA
+499 
-505 KSGEGAQAFGYG
+505 AQA
-517 HYVTTDEGLAAA
+517 
-529 YKANVGTIKGVH
+529 
-541 PEAGTVYALRRNFDD
+541 
-556 SEVVDFDSTVQ
+556 
-567 PQKVTEVFNQH
+567 
-578 GITSGTGKDMYNALS
+578 
-593 AKLGSDKAASDAL
+593 
-606 VAGGVKGNKYKTG
+606 
-619 RARKGKGD
+619 
-627 ASNYVVFEDS
+627 
-637 GLTLIRDLS
+637 
-646 VNGRGAKTGAV
+646 
-657 PSSAGTGSAV
+657 
-667 GTAGPVGGASVPP
+667 
-680 SAISQSAVPPNSVTA
+680 AISSY
-695 PVGSTA
+695 
-701 PAGSL
+701 
-706 PSTADLGAE
+706 
-715 TVPLTQREAISTF
+715 
-728 NPGFKQY
+728 NPGFGQY
-735 VASWDKLNAY
+735 VSSWDKLNGY
-745 SPDLANKLLAN
+745 SPDLASQLLAN

-762 ESAVVWGRSTWLE
+762 ESAVAYGRSTLLE
-775 ADRALYGL
+775 ADRALVPL
-783 EQAIKAEVPRWKSW
+783 EQAIKMEVPGWRSV

-826 EARGGTPVPPTDPR
+826 EARGGVPVPPTDPR

-914 PRLITPVENGGL
+914 PRLITPAENGGL

-1110 SGVYAIADYAQLVN
+1110 SGVYAIADYAQLIN

-1134 FLKSLSGVINAKS
+1134 FLKSTKGVINAKS

-1164 FAEGRVRPY
+1164 FAEGRVRPF

-1203 GSEFMR
+1203 GSEFVR
-1209 RHQINAVAGIMDEL
+1209 RHQINTVAGIMDEL
-1223 VGNLADVRKAQDSAK
+1223 VGNLADTRKAEASAK
-1238 YFKSLNMSDT
+1238 YFRSLNMSDT
-1248 DIAAATAQ
+1248 DIAEATAQ

-1265 NWDAAVKTKMM
+1265 NWDAAVKAKMM

-1320 KILRRNYKRN
+1320 KILRRNYRRN
-1330 GAMGV
+1330 GVMGV

-1351 MSNIVQGRD
+1351 MSNIIQGRD
-1360 PEEDLVARTI
+1360 PEEDLVARTV
-1370 RSLPGLGVASLA
+1370 RSLPGLGIASLA
-1382 ADGFMQG
+1382 SDGFIQG
-1389 DVGGTAPVFAGPNNL
+1389 DVGGTAPVFSGPNNL

-1419 DVLKA
+1419 DVLKT

-1430 FIPTRWLINSTK
+1430 FLPTRWLINSTK

>member
-9 DVSTPSTIPGS
+9 DASTPSTIPGN

-28 NPAVAELGSNLGSGD
+28 NPAVAELGSNLGSGN
-43 TVVSAPRPTVRTFQP
+43 TAVVSAPRPTVPTFQL
-58 SNSLEPMLE
+58 SSSLEPMLE
-67 KAGNIVS
+67 EAGNIVS
-74 LGAYL
+74 LGAYMA
-79 TEESLYRAI
+79 EESLYRAI
-88 YDGLEEPEFQRDSTF
+88 YDGLEEPEFQRDITF
-103 DAAKTLQQDR
+103 DAAKTLQQDK
-113 EAVKLNPDFH
+113 EAIRLNPDFQ
-123 KELLGSVSNDDYQ
+123 KELLGSVSLDDYQ

-143 DKQIAQTAMSEAP
+143 DKQIAQIAMSEAP

-164 MDADLLLGLGVTKA
+164 IDADLLLGLGVTKG
-178 VRIIGLAT
+178 VRTIGLAT
-186 RIGAPYALSVIA
+186 RIGAPYSPSVIA
-198 GTKRS
+198 GTRRS
-203 LAAGGAVLGG
+203 LATGGAVLGG
-213 TVVGSTSYALGRS
+213 TVVGGTSYALGRT
-226 NEHVLWDA
+226 NEEVLWDA

-242 LDGFTAAPKVSRVM
+242 LDGFTAVPRASRTL
-256 PTVNNPRPVVFDDT
+256 PTVPNAAEQPEAAQ
-270 TDAIVSGKFN
+270 DAI
-280 RPDLDLQDSP
+280 
-290 VPYYKGA
+290 
-297 SGKRVR
+297 
-303 VEPSSAGHVTREV
+303 SS
-316 QDISEVGKYS
+316 Y
-326 RLVKSG
+326 
-332 RLVLPKDTPVVYI
+332 
-345 PEEDA
+345 
-350 LYITK
+350 
-355 GALGTPEG
+355 
-363 QGALLRELGARATAS
+363 
-378 RVLGK
+378 
-383 ETVLD
+383 
-388 MIDHVQHLAAA
+388 
-399 GNSTAKAALDF
+399 
-410 ASNAPDLYKGIT
+410 
-422 ALGRY
+422 
-427 VELNA
+427 
-432 ANVNDS
+432 
-438 VINRLL
+438 
-444 VSVREWLRGMGVH
+444 
-457 VQYTDTDLVQMI
+457 
-469 RKSMKEVPEHGSYP
+469 
-483 NKGIVYHG
+483 
-491 TTVRGIDQ
+491 
-499 LRMQYA
+499 
-505 KSGEGAQAFGYG
+505 
-517 HYVTTDEGLAAA
+517 
-529 YKANVGTIKGVH
+529 
-541 PEAGTVYALRRNFDD
+541 
-556 SEVVDFDSTVQ
+556 
-567 PQKVTEVFNQH
+567 
-578 GITSGTGKDMYNALS
+578 
-593 AKLGSDKAASDAL
+593 
-606 VAGGVKGNKYKTG
+606 
-619 RARKGKGD
+619 
-627 ASNYVVFEDS
+627 
-637 GLTLIRDLS
+637 
-646 VNGRGAKTGAV
+646 
-657 PSSAGTGSAV
+657 
-667 GTAGPVGGASVPP
+667 
-680 SAISQSAVPPNSVTA
+680 
-695 PVGSTA
+695 
-701 PAGSL
+701 
-706 PSTADLGAE
+706 
-715 TVPLTQREAISTF
+715 

-826 EARGGTPVPPTDPR
+826 EARGGVPVPPTDPR

-862 EAGVFGADALSPSK
+862 EAGVFGADALTPSK

-1134 FLKSLSGVINAKS
+1134 FLKSLSGVVNAKS

-1203 GSEFMR
+1203 GSEFVR

-1223 VGNLADVRKAQDSAK
+1223 VGNLADVRKAEASAK
-1238 YFKSLNMSDT
+1238 YFRSLNMSDT
-1248 DIAAATAQ
+1248 DIAEATAQ

-1265 NWDAAVKTKMM
+1265 NWDAAVKAKMM

-1320 KILRRNYKRN
+1320 KILRRNYRRN
-1330 GAMGV
+1330 GVMGV

-1351 MSNIVQGRD
+1351 MSNIIQGRD

-1430 FIPTRWLINSTK
+1430 FLPARWLINSTK

>member
-9 DVSTPSTIPGS
+9 DASTPSTIPGS

-28 NPAVAELGSNLGSGD
+28 NPAVAELGSNLGSGG
-43 TVVSAPRPTVRTFQP
+43 TAVVSAPRPTVPTFQP

-67 KAGNIVS
+67 EAGFFVGA
-74 LGAYL
+74 GAYL
-79 TEESLYRAI
+79 TEESLFRAM
-88 YDGLEEPEFQRDSTF
+88 YDGLDEPEFQRDSTF
-103 DAAKTLQQDR
+103 DAAKTLQQDK
-113 EAVKLNPDFH
+113 EAIRLNPDFQ
-123 KELLGSVSNDDYQ
+123 KELLGAVSQDDYQ

-164 MDADLLLGLGVTKA
+164 ADADILLGLGVTKA
-178 VRIIGLAT
+178 VRTIGLTT
-186 RIGAPYALSVIA
+186 RIGAPYSPSVIA
-198 GTKRS
+198 GTRRS
-203 LAAGGAVLGG
+203 LATGGAVLGG
-213 TVVGSTSYALGRS
+213 AVVGGTSYSLGRS
-226 NEHVLWDA
+226 NEQVLWEA

-242 LDGFTAAPKVSRVM
+242 LDGFTAIPKASRTL
-256 PTVNNPRPVVFDDT
+256 PTVPNAT
-270 TDAIVSGKFN
+270 E
-280 RPDLDLQDSP
+280 Q
-290 VPYYKGA
+290 
-297 SGKRVR
+297 
-303 VEPSSAGHVTREV
+303 
-316 QDISEVGKYS
+316 
-326 RLVKSG
+326 
-332 RLVLPKDTPVVYI
+332 
-345 PEEDA
+345 PEA
-350 LYITK
+350 
-355 GALGTPEG
+355 
-363 QGALLRELGARATAS
+363 
-378 RVLGK
+378 
-383 ETVLD
+383 
-388 MIDHVQHLAAA
+388 
-399 GNSTAKAALDF
+399 
-410 ASNAPDLYKGIT
+410 
-422 ALGRY
+422 
-427 VELNA
+427 
-432 ANVNDS
+432 
-438 VINRLL
+438 
-444 VSVREWLRGMGVH
+444 
-457 VQYTDTDLVQMI
+457 
-469 RKSMKEVPEHGSYP
+469 
-483 NKGIVYHG
+483 
-491 TTVRGIDQ
+491 
-499 LRMQYA
+499 
-505 KSGEGAQAFGYG
+505 AQA
-517 HYVTTDEGLAAA
+517 A
-529 YKANVGTIKGVH
+529 I
-541 PEAGTVYALRRNFDD
+541 
-556 SEVVDFDSTVQ
+556 
-567 PQKVTEVFNQH
+567 
-578 GITSGTGKDMYNALS
+578 
-593 AKLGSDKAASDAL
+593 AS
-606 VAGGVKGNKYKTG
+606 
-619 RARKGKGD
+619 
-627 ASNYVVFEDS
+627 
-637 GLTLIRDLS
+637 
-646 VNGRGAKTGAV
+646 
-657 PSSAGTGSAV
+657 
-667 GTAGPVGGASVPP
+667 
-680 SAISQSAVPPNSVTA
+680 
-695 PVGSTA
+695 
-701 PAGSL
+701 
-706 PSTADLGAE
+706 
-715 TVPLTQREAISTF
+715 F
-728 NPGFKQY
+728 NPGFGQY
-735 VASWDKLNAY
+735 MSSWDKLNGY
-745 SPDLANKLLAN
+745 SPDLASQLLAN

-762 ESAVVWGRSTWLE
+762 ESAVAYGRSTLLE
-775 ADRALYGL
+775 ADRALVPL
-783 EQAIKAEVPRWKSW
+783 EQAIKAEVPGWRSI
-797 FPQTRARARAETAEL
+797 FPQTRASARTETAEL
-812 GRAARQWLNNAQQI
+812 GRAARQWLNTTQQI

-1134 FLKSLSGVINAKS
+1134 FLKSLSGVVNAKS

-1203 GSEFMR
+1203 GSEFVR

-1223 VGNLADVRKAQDSAK
+1223 VGNLADVRKAEASAK
-1238 YFKSLNMSDT
+1238 YFRSLNMSDT
-1248 DIAAATAQ
+1248 DIAEATAQ

-1265 NWDAAVKTKMM
+1265 NWDAAVKAKMM

-1320 KILRRNYKRN
+1320 KILRRNYRRN
-1330 GAMGV
+1330 GVMGV

-1351 MSNIVQGRD
+1351 MSNIIQGRD

-1430 FIPTRWLINSTK
+1430 FLPARWLINSTK